1 MAFKKA
7 GLISKFISKGSFKL
21 NKISKKIFKLN
32 PILKREKPLKRHK
45 KTKSIK
51 KPFNKNKSFLK
62 ASVLLIGAL
71 GGLPHLRAS
80 ECRYWSWW
88 SGYHDKIESGSNSP
102 THNSYCLFSST
113 QGSGTYYLNTLT
125 TYSAG
130 GASFTQKFNNGTLN
144 VGGNIRFGGTGVNG
158 VNVGYITG
166 TYDAQTINFNSSR
179 ITTGNSLSDGGGAT
193 LNFNAT
199 NRITINQASFDNS
212 DAGAQHSYMNFKG
225 SNINVSGSS
234 FTDDTNGGFSFS
246 GNNNNSAISFNK
258 TKFNQGTYNFT
269 NSANLSFNNSNFNQ
283 STYNFNSL
291 QSTFNNSTF
300 NQGTYN
306 FTDNTSFNND
316 TFNQGTY
323 NFNTS
328 KVSFSGANTLNSSS
342 PFASLKG
349 SVSFGSGAV
358 FNLNQTLN
366 ANQTYDILTTNGTIQ
381 YGVYQSYLWDLINYK
396 GDKAISHVEVGNNT
410 YDVTFDINGQDETL
424 QETFSNK
431 SITTQFLGD
440 DLQAKAKATYQQD
453 LNNSQSALSNATNDN
468 KIASADTGYTNNQNT
483 TIKQDAQN
491 LEHTSQQIAKDEQAL
506 QGDLNK
512 LKQLANSSFNEQ
524 AFNQAQSKE
533 QQDEQTLQNEENT
546 FSSEQEGLEKALAN
560 AKEQQEQQQAQA
572 TYQQDL
578 NNSQSALSNATND
591 NKIASADTDYTKNQN
606 TAIKQDAQNLEN
618 TSQQIT
624 QDQKDLEQDLDK
636 LQQLANSKTGFNE
649 QAFNQAQSTEQQDE
663 QTLQNE
669 EETFSSEQEGLEKAL
684 ANAKHTSPTPTKH
697 TAQNN
702 PPNKVSPPTQNLP
715 TTNVWNGVYNFQ
727 NQTYSKKGIYYID
740 PNLSGQS
747 GQSGNTL
754 STYGYLDWFTLK
766 NKFSVN
772 ANNGTLIIGNNT
784 ESANTKGLIWIGD
797 DKGLVY
803 YNTGTFNAANIYLTS
818 NLKTGNGFSGEGA
831 TLNFNAT
838 NRITINQASFDNS
851 DAGAQ
856 HSYMNFKGSNI
867 NVSGSSFTDDTNGGF
882 SFSGNNNNSAISFN
896 KTKFNQGTYNF
907 TNSANLS
914 FNNSNFNQST
924 YNFNSLQSTFNNST
938 FNQGT
943 YNFTDNTSFNNDTF
957 NQGTYNF
964 NTSKV
969 SFSGANTLNS
979 SSPFASLKGS
989 VSFGSGAVFNLNQ
1002 TLNANQT
1009 YDILTT
1015 NGTIQ
1020 YGVYQ
1025 SYLWDLINYKGD
1037 KAISHVEVGNNTYD
1051 VTFDINGQDETL
1063 QETFSNKS
1071 ITTQFLGDDLQAKAK
1086 ATYQQDLN
1094 NSQSALSNATNDNKI
1109 ASADTGYT
1117 NNQNTTIKQDAQ
1129 NLEHTSQQIAKDEQ
1143 ALQGDLNK
1151 LKQLANSSFNEQAFN
1166 QAQSKE
1172 QQDEQTL
1179 QNEEETFSS
1188 EQEGLEKALAN
1199 AKPASPT
1206 PTPTPTPTP
1215 SPTPNPTPTKHTA
1228 PNKVPPTPPTQNLPT
1243 TNVWNGVYW
1252 LQNQTYSQ
1260 KGVYYIDPNL
1270 SGQSGQSANTLSTYT
1285 ANLLGRSFG
1294 VNIQNGTLIIGNNTE
1309 SVNDNG
1315 LIWIGHGGFGYIIGT
1330 FNAAN
1335 IYLTNNFKTGEG
1347 VSGSDGG
1354 GANITFKASDNI
1366 TMDGLN
1372 YNDAETVT
1380 KMIQTGASQHSYA
1393 TFDATNNISVTNSS
1407 FSDMT
1412 WGKFS
1417 FNAKNISFSNAS
1429 FSGFTN
1435 PGGSSVIS
1443 ANAANSLSFNNS
1455 RLNGGAVYNLWA
1467 NSLIFNNTQA
1477 VFNVLYSRGTSNFNA
1492 TTQLLGNT
1500 SFTLSS
1506 QSLLNFNGDTT
1517 LQNNANITLGNKS
1530 QTAFKNSLTLDNN
1543 SNLSLDNQSVL
1554 NASGASAFNNQASLN
1569 IYNGSQATFN
1579 SLFFNGATLSLNA
1592 NSKLNAS
1599 SASFSNNTTIN
1610 LDDSVLSVSNAS
1622 SLNANINFQGAS
1634 QATFGGNTTIDAA
1647 SFNFDSASSLSFN
1660 NLTANGA
1667 LNFNGY
1673 APSLSKA
1680 LMSVSGQFVL
1690 GNNGDI
1696 NLSDINIFDNITKSV
1711 TYNILNAQ
1719 KGITGISGANGYEK
1733 ILFYGM
1739 KIQNATYSD
1748 NNNIQTWSFINPLN
1762 SSQII
1767 QESIKNGDLT
1777 IEVLNNPN
1785 SASNTIFNIAPE
1797 LYNYQASKQNPT
1809 GYSYDYSDNQAGT
1822 YYLTSNIKGLFT
1834 PKGSQTPQTPGTYSP
1849 FNQPLNSL
1857 NIYNK
1862 GFSSGNLKTLLG
1874 ILSQNSATLKEMIE
1888 TNQLDNITSINE
1900 VLQLLDRIK
1909 ITPAQKQALLET
1921 INHLTDNIN
1930 QTFSNGNLV
1939 IGATQDHV
1947 TNSTSSIWF
1956 GGNGYSSP
1964 CALDSATCSSFR
1976 NTYLGQ
1982 LLGSTSPY
1990 LGYINA
1996 DFKAKSI
2003 YITGT
2008 LGSGNAFESGGS
2020 ADITF
2025 QSANNLVLNKA
2036 NIEAQATDNIFNL
2049 LGQEGIDKIFNQGNL
2064 ANVLSQMAMEKI
2076 KQAGGLGNFVENA
2089 LIPLSKELPS
2099 SLQNETLGQLI
2110 GQNNLDNLLNNS
2122 GVMNAIQNI
2131 ISKKLSIFGN
2141 FVTPSIIENYL
2152 AKQSLKSMLDDK
2164 GLLNFIGGYMDA
2176 SELSSILSVI
2186 LKDITNPPT
2195 SLQKDIG
2202 VVANDLLDEFLGQDV
2217 VKKLE
2222 SQGLVSNII
2231 NNIISQGGLS
2241 GIYNQG
2247 LGSVLPPSLQNAL
2260 KENDLGALLSPR
2272 GLHDFWQKGYFN
2284 FLSNGYVF
2292 VNNSSFS
2299 NATGGSLNFVAN
2311 KSIIFNGDNTID
2323 FSKYQGALIF
2333 ASNGV
2338 SNINITTLNATNGL
2352 SLNAGLNNVSVQKG
2366 EICINLANCP
2376 TTKNSSSTNSSVTP
2390 TNESLSVRANNFT
2403 FLGVIAS
2410 NGAIDLSQVK
2420 NNSVIGTLNLNENAT
2435 LQANNLT
2442 IANAFNNASN
2452 STANIN
2458 GDFTLN
2464 QQATLSTNA
2473 SGLNV
2478 MGNFNSYGDLVFNL
2492 SHSVSHAIINAQGI
2506 ATIMTNYNNPLIQFN
2521 TSSKETGAYTLID
2534 SAKAIYYGY
2543 NDQITGGSSLD
2554 NYLKLYTLI
2563 NINGKHMVM
2572 TDNGLTYNGQAV
2584 SIKDGGLIVGFKDS
2598 QNQYI
2603 YTSILY
2609 NKVKIAVSNAPI
2621 NNLQAPTLKQYIAQI
2636 QGIQGVD
2643 SIEQAGGTQAINWL
2657 NKIFETKGSPLFAPY
2672 YLESHS
2678 TKDLTT
2684 IAGDIANT
2692 LEVIANPNFKND
2704 ATNILQINT
2713 YTQQMSRLA
2722 KLSDTSTF
2730 ASADFHERLEAL
2742 KNKRFADAIPNAMD
2756 VILKYSQR
2764 NRVKNNVWATG
2775 VGGASFINGGT
2786 GTLYGINVGYDRFIK
2801 GVIVGGYAAYGYSGF
2816 HANITQS
2823 GSSNV
2828 NMGVYSRAF
2837 IKRSE
2842 LTMSLNET
2850 WGYNKTFI
2858 NSYDPLLSII
2868 NQSYRYNTWTT
2879 DAKINYGYDFMF
2891 KDKSVIFKPQI
2902 GLAYYYIGMSGLRGI
2917 MDDPIY
2923 NQFRANADPNKKS
2936 VLTINFALESRHY
2949 FNKNSYYFVIADV
2962 GRDLFI
2968 NSMGDKMVRFIGNNT
2983 LSYRDGGRY
2992 NTFASIIT
3000 GGEIR
3005 LFKTFYVNAGIGA
3018 RFGLDYKDI
3027 NITGNIGMRYA
3038 F

>member
-7 GLISKFISKGSFKL
+7 GLIFKFISKGSFKL

-32 PILKREKPLKRHK
+32 LILKREKPLKCHK
-45 KTKSIK
+45 KTKPIK

-71 GGLPHLRAS
+71 GGLSHLRAS
-80 ECRYWSWW
+80 ECRYWSWSSW
-88 SGYHDKIESGSNSP
+88 SYHDNIESGSNSP
-102 THNSYCLFSST
+102 THNSYCLFNSA

-125 TYSAG
+125 TYSPG
-130 GASFTQKFNNGTLN
+130 GASFTQKFNNGTLD

-158 VNVGYITG
+158 GNLGYITG
-166 TYDAQTINFNSSR
+166 TYDAQTINFDSSR
-179 ITTGNSLSDGGGAT
+179 ITTGNSFSTGGGAT

-199 NRITINQASFDNS
+199 NHITINQANFDNS
-212 DAGAQHSYMNFKG
+212 DAGTQHSYMNFSG
-225 SNINVSGSS
+225 SNINVSDSS

-246 GNNNNSAISFNK
+246 ANGANSNLSFDKTNFNQGTYKFTNSANLNFNNSA
-258 TKFNQGTYNFT
+258 FNQGTYNF
-269 NSANLSFNNSNFNQ
+269 NSAQSVFENSN
-283 STYNFNSL
+283 
-291 QSTFNNSTF
+291 F

-306 FTDNTSFNND
+306 FTDNASFNND
-316 TFNQGTY
+316 TFNQGAY
-323 NFNTS
+323 NFNAS

-342 PFASLKG
+342 PFANLKG
-349 SVSFGSGAV
+349 SVSFGSGAI

-366 ANQTYDILTTNGTIQ
+366 SNQTYDILTTNKTIQ

-396 GDKAISHVEVGNNT
+396 GDKAISHVEVGSNT

-424 QETFSNK
+424 QETFSNQA
-431 SITTQFLGD
+431 ITTQFLGD
-440 DLQAKAKATYQQD
+440 DLQAKAQATYQQD
-453 LNNSQSALSNATNDN
+453 LSNSQTALNNATSDN
-468 KIASADTGYTNNQNT
+468 KIASSDTNYTNNQNT
-483 TIKQDAQN
+483 TIKKDAQ
-491 LEHTSQQIAKDEQAL
+491 S
-506 QGDLNK
+506 
-512 LKQLANSSFNEQ
+512 
-524 AFNQAQSKE
+524 
-533 QQDEQTLQNEENT
+533 
-546 FSSEQEGLEKALAN
+546 
-560 AKEQQEQQQAQA
+560 
-572 TYQQDL
+572 
-578 NNSQSALSNATND
+578 
-591 NKIASADTDYTKNQN
+591 
-606 TAIKQDAQNLEN
+606 LEN
-618 TSQQIT
+618 TSQQIA
-624 QDQKDLEQDLDK
+624 QDEQALEKDLDNIK
-636 LQQLANSKTGFNE
+636 QLANAPTGFNQ
-649 QAFNQAQSTEQQDE
+649 QAFKNAQSTEQQDL
-663 QTLQNE
+663 QTLQENE
-669 EETFSSEQEGLEKAL
+669 NTFNSEQESLDKAL
-684 ANAKHTSPTPTKH
+684 ANTKPTSPTPAPTKH
-697 TAQNN
+697 TA
-702 PPNKVSPPTQNLP
+702 PN
-715 TTNVWNGVYNFQ
+715 
-727 NQTYSKKGIYYID
+727 
-740 PNLSGQS
+740 
-747 GQSGNTL
+747 
-754 STYGYLDWFTLK
+754 
-766 NKFSVN
+766 
-772 ANNGTLIIGNNT
+772 
-784 ESANTKGLIWIGD
+784 
-797 DKGLVY
+797 
-803 YNTGTFNAANIYLTS
+803 
-818 NLKTGNGFSGEGA
+818 
-831 TLNFNAT
+831 
-838 NRITINQASFDNS
+838 
-851 DAGAQ
+851 
-856 HSYMNFKGSNI
+856 
-867 NVSGSSFTDDTNGGF
+867 
-882 SFSGNNNNSAISFN
+882 
-896 KTKFNQGTYNF
+896 
-907 TNSANLS
+907 
-914 FNNSNFNQST
+914 
-924 YNFNSLQSTFNNST
+924 
-938 FNQGT
+938 
-943 YNFTDNTSFNNDTF
+943 
-957 NQGTYNF
+957 
-964 NTSKV
+964 
-969 SFSGANTLNS
+969 
-979 SSPFASLKGS
+979 
-989 VSFGSGAVFNLNQ
+989 
-1002 TLNANQT
+1002 
-1009 YDILTT
+1009 
-1015 NGTIQ
+1015 
-1020 YGVYQ
+1020 
-1025 SYLWDLINYKGD
+1025 
-1037 KAISHVEVGNNTYD
+1037 
-1051 VTFDINGQDETL
+1051 
-1063 QETFSNKS
+1063 
-1071 ITTQFLGDDLQAKAK
+1071 
-1086 ATYQQDLN
+1086 
-1094 NSQSALSNATNDNKI
+1094 
-1109 ASADTGYT
+1109 
-1117 NNQNTTIKQDAQ
+1117 
-1129 NLEHTSQQIAKDEQ
+1129 
-1143 ALQGDLNK
+1143 
-1151 LKQLANSSFNEQAFN
+1151 
-1166 QAQSKE
+1166 
-1172 QQDEQTL
+1172 
-1179 QNEEETFSS
+1179 
-1188 EQEGLEKALAN
+1188 
-1199 AKPASPT
+1199 T
-1206 PTPTPTPTP
+1206 P
-1215 SPTPNPTPTKHTA
+1215 

-1243 TNVWNGVYW
+1243 TNVWNGVYN
-1252 LQNQTYSQ
+1252 LQNQTYSKQ
-1260 KGVYYIDPNL
+1260 GIYYIDPNL
-1270 SGQSGQSANTLSTYT
+1270 SGQSGQSGNTLSTYT

-1315 LIWIGHGGFGYIIGT
+1315 LIWIGHGGFGYITGT

-1393 TFDATNNISVTNSS
+1393 AFDATNNISVTNSS

-1530 QTAFKNSLTLDNN
+1530 QATFKNSLTLDNN

-1554 NASGASAFNNQASLN
+1554 NANGASVFNNQASLN

-1579 SLFFNGATLSLNA
+1579 SLFFNGGILSLNA

-1610 LDDSVLSVSNAS
+1610 LDDSVLSASNTS
-1622 SLNANINFQGAS
+1622 SLNANINFQGTS
-1634 QATFGGNTTIDAA
+1634 QADFGGNTTIDVA
-1647 SFNFDSASSLSFN
+1647 SFNFDSASSLGFN

-1673 APSLSKA
+1673 APSLTKA

-1809 GYSYDYSDNQAGT
+1809 GYSYNYSDNQAGT

-1888 TNQLDNITSINE
+1888 SNQLDNITSINE
-1900 VLQLLDRIK
+1900 VLQLLDEIK

-1930 QTFSNGNLV
+1930 QTFNNGNLV
-1939 IGATQDHV
+1939 IGATQDNV

-2008 LGSGNAFESGGS
+2008 LGSANAFESGGS
-2020 ADITF
+2020 ADVTF
-2025 QSANNLVLNKA
+2025 QSANNLVLDKA

-2064 ANVLSQMAMEKI
+2064 ANVLSQVAMEKI

-2089 LIPLSKELPS
+2089 LSPLSKELPA

-2122 GVMNAIQNI
+2122 GVMNEIQNI

-2164 GLLNFIGGYMDA
+2164 GLLNFIGGYIDA

-2202 VVANDLLDEFLGQDV
+2202 VVANDLLNEFLGQDV

-2222 SQGLVSNII
+2222 GQGLVSNII

-2241 GIYNQG
+2241 SVYNQG

-2376 TTKNSSSTNSSVTP
+2376 TAKNSSSTNSSVTP

-2403 FLGVIAS
+2403 FLGTIAS

-2442 IANAFNNASN
+2442 ITNAFNNASN

-2458 GDFTLN
+2458 GNFTLN

-2492 SHSVSHAIINAQGI
+2492 SHSASHAIINAQGV
-2506 ATIMTNYNNPLIQFN
+2506 ATIMANNNNPLIQFN
-2521 TSSKETGAYTLID
+2521 TSSKEAGAYTLID

-2543 NDQITGGSSLD
+2543 NDHITGGNSLAD
-2554 NYLKLYTLI
+2554 YLKLYTLI
-2563 NINGKHMVM
+2563 DINGKRMVM

-2584 SIKDGGLIVGFKDS
+2584 NIKDGGLIVGFKDS

-2609 NKVKIAVSNAPI
+2609 NKVKIAVSNDPI

-2636 QGIQGVD
+2636 QGTQGVD

-2692 LEVIANPNFKND
+2692 LEVIANPDFKND

-2868 NQSYRYNTWTT
+2868 NQSYKYDTWTT

-2902 GLAYYYIGMSGLRGI
+2902 GLAYYYIGLSGLRGI

-3005 LFKTFYVNAGIGA
+3005 LFKTFYVNASIGA

>member
-7 GLISKFISKGSFKL
+7 RLISRFVSKGSFKL
-21 NKISKKIFKLN
+21 NKISKKFFTLN
-32 PILKREKPLKRHK
+32 QILKCEKPLKRHK
-45 KTKSIK
+45 KTKSIE

-71 GGLPHLRAS
+71 GGLSHLRAN
-80 ECRYWSWW
+80 ECRYWSWSSW
-88 SGYHDKIESGSNSP
+88 SYQDNIESGPNSP

-125 TYSAG
+125 TYSVG
-130 GASFTQKFNNGTLN
+130 GASFTQKFNNGTLDI
-144 VGGNIRFGGTGVNG
+144 GGNIRFGGTGING
-158 VNVGYITG
+158 GDVGYITG
-166 TYDAQTINFNSSR
+166 TYDAQTMNFNSSH
-179 ITTGNSLSDGGGAT
+179 ITTGNSYADGGGAT

-199 NRITINQASFDNS
+199 NNITINQASFDNS
-212 DAGAQHSYMNFKG
+212 DAGTQKSYMNFKG
-225 SNINVSGSS
+225 SNIKVSGSS
-234 FTDDTNGGFSFS
+234 FTDDTDGGFNFS
-246 GNNNNSAISFNK
+246 GSNNNSVISFNQ
-258 TKFNQGTYNFT
+258 TNFNQGTYNFS
-269 NSANLSFNNSNFNQ
+269 NSASSSFGNSNFNQ
-283 STYNFNSL
+283 GTYHFNSA
-291 QSTFNNSTF
+291 QSAFENS
-300 NQGTYN
+300 
-306 FTDNTSFNND
+306 S
-316 TFNQGTY
+316 FNQGTY
-323 NFNTS
+323 NFNDSVSFNNNTFNQGTYHFNTS
-328 KVSFSGANTLNSSS
+328 EVSFSGTNILNSSS

-349 SVSFGSGAV
+349 SVSFNSGAI
-358 FNLNQTLN
+358 FNLSQTLN
-366 ANQTYDILTTNGTIQ
+366 NNQTYDILTTNGAIQ

-424 QETFSNK
+424 QETFSNQ

-440 DLQAKAKATYQQD
+440 DLQQQAQKTYQED
-453 LNNSQSALSNATNDN
+453 VNNSQNALNGVNNDN
-468 KIASADTGYTNNQNT
+468 TIASADTSYTQSSNP
-483 TIKQDAQN
+483 TIATDAQG
-491 LEHTSQQIAKDEQAL
+491 LENTNQQIQQDEKALEKDLAQI
-506 QGDLNK
+506 
-512 LKQLANSSFNEQ
+512 KQLANSTTGFNEQ
-524 AFNQAQSKE
+524 AFTQAQKQEQQEEQTLQNDENAFNTEQEGLKQAIQQEQVQQQKQEQAQAQQTYQEDVAHSQNALNDVTSDNTIANNDTSYTQSKNATVAKDAQGLENTNQQIQKDQQALEKDLAQIQQLANSTTGFNEQAFTQAQKQE
-533 QQDEQTLQNEENT
+533 QQDEQTLQNDENAFNT
-546 FSSEQEGLEKALAN
+546 EQEGLK
-560 AKEQQEQQQAQA
+560 QA
-572 TYQQDL
+572 
-578 NNSQSALSNATND
+578 
-591 NKIASADTDYTKNQN
+591 I
-606 TAIKQDAQNLEN
+606 
-618 TSQQIT
+618 
-624 QDQKDLEQDLDK
+624 
-636 LQQLANSKTGFNE
+636 
-649 QAFNQAQSTEQQDE
+649 
-663 QTLQNE
+663 
-669 EETFSSEQEGLEKAL
+669 
-684 ANAKHTSPTPTKH
+684 ANAKHVSPTPNPTPSPTPTPTKH
-697 TAQNN
+697 TTPNT
-702 PPNKVSPPTQNLP
+702 PPSQVPPTPTQNP
-715 TTNVWNGVYNFQ
+715 PAENVWNGVYWLQ
-727 NQTYSKKGIYYID
+727 NKTYSNKGIYYID

-754 STYGYLDWFTLK
+754 STY
-766 NKFSVN
+766 
-772 ANNGTLIIGNNT
+772 
-784 ESANTKGLIWIGD
+784 
-797 DKGLVY
+797 
-803 YNTGTFNAANIYLTS
+803 
-818 NLKTGNGFSGEGA
+818 
-831 TLNFNAT
+831 
-838 NRITINQASFDNS
+838 
-851 DAGAQ
+851 
-856 HSYMNFKGSNI
+856 
-867 NVSGSSFTDDTNGGF
+867 
-882 SFSGNNNNSAISFN
+882 
-896 KTKFNQGTYNF
+896 
-907 TNSANLS
+907 
-914 FNNSNFNQST
+914 
-924 YNFNSLQSTFNNST
+924 
-938 FNQGT
+938 
-943 YNFTDNTSFNNDTF
+943 
-957 NQGTYNF
+957 
-964 NTSKV
+964 
-969 SFSGANTLNS
+969 
-979 SSPFASLKGS
+979 
-989 VSFGSGAVFNLNQ
+989 
-1002 TLNANQT
+1002 
-1009 YDILTT
+1009 
-1015 NGTIQ
+1015 
-1020 YGVYQ
+1020 
-1025 SYLWDLINYKGD
+1025 
-1037 KAISHVEVGNNTYD
+1037 
-1051 VTFDINGQDETL
+1051 
-1063 QETFSNKS
+1063 
-1071 ITTQFLGDDLQAKAK
+1071 
-1086 ATYQQDLN
+1086 
-1094 NSQSALSNATNDNKI
+1094 
-1109 ASADTGYT
+1109 
-1117 NNQNTTIKQDAQ
+1117 
-1129 NLEHTSQQIAKDEQ
+1129 
-1143 ALQGDLNK
+1143 
-1151 LKQLANSSFNEQAFN
+1151 
-1166 QAQSKE
+1166 
-1172 QQDEQTL
+1172 
-1179 QNEEETFSS
+1179 
-1188 EQEGLEKALAN
+1188 
-1199 AKPASPT
+1199 
-1206 PTPTPTPTP
+1206 
-1215 SPTPNPTPTKHTA
+1215 
-1228 PNKVPPTPPTQNLPT
+1228 
-1243 TNVWNGVYW
+1243 
-1252 LQNQTYSQ
+1252 
-1260 KGVYYIDPNL
+1260 
-1270 SGQSGQSANTLSTYT
+1270 T

-1294 VNIQNGTLIIGNNTE
+1294 VNANNGTLIIGNNTE

-1315 LIWIGHGGFGYIIGT
+1315 LIWIGHGGFGYITGT

-1372 YNDAETVT
+1372 YNNAETVT
-1380 KMIQTGASQHSYA
+1380 KMIQTGASQHSYT

-1417 FNAKNISFSNAS
+1417 FNAENISFSNAS

-1435 PGGSSVIS
+1435 PGGSSTIS
-1443 ANAANSLSFNNS
+1443 ANATNSLSFIDS
-1455 RLNGGAVYNLWA
+1455 RLNGGAIYNLQA

-1530 QTAFKNSLTLDNN
+1530 QAAFKNSLTLDNN

-1554 NASGASAFNNQASLN
+1554 NASGASAFNNQASFN
-1569 IYNGSQATFN
+1569 IYNGSQAAFS
-1579 SLFFNGATLSLNA
+1579 SLFFNSGTLSLNA

-1610 LDDSVLSVSNAS
+1610 LDDSVLSANNTS

-1634 QATFGGNTTIDAA
+1634 QADFGGNTIIDTA
-1647 SFNFDSASSLSFN
+1647 SFNFNSASSLNFN

-1673 APSLSKA
+1673 APSLTKA

-1748 NNNIQTWSFINPLN
+1748 NNNVQTWSFINPLN

-1767 QESIKNGDLT
+1767 RESIKNGDLT

-1834 PKGSQTPQTPGTYSP
+1834 PKGSQTPQAPGTYSP

-1862 GFSSGNLKTLLG
+1862 GFSSENLKTLLG

-1888 TNQLDNITSINE
+1888 SNQLDNITNINE
-1900 VLQLLDRIK
+1900 VLQLLDKIK
-1909 ITPAQKQALLET
+1909 ITQAQKQALLET

-1930 QTFSNGNLV
+1930 QTFNNGNLV
-1939 IGATQDHV
+1939 IGATQDNV

-1964 CALDSATCSSFR
+1964 CALDNATCSSFR

-2008 LGSGNAFESGGS
+2008 IGSGNAFESGGS
-2020 ADITF
+2020 ADVTF

-2076 KQAGGLGNFVENA
+2076 KQAGGLGNFIENA
-2089 LIPLSKELPS
+2089 LSPLSKELPA
-2099 SLQNETLGQLI
+2099 SLQDETLGQLI
-2110 GQNNLDNLLNNS
+2110 GQNNLDDLLNNS
-2122 GVMNAIQNI
+2122 GVMNKIQNI
-2131 ISKKLSIFGN
+2131 ISQKLSIFGN

-2164 GLLNFIGGYMDA
+2164 GLLNFIGGYIDA
-2176 SELSSILSVI
+2176 SEISSILSVI

-2202 VVANDLLDEFLGQDV
+2202 VVANDLLNEFLGQDV

-2231 NNIISQGGLS
+2231 NNVISQGGLS
-2241 GIYNQG
+2241 GVYNQG

-2284 FLSNGYVF
+2284 FLSNGYIF

-2366 EICINLANCP
+2366 EICVNLANCP
-2376 TTKNSSSTNSSVTP
+2376 TTKNSSTSSTNSSVTP
-2390 TNESLSVRANNFT
+2390 TNETLSVRANNFT
-2403 FLGVIAS
+2403 FLGAIAS
-2410 NGAIDLSQVK
+2410 NGAIDLSQVT

-2442 IANAFNNASN
+2442 ITNAFNNASN

-2458 GDFTLN
+2458 GNFTLN

-2478 MGNFNSYGDLVFNL
+2478 MGNFNSYGDLVFNI
-2492 SHSVSHAIINAQGI
+2492 SHSVSHAIINTQGA
-2506 ATIMTNYNNPLIQFN
+2506 ATIMANNNPLIQFN
-2521 TSSKETGAYTLID
+2521 ASSKEAGTYTLID

-2543 NDQITGGSSLD
+2543 NNQITGGSSLD

-2563 NINGKHMVM
+2563 DINGKHMVM

-2584 SIKDGGLIVGFKDS
+2584 SVKDGGLVVGFKDS

-2609 NKVKIAVSNAPI
+2609 NKVKIAVSNDPI

-2636 QGIQGVD
+2636 QGVQSVD
-2643 SIEQAGGTQAINWL
+2643 SIDQAGGNQAINWL

-2730 ASADFHERLEAL
+2730 ARSDFLERLEAL

-2816 HANITQS
+2816 HGNITQS

-2868 NQSYRYNTWTT
+2868 NQSYKYDTWTT

-2891 KDKSVIFKPQI
+2891 KDKSVIFKPQV
-2902 GLAYYYIGMSGLRGI
+2902 GLAYYYIGLSGLRGI

>member
-7 GLISKFISKGSFKL
+7 RLISRFISKGSFKL
-21 NKISKKIFKLN
+21 SKISKKIFKLN
-32 PILKREKPLKRHK
+32 QILKCENPLKRHK
-45 KTKSIK
+45 KTKSIT

-62 ASVLLIGAL
+62 ASILLIGAL
-71 GGLPHLRAS
+71 GGLSHLRAS
-80 ECRYWSWW
+80 ECRYWSWSSW
-88 SGYHDKIESGSNSP
+88 GYHDNIESGPNSP
-102 THNSYCLFSST
+102 THNSYCLFSSA

-130 GASFTQKFNNGTLN
+130 GASFTQKFNGGTLN
-144 VGGNIRFGGTGVNG
+144 VGENIRFGGTGING
-158 VNVGYITG
+158 GDVGYITG
-166 TYDAQTINFNSSR
+166 TYDAQTINFNSSH
-179 ITTGNSLSDGGGAT
+179 ITTGNSYADGGGAT

-199 NRITINQASFDNS
+199 NHITINQASFDNS
-212 DAGAQHSYMNFKG
+212 DAGTQKSYMNFKG
-225 SNINVSGSS
+225 SNIKVSGSS

-246 GNNNNSAISFNK
+246 GNNNNSAISFNQ
-258 TKFNQGTYNFT
+258 TSFNQGTYHFSNSASSSFDNSSFNQGTYHFNSAQSTFENSNFNQGTYNF
-269 NSANLSFNNSNFNQ
+269 N
-283 STYNFNSL
+283 
-291 QSTFNNSTF
+291 
-300 NQGTYN
+300 
-306 FTDNTSFNND
+306 DNTSFNND
-316 TFNQGTY
+316 TFNQGIY
-323 NFNTS
+323 SFNTS
-328 KVSFSGANTLNSSS
+328 KVSFLGTNTLNSSS

-349 SVSFGSGAV
+349 SVSFGSDAI

-366 ANQTYDILTTNGTIQ
+366 SNQTYEILTTNGAIQ

-396 GDKAISHVEVGNNT
+396 GDKAISHVGVGNNT

-424 QETFSNK
+424 QETFNNQ
-431 SITTQFLGD
+431 SIITQFLGD
-440 DLQAKAKATYQQD
+440 DLQAKAQKTYQQD
-453 LNNSQSALSNATNDN
+453 LSNSQNALSGATSDN
-468 KIASADTGYTNNQNT
+468 TIASADTSYTQSKNP
-483 TIKQDAQN
+483 TILKDAQG
-491 LEHTSQQIAKDEQAL
+491 LENTNQQIQQDKQAL
-506 QGDLNK
+506 EKDLAQI
-512 LKQLANSSFNEQ
+512 KQLANSPTGFSEQ
-524 AFNQAQSKE
+524 AFNQAQDKE
-533 QQDEQTLQNEENT
+533 QQDEQTLQNDENAFNT
-546 FSSEQEGLEKALAN
+546 EQEGLK
-560 AKEQQEQQQAQA
+560 QA
-572 TYQQDL
+572 
-578 NNSQSALSNATND
+578 
-591 NKIASADTDYTKNQN
+591 I
-606 TAIKQDAQNLEN
+606 
-618 TSQQIT
+618 
-624 QDQKDLEQDLDK
+624 
-636 LQQLANSKTGFNE
+636 
-649 QAFNQAQSTEQQDE
+649 
-663 QTLQNE
+663 
-669 EETFSSEQEGLEKAL
+669 
-684 ANAKHTSPTPTKH
+684 ANAKHASPTPTPTKH
-697 TAQNN
+697 TAPNT
-702 PPNKVSPPTQNLP
+702 PPSQVPPTPTQNP
-715 TTNVWNGVYNFQ
+715 PAESVWSGVYWLQ
-727 NQTYSKKGIYYID
+727 NKTYSKQGIYYID

-754 STYGYLDWFTLK
+754 STY
-766 NKFSVN
+766 
-772 ANNGTLIIGNNT
+772 
-784 ESANTKGLIWIGD
+784 
-797 DKGLVY
+797 
-803 YNTGTFNAANIYLTS
+803 
-818 NLKTGNGFSGEGA
+818 
-831 TLNFNAT
+831 
-838 NRITINQASFDNS
+838 
-851 DAGAQ
+851 
-856 HSYMNFKGSNI
+856 
-867 NVSGSSFTDDTNGGF
+867 
-882 SFSGNNNNSAISFN
+882 
-896 KTKFNQGTYNF
+896 
-907 TNSANLS
+907 
-914 FNNSNFNQST
+914 
-924 YNFNSLQSTFNNST
+924 
-938 FNQGT
+938 
-943 YNFTDNTSFNNDTF
+943 
-957 NQGTYNF
+957 
-964 NTSKV
+964 
-969 SFSGANTLNS
+969 
-979 SSPFASLKGS
+979 
-989 VSFGSGAVFNLNQ
+989 
-1002 TLNANQT
+1002 
-1009 YDILTT
+1009 TT
-1015 NGTIQ
+1015 
-1020 YGVYQ
+1020 
-1025 SYLWDLINYKGD
+1025 
-1037 KAISHVEVGNNTYD
+1037 
-1051 VTFDINGQDETL
+1051 
-1063 QETFSNKS
+1063 
-1071 ITTQFLGDDLQAKAK
+1071 
-1086 ATYQQDLN
+1086 
-1094 NSQSALSNATNDNKI
+1094 
-1109 ASADTGYT
+1109 
-1117 NNQNTTIKQDAQ
+1117 
-1129 NLEHTSQQIAKDEQ
+1129 
-1143 ALQGDLNK
+1143 
-1151 LKQLANSSFNEQAFN
+1151 
-1166 QAQSKE
+1166 
-1172 QQDEQTL
+1172 
-1179 QNEEETFSS
+1179 
-1188 EQEGLEKALAN
+1188 
-1199 AKPASPT
+1199 
-1206 PTPTPTPTP
+1206 
-1215 SPTPNPTPTKHTA
+1215 
-1228 PNKVPPTPPTQNLPT
+1228 
-1243 TNVWNGVYW
+1243 
-1252 LQNQTYSQ
+1252 
-1260 KGVYYIDPNL
+1260 
-1270 SGQSGQSANTLSTYT
+1270 
-1285 ANLLGRSFG
+1285 NLLGRSFS

-1315 LIWIGHGGFGYIIGT
+1315 LIWIGHGGFGYITGT
-1330 FNAAN
+1330 FSAAN

-1347 VSGSDGG
+1347 VSNSDGG

-1380 KMIQTGASQHSYA
+1380 KMIQTGASQHSYTA
-1393 TFDATNNISVTNSS
+1393 FDALNNISATNSS

-1417 FNAKNISFSNAS
+1417 FSAENISFSNAS

-1435 PGGSSVIS
+1435 PGGSSTIS
-1443 ANAANSLSFNNS
+1443 ANATNSLSFVNS
-1455 RLNGGAVYNLWA
+1455 HLNGGAIYNLQA

-1506 QSLLNFNGDTT
+1506 QSLLNFNGGTT

-1530 QTAFKNSLTLDNN
+1530 QAAFKNSLTLDNN

-1554 NASGASAFNNQASLN
+1554 NANGASAFNNQASLN

-1579 SLFFNGATLSLNA
+1579 SLFFNGGTLSLNA

-1610 LDDSVLSVSNAS
+1610 LDDSVLSASNTS

-1634 QATFGGNTTIDAA
+1634 QADFGGNTTIDTA

-1673 APSLSKA
+1673 APSLTKA

-1696 NLSDINIFDNITKSV
+1696 NLSDINIFDNITKSA

-1767 QESIKNGDLT
+1767 QESVKNGDLT

-1888 TNQLDNITSINE
+1888 SNQLDNITNINE

-1909 ITPAQKQALLET
+1909 ITPTQKQAFLET

-1930 QTFSNGNLV
+1930 QTFNNGNLI
-1939 IGATQDHV
+1939 IGATQDNV

-2008 LGSGNAFESGGS
+2008 IGSGNAFESGGS
-2020 ADITF
+2020 ADVTF
-2025 QSANNLVLNKA
+2025 QSANNLVLDKA

-2064 ANVLSQMAMEKI
+2064 ANVLSQVAMEKI
-2076 KQAGGLGNFVENA
+2076 KQAGGLGNFIENA
-2089 LIPLSKELPS
+2089 LSPLSKELPA

-2110 GQNNLDNLLNNS
+2110 GQNNLDDLLNNS

-2152 AKQSLKSMLDDK
+2152 AKQSLKSMLDNK
-2164 GLLNFIGGYMDA
+2164 GLLNFIGGYIDA
-2176 SELSSILSVI
+2176 SELSSILSVV

-2202 VVANDLLDEFLGQDV
+2202 VVANDLLNEFLGQDV
-2217 VKKLE
+2217 IKKLE
-2222 SQGLVSNII
+2222 SQDLVSNII

-2241 GIYNQG
+2241 GVYNQG

-2376 TTKNSSSTNSSVTP
+2376 TTKNNSSTNSSVTP

-2403 FLGVIAS
+2403 FLGAITS

-2420 NNSVIGTLNLNENAT
+2420 NNSVIGTLNLNENAA

-2442 IANAFNNASN
+2442 ITNAFNNASN

-2458 GDFTLN
+2458 GNFTLN

-2473 SGLNV
+2473 NGLNV

-2492 SHSVSHAIINAQGI
+2492 SHSVSHAIINAQGN
-2506 ATIMTNYNNPLIQFN
+2506 ATIMANNNNPLIQFN
-2521 TSSKETGAYTLID
+2521 TYSKEAGTYTLID
-2534 SAKAIYYGY
+2534 SAKTIYYGY
-2543 NDQITGGSSLD
+2543 NDQITGDSSLD
-2554 NYLKLYTLI
+2554 NYLKLYALI
-2563 NINGKHMVM
+2563 DINGKHMVM

-2584 SIKDGGLIVGFKDS
+2584 NIKDGGLVVGFKDS

-2609 NKVKIAVSNAPI
+2609 NKVKIAVSNDPI

-2636 QGIQGVD
+2636 QGVQSVD
-2643 SIEQAGGTQAINWL
+2643 SIDQAGGSQAINWL

-2692 LEVIANPNFKND
+2692 LEVIANPDFKND

-2730 ASADFHERLEAL
+2730 ARSDFLERLEAL

-2816 HANITQS
+2816 HGNITQS

-2868 NQSYRYNTWTT
+2868 NQSYRYDTWTT

-2891 KDKSVIFKPQI
+2891 KDKSVIFKPQV
-2902 GLAYYYIGMSGLRGI
+2902 GLAYYYIGLSGLRGI

>member
-7 GLISKFISKGSFKL
+7 RLISRFISKGSFKL
-21 NKISKKIFKLN
+21 NKISKKIFTLN
-32 PILKREKPLKRHK
+32 QILKCEKPLKRHK

-51 KPFNKNKSFLK
+51 KPFNKSKSLLK
-62 ASVLLIGAL
+62 ASILLIGAL
-71 GGLPHLRAS
+71 GGLSHLRAN
-80 ECRYWSWW
+80 ECRYWSWSSW
-88 SGYHDKIESGSNSP
+88 SYQDNIESGPNSP
-102 THNSYCLFSST
+102 THNSYCLFSSA

-130 GASFTQKFNNGTLN
+130 GASFTQKFNGGTLN
-144 VGGNIRFGGTGVNG
+144 VGGNIRFGGTGING
-158 VNVGYITG
+158 GDVGYITG
-166 TYDAQTINFNSSR
+166 TYDAQTINFNSSHL
-179 ITTGNSLSDGGGAT
+179 TTGNSYADGGGAT
-193 LNFNAT
+193 LNFNAA
-199 NRITINQASFDNS
+199 NNITINQASLDNS
-212 DAGAQHSYMNFKG
+212 DAGTQHSYMNFKG

-234 FTDDTNGGFSFS
+234 FTDDTDGGFSFS
-246 GNNNNSAISFNK
+246 GNNNHSAISFNQ
-258 TKFNQGTYNFT
+258 TNFNQGTYHFNSAQSTFENSDFNQGTYNF
-269 NSANLSFNNSNFNQ
+269 NNNASFNNN
-283 STYNFNSL
+283 
-291 QSTFNNSTF
+291 TF
-300 NQGTYN
+300 NQGTY
-306 FTDNTSFNND
+306 S
-316 TFNQGTY
+316 
-323 NFNTS
+323 FNTS
-328 KVSFSGANTLNSSS
+328 KVSFSGTNTLNSSS

-349 SVSFGSGAV
+349 SVSFNSNASNAI

-366 ANQTYDILTTNGTIQ
+366 NNQTYDILTTNGAIQ

-396 GDKAISHVEVGNNT
+396 GDKAISHVGVGNNT

-424 QETFSNK
+424 QETFNK
-431 SITTQFLGD
+431 QSIITQFLGD
-440 DLQAKAKATYQQD
+440 DLQQQAQQTYQEDLTHSQNA
-453 LNNSQSALSNATNDN
+453 LNNVTSDN
-468 KIASADTGYTNNQNT
+468 TIASNDTSYTQSKNT
-483 TIKQDAQN
+483 TVAKDAQG
-491 LEHTSQQIAKDEQAL
+491 LENTNQQIAQDEQAL
-506 QGDLNK
+506 EKDLAQI
-512 LKQLANSSFNEQ
+512 KQLANSTTGFNEQ
-524 AFNQAQSKE
+524 AFNQAQDKE
-533 QQDEQTLQNEENT
+533 QQDEQTLQNEEKT
-546 FSSEQEGLEKALAN
+546 FNAEQEGLKQAIAN
-560 AKEQQEQQQAQA
+560 AKP
-572 TYQQDL
+572 
-578 NNSQSALSNATND
+578 
-591 NKIASADTDYTKNQN
+591 
-606 TAIKQDAQNLEN
+606 
-618 TSQQIT
+618 TSPT
-624 QDQKDLEQDLDK
+624 P
-636 LQQLANSKTGFNE
+636 SPT
-649 QAFNQAQSTEQQDE
+649 
-663 QTLQNE
+663 
-669 EETFSSEQEGLEKAL
+669 
-684 ANAKHTSPTPTKH
+684 PTPTKH
-697 TAQNN
+697 TA
-702 PPNKVSPPTQNLP
+702 PN
-715 TTNVWNGVYNFQ
+715 
-727 NQTYSKKGIYYID
+727 
-740 PNLSGQS
+740 
-747 GQSGNTL
+747 
-754 STYGYLDWFTLK
+754 
-766 NKFSVN
+766 
-772 ANNGTLIIGNNT
+772 
-784 ESANTKGLIWIGD
+784 
-797 DKGLVY
+797 
-803 YNTGTFNAANIYLTS
+803 
-818 NLKTGNGFSGEGA
+818 
-831 TLNFNAT
+831 
-838 NRITINQASFDNS
+838 
-851 DAGAQ
+851 
-856 HSYMNFKGSNI
+856 
-867 NVSGSSFTDDTNGGF
+867 
-882 SFSGNNNNSAISFN
+882 
-896 KTKFNQGTYNF
+896 
-907 TNSANLS
+907 
-914 FNNSNFNQST
+914 
-924 YNFNSLQSTFNNST
+924 
-938 FNQGT
+938 
-943 YNFTDNTSFNNDTF
+943 
-957 NQGTYNF
+957 
-964 NTSKV
+964 
-969 SFSGANTLNS
+969 
-979 SSPFASLKGS
+979 
-989 VSFGSGAVFNLNQ
+989 
-1002 TLNANQT
+1002 
-1009 YDILTT
+1009 
-1015 NGTIQ
+1015 
-1020 YGVYQ
+1020 
-1025 SYLWDLINYKGD
+1025 
-1037 KAISHVEVGNNTYD
+1037 
-1051 VTFDINGQDETL
+1051 
-1063 QETFSNKS
+1063 
-1071 ITTQFLGDDLQAKAK
+1071 
-1086 ATYQQDLN
+1086 
-1094 NSQSALSNATNDNKI
+1094 
-1109 ASADTGYT
+1109 
-1117 NNQNTTIKQDAQ
+1117 
-1129 NLEHTSQQIAKDEQ
+1129 
-1143 ALQGDLNK
+1143 
-1151 LKQLANSSFNEQAFN
+1151 
-1166 QAQSKE
+1166 
-1172 QQDEQTL
+1172 
-1179 QNEEETFSS
+1179 
-1188 EQEGLEKALAN
+1188 
-1199 AKPASPT
+1199 T
-1206 PTPTPTPTP
+1206 P
-1215 SPTPNPTPTKHTA
+1215 

-1243 TNVWNGVYW
+1243 TNVWNGVYN
-1252 LQNQTYSQ
+1252 LQNQTYSN

-1270 SGQSGQSANTLSTYT
+1270 SGQSGQSTNTLSTYT
-1285 ANLLGRSFG
+1285 ANLFGRSFG

-1315 LIWIGHGGFGYIIGT
+1315 LIWIGHGGFGYITGT
-1330 FNAAN
+1330 FSAAN

-1347 VSGSDGG
+1347 VSNSDGG

-1393 TFDATNNISVTNSS
+1393 TFDALNNISVTNSN

-1417 FNAKNISFSNAS
+1417 FSAKNISFSNAS

-1443 ANAANSLSFNNS
+1443 ANAANSLSFINS
-1455 RLNGGAVYNLWA
+1455 RLNGGAIYNLQA

-1500 SFTLSS
+1500 NFTLSS

-1530 QTAFKNSLTLDNN
+1530 QAAFKNSLTLDNN

-1554 NASGASAFNNQASLN
+1554 NANGASAFNNQASLN
-1569 IYNGSQATFN
+1569 IYNGSQAVFS
-1579 SLFFNGATLSLNA
+1579 SLFFNGGTLSLNA
-1592 NSKLNAS
+1592 SSKLNAS

-1610 LDDSVLSVSNAS
+1610 LDDSVLSANNTS

-1634 QATFGGNTTIDAA
+1634 QADFGGNTTIDTA
-1647 SFNFDSASSLSFN
+1647 SFNFDSASSLNFN

-1673 APSLSKA
+1673 APSLTKA

-1862 GFSSGNLKTLLG
+1862 GFSSENLKTLLG
-1874 ILSQNSATLKEMIE
+1874 ILSQNSAALKEMIE
-1888 TNQLDNITSINE
+1888 SNQLDNITNINE
-1900 VLQLLDRIK
+1900 VLQLLDKIK
-1909 ITPAQKQALLET
+1909 ITQTQKQALLET

-1930 QTFSNGNLV
+1930 QTFNNGNLI
-1939 IGATQDHV
+1939 IGATQDNV

-1964 CALDSATCSSFR
+1964 CTLDSATCSSFR

-2008 LGSGNAFESGGS
+2008 LGSANAFESGGS
-2020 ADITF
+2020 ADVTF

-2049 LGQEGIDKIFNQGNL
+2049 LGQKGINEIFNQGNL
-2064 ANVLSQMAMEKI
+2064 ANVLSQVAMEKI
-2076 KQAGGLGNFVENA
+2076 KQAGGLGNFIENA
-2089 LIPLSKELPS
+2089 LSPLSKELPT
-2099 SLQNETLGQLI
+2099 SLQDETLGQLI
-2110 GQNNLDNLLNNS
+2110 GQNNLDDLLNNS

-2164 GLLNFIGGYMDA
+2164 GLLNFIGGYIDA
-2176 SELSSILSVI
+2176 SELSSILGVV

-2202 VVANDLLDEFLGQDV
+2202 VVANDLLNEFLGQDV

-2222 SQGLVSNII
+2222 SQGLVNNII

-2241 GIYNQG
+2241 GVYNQG

-2333 ASNGV
+2333 ASNDV

-2366 EICINLANCP
+2366 EICVNLANCP

-2390 TNESLSVRANNFT
+2390 TNESLSVHANNFT

-2442 IANAFNNASN
+2442 ITNAFNNASN

-2458 GDFTLN
+2458 GNFTLN

-2492 SHSVSHAIINAQGI
+2492 SHSVSHAIINAQGN
-2506 ATIMTNYNNPLIQFN
+2506 ATIMANDNNPLIQFN
-2521 TSSKETGAYTLID
+2521 TSSEEAGTYTLID

-2543 NDQITGGSSLD
+2543 NNQITGGSSLD

-2563 NINGKHMVM
+2563 DINGKHMVM
-2572 TDNGLTYNGQAV
+2572 SDNGLTYNGQAV
-2584 SIKDGGLIVGFKDS
+2584 SIKDGGLVVGFKDS

-2609 NKVKIAVSNAPI
+2609 NKVKIAVSNDPI

-2636 QGIQGVD
+2636 QGVQSVD
-2643 SIEQAGGTQAINWL
+2643 SIDQAGGSQAIDWI

-2692 LEVIANPNFKND
+2692 LEVIANPDFKND

-2730 ASADFHERLEAL
+2730 ARSDFLERLEAL

-2868 NQSYRYNTWTT
+2868 NQSYRYDTWTT
-2879 DAKINYGYDFMF
+2879 DTKINYGYDFMF
-2891 KDKSVIFKPQI
+2891 KDKSVIFKPQV
-2902 GLAYYYIGMSGLRGI
+2902 GLAYYYIGLSGLRGI

>member
-7 GLISKFISKGSFKL
+7 RLISNLISKGSFKL

-32 PILKREKPLKRHK
+32 QILKRENPLKRHK
-45 KTKSIK
+45 KTKSIE

-71 GGLPHLRAS
+71 GGLSHLRAS
-80 ECRYWSWW
+80 ECRYWSWSSW
-88 SGYHDKIESGSNSP
+88 NYQDNIESGPNSP

-144 VGGNIRFGGTGVNG
+144 VGGNIRFGGTGING
-158 VNVGYITG
+158 GDVGYITG
-166 TYDAQTINFNSSR
+166 TYDAQTINFNSSH
-179 ITTGNSLSDGGGAT
+179 ITTGNSYADGGGAT
-193 LNFNAT
+193 LNFNAA
-199 NRITINQASFDNS
+199 NHITINQASFDNS
-212 DAGAQHSYMNFKG
+212 DAGTQKSYMNFKG

-234 FTDDTNGGFSFS
+234 FTDDTDGGFSFS
-246 GNNNNSAISFNK
+246 GNNNHSIISFNQ
-258 TKFNQGTYNFT
+258 TNFNQGTYNFS
-269 NSANLSFNNSNFNQ
+269 NSANLSFTNSA
-283 STYNFNSL
+283 
-291 QSTFNNSTF
+291 F
-300 NQGTYN
+300 NQGTYHFN
-306 FTDNTSFNND
+306 DNASFDND

-323 NFNTS
+323 NFNTN
-328 KVSFSGANTLNSSS
+328 KVSFSGINTLNSSS

-349 SVSFGSGAV
+349 SVSFGSGAI

-366 ANQTYDILTTNGTIQ
+366 NNQTYDILTTNGTIQ

-396 GDKAISHVEVGNNT
+396 GDKAISHVEVGSNT

-424 QETFSNK
+424 QETFNNQ
-431 SITTQFLGD
+431 SIITQFLGD
-440 DLQAKAKATYQQD
+440 DLQVKAQKTYQQD
-453 LNNSQSALSNATNDN
+453 WSNSQSALNNAASDN
-468 KIASADTGYTNNQNT
+468 KIANSDTGYTKNKNT
-483 TIKQDAQN
+483 TIATDAQN
-491 LEHTSQQIAKDEQAL
+491 LEHTNQQITQDEQAL
-506 QGDLNK
+506 EQDLDK
-512 LKQLANSSFNEQ
+512 LKQLANSTTGFNEQ
-524 AFNQAQSKE
+524 AFKNAQDKE
-533 QQDEQTLQNEENT
+533 QQDEQTLQNEEKT
-546 FSSEQEGLEKALAN
+546 FNAEQEGLKQAIQQAQ
-560 AKEQQEQQQAQA
+560 AQKQEQQQAQK

-578 NNSQSALSNATND
+578 SNSQSALKNATSD
-591 NKIASADTDYTKNQN
+591 NKIANSDTDYTKNKN
-606 TAIKQDAQNLEN
+606 TTIATNAQNLESTN
-618 TSQQIT
+618 QQIA
-624 QDQKDLEQDLDK
+624 QDEQALEQDLDK
-636 LQQLANSKTGFNE
+636 LKQLANSKTGFNE
-649 QAFNQAQSTEQQDE
+649 QAFNQVQKQEQQDE
-663 QTLQNE
+663 QTLQNKE
-669 EETFSSEQEGLEKAL
+669 KTFNAEQEGLEQAI
-684 ANAKHTSPTPTKH
+684 ANAKPTSPTPSPTPTPTKH
-697 TAQNN
+697 TAQN
-702 PPNKVSPPTQNLP
+702 
-715 TTNVWNGVYNFQ
+715 
-727 NQTYSKKGIYYID
+727 
-740 PNLSGQS
+740 
-747 GQSGNTL
+747 
-754 STYGYLDWFTLK
+754 
-766 NKFSVN
+766 
-772 ANNGTLIIGNNT
+772 
-784 ESANTKGLIWIGD
+784 
-797 DKGLVY
+797 
-803 YNTGTFNAANIYLTS
+803 
-818 NLKTGNGFSGEGA
+818 
-831 TLNFNAT
+831 
-838 NRITINQASFDNS
+838 
-851 DAGAQ
+851 
-856 HSYMNFKGSNI
+856 
-867 NVSGSSFTDDTNGGF
+867 
-882 SFSGNNNNSAISFN
+882 
-896 KTKFNQGTYNF
+896 
-907 TNSANLS
+907 
-914 FNNSNFNQST
+914 
-924 YNFNSLQSTFNNST
+924 
-938 FNQGT
+938 
-943 YNFTDNTSFNNDTF
+943 
-957 NQGTYNF
+957 
-964 NTSKV
+964 
-969 SFSGANTLNS
+969 
-979 SSPFASLKGS
+979 
-989 VSFGSGAVFNLNQ
+989 
-1002 TLNANQT
+1002 
-1009 YDILTT
+1009 
-1015 NGTIQ
+1015 
-1020 YGVYQ
+1020 
-1025 SYLWDLINYKGD
+1025 
-1037 KAISHVEVGNNTYD
+1037 
-1051 VTFDINGQDETL
+1051 
-1063 QETFSNKS
+1063 
-1071 ITTQFLGDDLQAKAK
+1071 
-1086 ATYQQDLN
+1086 
-1094 NSQSALSNATNDNKI
+1094 
-1109 ASADTGYT
+1109 
-1117 NNQNTTIKQDAQ
+1117 
-1129 NLEHTSQQIAKDEQ
+1129 
-1143 ALQGDLNK
+1143 
-1151 LKQLANSSFNEQAFN
+1151 
-1166 QAQSKE
+1166 
-1172 QQDEQTL
+1172 
-1179 QNEEETFSS
+1179 
-1188 EQEGLEKALAN
+1188 
-1199 AKPASPT
+1199 T
-1206 PTPTPTPTP
+1206 P
-1215 SPTPNPTPTKHTA
+1215 

-1243 TNVWNGVYW
+1243 TNVWNGVYN

-1285 ANLLGRSFG
+1285 ANLFGRSFG

-1315 LIWIGHGGFGYIIGT
+1315 LIWIGHGGFGYITGT

-1347 VSGSDGG
+1347 VSNSDGG

-1393 TFDATNNISVTNSS
+1393 TFDATNNISVTSSS

-1417 FNAKNISFSNAS
+1417 FSAKNISFSNAS

-1443 ANAANSLSFNNS
+1443 ANAANSLSFVNS
-1455 RLNGGAVYNLWA
+1455 RLNGGAIYNLQA

-1500 SFTLSS
+1500 NFTLSS

-1530 QTAFKNSLTLDNN
+1530 QAAFKNSLTLDNN

-1554 NASGASAFNNQASLN
+1554 NANGTSAFNNQASLN
-1569 IYNGSQATFN
+1569 IYNGSQATFS
-1579 SLFFNGATLSLNA
+1579 SLFFNGGTLSLNA
-1592 NSKLNAS
+1592 SSKLNAS
-1599 SASFSNNTTIN
+1599 NASFSNNTTIN
-1610 LDDSVLSVSNAS
+1610 LDDSVLSANNTS

-1634 QATFGGNTTIDAA
+1634 QADFGGNTTIDTA
-1647 SFNFDSASSLSFN
+1647 SFNFDSASSLNFN

-1673 APSLSKA
+1673 APSLTKA

-1862 GFSSGNLKTLLG
+1862 GFSSENLKTLLG
-1874 ILSQNSATLKEMIE
+1874 ILSQNSAALKEMIE
-1888 TNQLDNITSINE
+1888 SNQLDNITNINE
-1900 VLQLLDRIK
+1900 VLQLLDKIK
-1909 ITPAQKQALLET
+1909 ITQTQKQALLET

-1930 QTFSNGNLV
+1930 QTFNNGNLI
-1939 IGATQDHV
+1939 IGATQDNV

-2020 ADITF
+2020 ADVTF

-2049 LGQEGIDKIFNQGNL
+2049 LGQKGINEIFNQGNL
-2064 ANVLSQMAMEKI
+2064 ANVLSQVAMEKI
-2076 KQAGGLGNFVENA
+2076 KQAGGLGNFIENA
-2089 LIPLSKELPS
+2089 LSPLSKELPT

-2110 GQNNLDNLLNNS
+2110 GQNNLDDLLNNS

-2152 AKQSLKSMLDDK
+2152 DKQSLKSMLDDK
-2164 GLLNFIGGYMDA
+2164 GLLNFIGGYIDA

-2202 VVANDLLDEFLGQDV
+2202 VVANDLLNEFLGQDV

-2241 GIYNQG
+2241 GVYNQG

-2311 KSIIFNGDNTID
+2311 KSIIFNGDDTID

-2333 ASNGV
+2333 ASNDV

-2366 EICINLANCP
+2366 EICVNLANCP

-2390 TNESLSVRANNFT
+2390 TNESLSVHANNFT

-2442 IANAFNNASN
+2442 ITNAFNNASN

-2458 GDFTLN
+2458 GNFTLN

-2492 SHSVSHAIINAQGI
+2492 SHSASHAIINAQGN
-2506 ATIMTNYNNPLIQFN
+2506 ATIMANNNNPLIQFN
-2521 TSSKETGAYTLID
+2521 TSSKEAGTYTLID

-2554 NYLKLYTLI
+2554 NYLKLYALI
-2563 NINGKHMVM
+2563 DINGKHMVM

-2584 SIKDGGLIVGFKDS
+2584 NIKDGGLVVGFKDS

-2609 NKVKIAVSNAPI
+2609 NKVKIAVSNDPI

-2636 QGIQGVD
+2636 QGVQSVD
-2643 SIEQAGGTQAINWL
+2643 SIDQAGGNQAINWL

-2678 TKDLTT
+2678 VKDLTT

-2692 LEVIANPNFKND
+2692 LEVIANPDFKND

-2730 ASADFHERLEAL
+2730 ARSDFLERLEAL

-2868 NQSYRYNTWTT
+2868 NQSYRYDTWTT

-2891 KDKSVIFKPQI
+2891 KDKSVIFKPQV
-2902 GLAYYYIGMSGLRGI
+2902 GLAYYYIGLSGLRGI

>member
-7 GLISKFISKGSFKL
+7 RLISRFISKGSFKL
-21 NKISKKIFKLN
+21 NKISKKIFTLN
-32 PILKREKPLKRHK
+32 QILKREKPLKRHK
-45 KTKSIK
+45 KALKPIK
-51 KPFNKNKSFLK
+51 KLSDRNKSFLK

-71 GGLPHLRAS
+71 GGLSHLKAN
-80 ECRYWSWW
+80 ECRYWSWSSW
-88 SGYHDKIESGSNSP
+88 SYQDNIESGPNSP
-102 THNSYCLFSST
+102 THNSYCLFSSA

-130 GASFTQKFNNGTLN
+130 GASFTQKFNGGTLDI
-144 VGGNIRFGGTGVNG
+144 GGNIRFGGTGING
-158 VNVGYITG
+158 GDVGYITG
-166 TYDAQTINFNSSR
+166 TYDAQTMNFNSSH
-179 ITTGNSLSDGGGAT
+179 IITGNSYADGGGAT

-199 NRITINQASFDNS
+199 NNITINQASFDNS
-212 DAGAQHSYMNFKG
+212 HAGTQKSYMNFKG
-225 SNINVSGSS
+225 SNIKVSGSS
-234 FTDDTNGGFSFS
+234 FTDDTDGGFSFS
-246 GNNNNSAISFNK
+246 GNNNNSAISFNQ
-258 TKFNQGTYNFT
+258 TNFNQGTYNFS
-269 NSANLSFNNSNFNQ
+269 NSASSSFDNSSFNQ
-283 STYNFNSL
+283 GTYHFNSA
-291 QSTFNNSTF
+291 QSTFENSSF

-306 FTDNTSFNND
+306 FNNNASFNND

-328 KVSFSGANTLNSSS
+328 KVSFLGINTLNSSS

-349 SVSFGSGAV
+349 SVSFGSNAI
-358 FNLNQTLN
+358 FNLNQTLSG
-366 ANQTYDILTTNGTIQ
+366 NQTYDILTTNGAIQ

-424 QETFSNK
+424 QETFNK
-431 SITTQFLGD
+431 QSIITQFLGD
-440 DLQAKAKATYQQD
+440 NLQQQAQQTYQED
-453 LNNSQSALSNATNDN
+453 LTNSQNALSGATSDST
-468 KIASADTGYTNNQNT
+468 IASNDTGYTQSKNAT
-483 TIKQDAQN
+483 
-491 LEHTSQQIAKDEQAL
+491 IAKDAQGLENTNQQIQQDKQAL
-506 QGDLNK
+506 EKDLANV
-512 LKQLANSSFNEQ
+512 KQLANS
-524 AFNQAQSKE
+524 
-533 QQDEQTLQNEENT
+533 T
-546 FSSEQEGLEKALAN
+546 
-560 AKEQQEQQQAQA
+560 
-572 TYQQDL
+572 
-578 NNSQSALSNATND
+578 
-591 NKIASADTDYTKNQN
+591 
-606 TAIKQDAQNLEN
+606 
-618 TSQQIT
+618 
-624 QDQKDLEQDLDK
+624 
-636 LQQLANSKTGFNE
+636 TGFNE
-649 QAFNQAQSTEQQDE
+649 QAFNQAQSNEQQDEQALQNDENAFNAEQDSLKQAIQQAQAQQQKQEQAQAQQTYQEDLTNSQNALSSATSDNTIASNDTSYTQNKNATIAKDAQNLENTNQQIQQDEQALQGDLNNLKQLANSTTGFNEQAFNQAQKQEQQDE
-663 QTLQNE
+663 QTLQNDE
-669 EETFSSEQEGLEKAL
+669 NAFNTEQEGLKQAI
-684 ANAKHTSPTPTKH
+684 ANAKHVSPTPNPTPSPTPTPIKH
-697 TAQNN
+697 TAPNT
-702 PPNKVSPPTQNLP
+702 PPSQVPPTPPTQNP
-715 TTNVWNGVYNFQ
+715 PAESVWNGVYWLQ
-727 NQTYSKKGIYYID
+727 NKTYSNKGIYYID

-754 STYGYLDWFTLK
+754 STY
-766 NKFSVN
+766 
-772 ANNGTLIIGNNT
+772 
-784 ESANTKGLIWIGD
+784 
-797 DKGLVY
+797 
-803 YNTGTFNAANIYLTS
+803 
-818 NLKTGNGFSGEGA
+818 
-831 TLNFNAT
+831 
-838 NRITINQASFDNS
+838 
-851 DAGAQ
+851 
-856 HSYMNFKGSNI
+856 
-867 NVSGSSFTDDTNGGF
+867 
-882 SFSGNNNNSAISFN
+882 
-896 KTKFNQGTYNF
+896 
-907 TNSANLS
+907 
-914 FNNSNFNQST
+914 
-924 YNFNSLQSTFNNST
+924 
-938 FNQGT
+938 
-943 YNFTDNTSFNNDTF
+943 
-957 NQGTYNF
+957 
-964 NTSKV
+964 
-969 SFSGANTLNS
+969 
-979 SSPFASLKGS
+979 
-989 VSFGSGAVFNLNQ
+989 
-1002 TLNANQT
+1002 
-1009 YDILTT
+1009 
-1015 NGTIQ
+1015 
-1020 YGVYQ
+1020 
-1025 SYLWDLINYKGD
+1025 
-1037 KAISHVEVGNNTYD
+1037 
-1051 VTFDINGQDETL
+1051 
-1063 QETFSNKS
+1063 
-1071 ITTQFLGDDLQAKAK
+1071 
-1086 ATYQQDLN
+1086 
-1094 NSQSALSNATNDNKI
+1094 
-1109 ASADTGYT
+1109 
-1117 NNQNTTIKQDAQ
+1117 
-1129 NLEHTSQQIAKDEQ
+1129 
-1143 ALQGDLNK
+1143 
-1151 LKQLANSSFNEQAFN
+1151 
-1166 QAQSKE
+1166 
-1172 QQDEQTL
+1172 
-1179 QNEEETFSS
+1179 
-1188 EQEGLEKALAN
+1188 
-1199 AKPASPT
+1199 
-1206 PTPTPTPTP
+1206 
-1215 SPTPNPTPTKHTA
+1215 
-1228 PNKVPPTPPTQNLPT
+1228 
-1243 TNVWNGVYW
+1243 
-1252 LQNQTYSQ
+1252 
-1260 KGVYYIDPNL
+1260 
-1270 SGQSGQSANTLSTYT
+1270 T
-1285 ANLLGRSFG
+1285 ANLLGRSFS
-1294 VNIQNGTLIIGNNTE
+1294 VNTQNGTLIIGNDTE

-1315 LIWIGHGGFGYIIGT
+1315 LIWIGHGGFGYITGT
-1330 FNAAN
+1330 FSAAN

-1347 VSGSDGG
+1347 VSNSDGG
-1354 GANITFKASDNI
+1354 GANITFKASNNI

-1393 TFDATNNISVTNSS
+1393 AFDALNNISVTNSS

-1417 FNAKNISFSNAS
+1417 FSAKNISFSNAS

-1435 PGGSSVIS
+1435 PGGSSAIS
-1443 ANAANSLSFNNS
+1443 ANASNSLSFIDS
-1455 RLNGGAVYNLWA
+1455 RLNGGAVYNLQA

-1530 QTAFKNSLTLDNN
+1530 QAAFKNSLTLDNN

-1554 NASGASAFNNQASLN
+1554 NASGTSTFNNQASLN

-1579 SLFFNGATLSLNA
+1579 SLFFNGGTLSLNA
-1592 NSKLNAS
+1592 SSKLNAS

-1610 LDDSVLSVSNAS
+1610 LDDSVLNANNTS
-1622 SLNANINFQGAS
+1622 ALNANINFQGAS
-1634 QATFGGNTTIDAA
+1634 QADFGGNTTIDTA
-1647 SFNFDSASSLSFN
+1647 SFNFDSASSLNFN

-1673 APSLSKA
+1673 APSLTKA

-1719 KGITGISGANGYEK
+1719 KGIIGISGANGYEK

-1834 PKGSQTPQTPGTYSP
+1834 PKGSQTPQAPGTYSP
-1849 FNQPLNSL
+1849 FNQPLSSL

-1862 GFSSGNLKTLLG
+1862 GFSSENLKTLLG

-1888 TNQLDNITSINE
+1888 SNQLDNITNINE
-1900 VLQLLDRIK
+1900 VLQLLDKIK
-1909 ITPAQKQALLET
+1909 ITQEQKQALLET

-1930 QTFSNGNLV
+1930 QTFNNGNLV
-1939 IGATQDHV
+1939 IGATQDNV

-2008 LGSGNAFESGGS
+2008 IGSGNAFESGGS
-2020 ADITF
+2020 ADVTF
-2025 QSANNLVLNKA
+2025 QSTNNLVLNKA

-2076 KQAGGLGNFVENA
+2076 KQAGGLGNFIENA
-2089 LIPLSKELPS
+2089 LSPLSKELPA
-2099 SLQNETLGQLI
+2099 SLQDETLGQLM

-2122 GVMNAIQNI
+2122 GVMNEIQNI
-2131 ISKKLSIFGN
+2131 ISQKLSIFGN

-2164 GLLNFIGGYMDA
+2164 GLLNFIGGYIDA
-2176 SELSSILSVI
+2176 SELSSILGVI

-2202 VVANDLLDEFLGQDV
+2202 VVANDLLNEFLGQDV

-2241 GIYNQG
+2241 GVYNQG
-2247 LGSVLPPSLQNAL
+2247 LGSVLPLSLQNAL

-2323 FSKYQGALIF
+2323 FSKYQGTLIF

-2366 EICINLANCP
+2366 EICVNLANCP

-2390 TNESLSVRANNFT
+2390 TNESLSVHANNFT

-2410 NGAIDLSQVK
+2410 NGAIDLSQVT

-2442 IANAFNNASN
+2442 ITNAFNNASN

-2458 GDFTLN
+2458 GNFTLN

-2478 MGNFNSYGDLVFNL
+2478 MGNFNSYGDLVFNI
-2492 SHSVSHAIINAQGI
+2492 SHSASHAIINAQGA
-2506 ATIMTNYNNPLIQFN
+2506 ATIMANDNNPLIQFN
-2521 TSSKETGAYTLID
+2521 ASSKEVGTYTLID

-2543 NDQITGGSSLD
+2543 NNQITGDSSLD
-2554 NYLKLYTLI
+2554 NYLKLYALI
-2563 NINGKHMVM
+2563 DINGKRMVM

-2584 SIKDGGLIVGFKDS
+2584 SVKDGGLVVGFKDS

-2609 NKVKIAVSNAPI
+2609 NKVKIAVSNDPI

-2636 QGIQGVD
+2636 QGVQSVD
-2643 SIEQAGGTQAINWL
+2643 SIDQAGGNQAIDWL

-2678 TKDLTT
+2678 IKDLTT

-2692 LEVIANPNFKND
+2692 LEVIANPDFKND

-2730 ASADFHERLEAL
+2730 ARSDFLERLEAL

-2816 HANITQS
+2816 HGNITQS

-2868 NQSYRYNTWTT
+2868 NQSYRYDTWTT

-2891 KDKSVIFKPQI
+2891 KDKSVIFKPQV
-2902 GLAYYYIGMSGLRGI
+2902 GLAYYYIGLSGLRGI

>member
-7 GLISKFISKGSFKL
+7 RLISRFISKGSFKL
-21 NKISKKIFKLN
+21 DKISKKIFTLN
-32 PILKREKPLKRHK
+32 QILKREKPLKRHK
-45 KTKSIK
+45 KTKSIE

-71 GGLPHLRAS
+71 GGLSHLRAN
-80 ECRYWSWW
+80 ECRYWSWSSW
-88 SGYHDKIESGSNSP
+88 SYQDNIESGPNSP

-130 GASFTQKFNNGTLN
+130 GASFTQKFNNGTLDI
-144 VGGNIRFGGTGVNG
+144 GGNIRFGGTGING
-158 VNVGYITG
+158 GDVGYITG
-166 TYDAQTINFNSSR
+166 TYDAQTMNFNSSH
-179 ITTGNSLSDGGGAT
+179 ITTGNSYADGGGAT

-199 NRITINQASFDNS
+199 NNITINQASFDNS
-212 DAGAQHSYMNFKG
+212 DAGTQKSYMNFKG
-225 SNINVSGSS
+225 SNIKVSGSS
-234 FTDDTNGGFSFS
+234 FKDDTDGGFSFS
-246 GNNNNSAISFNK
+246 GNNNNSVISFDK
-258 TKFNQGTYNFT
+258 TSFNQGTYDFS
-269 NSANLSFNNSNFNQ
+269 NSATLSFNNSNFNQ
-283 STYNFNSL
+283 GTYNFN
-291 QSTFNNSTF
+291 
-300 NQGTYN
+300 
-306 FTDNTSFNND
+306 DNTSFNND

-323 NFNTS
+323 NFNDNTSFNNDTFNQGTYNFNSS

-349 SVSFGSGAV
+349 SVSFNSNAI

-366 ANQTYDILTTNGTIQ
+366 NNQTYDILTTNGAIR

-424 QETFSNK
+424 QETFSNQ
-431 SITTQFLGD
+431 SIITQFLGD
-440 DLQAKAKATYQQD
+440 DLQ
-453 LNNSQSALSNATNDN
+453 
-468 KIASADTGYTNNQNT
+468 
-483 TIKQDAQN
+483 
-491 LEHTSQQIAKDEQAL
+491 
-506 QGDLNK
+506 
-512 LKQLANSSFNEQ
+512 
-524 AFNQAQSKE
+524 
-533 QQDEQTLQNEENT
+533 
-546 FSSEQEGLEKALAN
+546 
-560 AKEQQEQQQAQA
+560 QQAQK
-572 TYQQDL
+572 TYQEDVAH
-578 NNSQSALSNATND
+578 SQNALSGVTSDNTIANNDTSYTQSKNATIL
-591 NKIASADTDYTKNQN
+591 K
-606 TAIKQDAQNLEN
+606 DAQNLEN
-618 TSQQIT
+618 TNQKIQQDE
-624 QDQKDLEQDLDK
+624 QDLEKDLENVK
-636 LQQLANSKTGFNE
+636 QLANSTTGFNE
-649 QAFNQAQSTEQQDE
+649 QAFNQAQKQEQQDE
-663 QTLQNE
+663 QTLQNDE
-669 EETFSSEQEGLEKAL
+669 NAFNAEQEGLEQAI
-684 ANAKHTSPTPTKH
+684 ANAKHVSPTPNPTKH
-697 TAQNN
+697 TAPNT
-702 PPNKVSPPTQNLP
+702 PPSQVPPTPTPPTQNP
-715 TTNVWNGVYNFQ
+715 PAENVWSGVYWLQ
-727 NQTYSKKGIYYID
+727 NKTYSNKGIYYID

-754 STYGYLDWFTLK
+754 STYTANLLGRSFG
-766 NKFSVN
+766 VN
-772 ANNGTLIIGNNT
+772 ANNGTLIIGNDT
-784 ESANTKGLIWIGD
+784 EG
-797 DKGLVY
+797 
-803 YNTGTFNAANIYLTS
+803 
-818 NLKTGNGFSGEGA
+818 
-831 TLNFNAT
+831 
-838 NRITINQASFDNS
+838 
-851 DAGAQ
+851 
-856 HSYMNFKGSNI
+856 
-867 NVSGSSFTDDTNGGF
+867 
-882 SFSGNNNNSAISFN
+882 
-896 KTKFNQGTYNF
+896 
-907 TNSANLS
+907 
-914 FNNSNFNQST
+914 
-924 YNFNSLQSTFNNST
+924 
-938 FNQGT
+938 
-943 YNFTDNTSFNNDTF
+943 
-957 NQGTYNF
+957 
-964 NTSKV
+964 
-969 SFSGANTLNS
+969 
-979 SSPFASLKGS
+979 
-989 VSFGSGAVFNLNQ
+989 
-1002 TLNANQT
+1002 
-1009 YDILTT
+1009 
-1015 NGTIQ
+1015 
-1020 YGVYQ
+1020 
-1025 SYLWDLINYKGD
+1025 
-1037 KAISHVEVGNNTYD
+1037 
-1051 VTFDINGQDETL
+1051 
-1063 QETFSNKS
+1063 
-1071 ITTQFLGDDLQAKAK
+1071 
-1086 ATYQQDLN
+1086 
-1094 NSQSALSNATNDNKI
+1094 
-1109 ASADTGYT
+1109 
-1117 NNQNTTIKQDAQ
+1117 
-1129 NLEHTSQQIAKDEQ
+1129 
-1143 ALQGDLNK
+1143 
-1151 LKQLANSSFNEQAFN
+1151 
-1166 QAQSKE
+1166 
-1172 QQDEQTL
+1172 
-1179 QNEEETFSS
+1179 
-1188 EQEGLEKALAN
+1188 
-1199 AKPASPT
+1199 
-1206 PTPTPTPTP
+1206 
-1215 SPTPNPTPTKHTA
+1215 
-1228 PNKVPPTPPTQNLPT
+1228 
-1243 TNVWNGVYW
+1243 
-1252 LQNQTYSQ
+1252 
-1260 KGVYYIDPNL
+1260 
-1270 SGQSGQSANTLSTYT
+1270 
-1285 ANLLGRSFG
+1285 
-1294 VNIQNGTLIIGNNTE
+1294 
-1309 SVNDNG
+1309 VNDNG
-1315 LIWIGHGGFGYIIGT
+1315 LIWIGHGGFGYITGT
-1330 FNAAN
+1330 FSAAN

-1347 VSGSDGG
+1347 VSNSDGG

-1372 YNDAETVT
+1372 YNNAETVT
-1380 KMIQTGASQHSYA
+1380 KMIQTGASQHSYT
-1393 TFDATNNISVTNSS
+1393 TFDATNNISVTDSN

-1417 FNAKNISFSNAS
+1417 FSAENISFSNAS

-1435 PGGSSVIS
+1435 PGGSSTIS
-1443 ANAANSLSFNNS
+1443 ANASNSLSFTDS
-1455 RLNGGAVYNLWA
+1455 RLNGGAVYNLQA

-1530 QTAFKNSLTLDNN
+1530 QAAFKISLTLDNN

-1579 SLFFNGATLSLNA
+1579 SLFFNGGTLSLNA

-1610 LDDSVLSVSNAS
+1610 LDDSVLNANNTS

-1634 QATFGGNTTIDAA
+1634 QADFGGNTTIDTA
-1647 SFNFDSASSLSFN
+1647 SFNFDSASSLNFN

-1673 APSLSKA
+1673 APSLTKA

-1748 NNNIQTWSFINPLN
+1748 NNNVQTWSFINPLN

-1834 PKGSQTPQTPGTYSP
+1834 PKGSQTPQSPGTYSP

-1862 GFSSGNLKTLLG
+1862 GFSSENLKTLLG
-1874 ILSQNSATLKEMIE
+1874 IFSQNSATLKEMIE
-1888 TNQLDNITSINE
+1888 SNQLDNITNINE
-1900 VLQLLDRIK
+1900 VLQLLDKIK
-1909 ITPAQKQALLET
+1909 ITQAQKQALLDI

-1939 IGATQDHV
+1939 IGTTQDNV

-2008 LGSGNAFESGGS
+2008 IGSGNAFESGGS
-2020 ADITF
+2020 ADVTF

-2064 ANVLSQMAMEKI
+2064 ANVLSQVAMEKI
-2076 KQAGGLGNFVENA
+2076 KQAGGLGNFIENA
-2089 LIPLSKELPS
+2089 LSPLSKELPA
-2099 SLQNETLGQLI
+2099 SLQDETLGQLI
-2110 GQNNLDNLLNNS
+2110 GQNNLDDLLNNS
-2122 GVMNAIQNI
+2122 GVMNEIQNI

-2164 GLLNFIGGYMDA
+2164 GLLNFIGGYIDA
-2176 SELSSILSVI
+2176 SELSSILSVV

-2202 VVANDLLDEFLGQDV
+2202 VVANDLLNEFLGQDV
-2217 VKKLE
+2217 IKKLE
-2222 SQGLVSNII
+2222 SQGLVNNII

-2241 GIYNQG
+2241 DVYNQG

-2333 ASNGV
+2333 ASDGV

-2366 EICINLANCP
+2366 EICVNLANCP
-2376 TTKNSSSTNSSVTP
+2376 TTKNSSSANSSVTP
-2390 TNESLSVRANNFT
+2390 TNETLSVRANNFT
-2403 FLGVIAS
+2403 FLGAIAS
-2410 NGAIDLSQVK
+2410 NGAIDLSQVT

-2442 IANAFNNASN
+2442 ITNAFDNASN

-2458 GDFTLN
+2458 GNFTLN

-2492 SHSVSHAIINAQGI
+2492 SHSVSHAIINTQGT
-2506 ATIMTNYNNPLIQFN
+2506 ATIMANNNPLIQFN
-2521 TSSKETGAYTLID
+2521 ASSKEVGTYTLID

-2543 NDQITGGSSLD
+2543 NNQITGGSSLD
-2554 NYLKLYTLI
+2554 NYLKLYALI
-2563 NINGKHMVM
+2563 DINGKHMVM

-2584 SIKDGGLIVGFKDS
+2584 SVKDGGLVVGFKDS

-2609 NKVKIAVSNAPI
+2609 NKVKIAVSNDPI

-2636 QGIQGVD
+2636 QGVQSVD
-2643 SIEQAGGTQAINWL
+2643 SIDQAGGNQAINWL

-2730 ASADFHERLEAL
+2730 ARSDFLERLEAL

-2775 VGGASFINGGT
+2775 VGGASFISGGT

-2868 NQSYRYNTWTT
+2868 NQSYRYDTWTT

-2891 KDKSVIFKPQI
+2891 KDKSVIFKPQV
-2902 GLAYYYIGMSGLRGI
+2902 GLSYYYIGLSGLRGI

>member
-1 MAFKKA
+1 MAFKKV

-32 PILKREKPLKRHK
+32 LILKREKPLSHK
-45 KTKSIK
+45 KTKSVK

-71 GGLPHLRAS
+71 GGLSHLRAS
-80 ECRYWSWW
+80 ECRYWSWSSW
-88 SGYHDKIESGSNSP
+88 GYHDNVESGSNSP
-102 THNSYCLFSST
+102 THNSYCLFNST

-125 TYSAG
+125 TYSPG

-158 VNVGYITG
+158 GDVGYITG

-179 ITTGNSLSDGGGAT
+179 ITTGNSFSTGGGAT

-199 NRITINQASFDNS
+199 NHITINQASFDNS
-212 DAGAQHSYMNFKG
+212 DAGTQHSYMNFSG
-225 SNINVSGSS
+225 SNINVISSS

-246 GNNNNSAISFNK
+246 GNGANSNLSFDKTNFNQGTYKFTNSTNLNFNNSA
-258 TKFNQGTYNFT
+258 FNQGTYNF
-269 NSANLSFNNSNFNQ
+269 NSAQSVFENSN
-283 STYNFNSL
+283 
-291 QSTFNNSTF
+291 
-300 NQGTYN
+300 
-306 FTDNTSFNND
+306 
-316 TFNQGTY
+316 FNQGTY

-349 SVSFGSGAV
+349 SVSFGSSAI
-358 FNLNQTLN
+358 FNLNQTFN
-366 ANQTYDILTTNGTIQ
+366 TNQTYDILTTNGTIQ

-396 GDKAISHVEVGNNT
+396 GDKAISHVEVGSNT

-424 QETFSNK
+424 QETFSNQA
-431 SITTQFLGD
+431 ITAQFLGD
-440 DLQAKAKATYQQD
+440 DLQQQAQATYQQD
-453 LNNSQSALSNATNDN
+453 LSSSQTALNNATSDS
-468 KIASADTGYTNNQNT
+468 KIASSDTDYTNNQNT
-483 TIKQDAQN
+483 TIAKDAQS
-491 LEHTSQQIAKDEQAL
+491 LENTSQTIQQDKQAL
-506 QGDLNK
+506 EKDLANV
-512 LKQLANSSFNEQ
+512 KQLANAPTGFNEQ
-524 AFNQAQSKE
+524 AFNQAQNKE
-533 QQDEQTLQNEENT
+533 QQDEQTLQENEKT
-546 FSSEQEGLEKALAN
+546 FSSEQEGLEKA
-560 AKEQQEQQQAQA
+560 
-572 TYQQDL
+572 
-578 NNSQSALSNATND
+578 
-591 NKIASADTDYTKNQN
+591 I
-606 TAIKQDAQNLEN
+606 
-618 TSQQIT
+618 
-624 QDQKDLEQDLDK
+624 
-636 LQQLANSKTGFNE
+636 
-649 QAFNQAQSTEQQDE
+649 
-663 QTLQNE
+663 
-669 EETFSSEQEGLEKAL
+669 
-684 ANAKHTSPTPTKH
+684 
-697 TAQNN
+697 
-702 PPNKVSPPTQNLP
+702 
-715 TTNVWNGVYNFQ
+715 
-727 NQTYSKKGIYYID
+727 
-740 PNLSGQS
+740 
-747 GQSGNTL
+747 
-754 STYGYLDWFTLK
+754 
-766 NKFSVN
+766 
-772 ANNGTLIIGNNT
+772 
-784 ESANTKGLIWIGD
+784 
-797 DKGLVY
+797 
-803 YNTGTFNAANIYLTS
+803 
-818 NLKTGNGFSGEGA
+818 
-831 TLNFNAT
+831 
-838 NRITINQASFDNS
+838 
-851 DAGAQ
+851 
-856 HSYMNFKGSNI
+856 
-867 NVSGSSFTDDTNGGF
+867 
-882 SFSGNNNNSAISFN
+882 
-896 KTKFNQGTYNF
+896 
-907 TNSANLS
+907 
-914 FNNSNFNQST
+914 
-924 YNFNSLQSTFNNST
+924 
-938 FNQGT
+938 
-943 YNFTDNTSFNNDTF
+943 
-957 NQGTYNF
+957 
-964 NTSKV
+964 
-969 SFSGANTLNS
+969 
-979 SSPFASLKGS
+979 
-989 VSFGSGAVFNLNQ
+989 
-1002 TLNANQT
+1002 
-1009 YDILTT
+1009 
-1015 NGTIQ
+1015 
-1020 YGVYQ
+1020 
-1025 SYLWDLINYKGD
+1025 
-1037 KAISHVEVGNNTYD
+1037 
-1051 VTFDINGQDETL
+1051 
-1063 QETFSNKS
+1063 
-1071 ITTQFLGDDLQAKAK
+1071 
-1086 ATYQQDLN
+1086 
-1094 NSQSALSNATNDNKI
+1094 
-1109 ASADTGYT
+1109 
-1117 NNQNTTIKQDAQ
+1117 
-1129 NLEHTSQQIAKDEQ
+1129 
-1143 ALQGDLNK
+1143 
-1151 LKQLANSSFNEQAFN
+1151 
-1166 QAQSKE
+1166 
-1172 QQDEQTL
+1172 
-1179 QNEEETFSS
+1179 
-1188 EQEGLEKALAN
+1188 AN

-1206 PTPTPTPTP
+1206 P
-1215 SPTPNPTPTKHTA
+1215 SPTPTPTKHTA
-1228 PNKVPPTPPTQNLPT
+1228 PNTPPNKVPPTPPTQNLPT
-1243 TNVWNGVYW
+1243 TNVWNGVYN
-1252 LQNQTYSQ
+1252 LQNQTYSKQ
-1260 KGVYYIDPNL
+1260 GVYYIDPNL
-1270 SGQSGQSANTLSTYT
+1270 SGQSGQSGNTLSTYT

-1315 LIWIGHGGFGYIIGT
+1315 LIWIGHGGFGYITGT

-1393 TFDATNNISVTNSS
+1393 AFDATNNISVTNSS

-1443 ANAANSLSFNNS
+1443 TNAANSLSFNNS

-1500 SFTLSS
+1500 SFALSS

-1530 QTAFKNSLTLDNN
+1530 QATFKNSLTLDNN

-1554 NASGASAFNNQASLN
+1554 NANGSSAFNNQASLN

-1579 SLFFNGATLSLNA
+1579 SLFFNGGIISLNA

-1610 LDDSVLSVSNAS
+1610 LDDSVLSASNTS

-1634 QATFGGNTTIDAA
+1634 QANFGGNTTIDTA
-1647 SFNFDSASSLSFN
+1647 SFNFDSISSLSFN

-1673 APSLSKA
+1673 APSLTKA
-1680 LMSVSGQFVL
+1680 LISVSGQFVL

-1739 KIQNATYSD
+1739 KIQNATYSG

-1888 TNQLDNITSINE
+1888 SNQLDNITSINE
-1900 VLQLLDRIK
+1900 VLQLLDEIK

-1939 IGATQDHV
+1939 IGATQDNV
-1947 TNSTSSIWF
+1947 TNSASSIWF

-2008 LGSGNAFESGGS
+2008 LGSANAFESGGS
-2020 ADITF
+2020 ADVTF

-2064 ANVLSQMAMEKI
+2064 ANVLSQVAMEKI

-2089 LIPLSKELPS
+2089 LSPLSKELPT

-2122 GVMNAIQNI
+2122 GVMNEIQNI

-2152 AKQSLKSMLDDK
+2152 AKQSLKSMLDDDK
-2164 GLLNFIGGYMDA
+2164 GLLNFIGGYIDA

-2202 VVANDLLDEFLGQDV
+2202 VVANDLLNEFLGQDI

-2222 SQGLVSNII
+2222 NQGLVSNII

-2241 GIYNQG
+2241 GVYNQG

-2323 FSKYQGALIF
+2323 FSKYQGALTF

-2366 EICINLANCP
+2366 EICVNLANCP

-2390 TNESLSVRANNFT
+2390 TNESLSVHANNFT
-2403 FLGVIAS
+2403 FLGTIAS

-2442 IANAFNNASN
+2442 ITNAFNNASN

-2458 GDFTLN
+2458 GNFTLN

-2492 SHSVSHAIINAQGI
+2492 SHSVSHAIINAQGT
-2506 ATIMTNYNNPLIQFN
+2506 ATIMANNNNPLIQFN

-2543 NDQITGGSSLD
+2543 NDQITGGNSLAD
-2554 NYLKLYTLI
+2554 YLKLYTLI
-2563 NINGKHMVM
+2563 DINGKHMVM
-2572 TDNGLTYNGQAV
+2572 SNNGLTYNGQAV
-2584 SIKDGGLIVGFKDS
+2584 NIKDGGLIVGFKDS

-2609 NKVKIAVSNAPI
+2609 NKVKIAVSNDPI

-2636 QGIQGVD
+2636 QGAQGVD
-2643 SIEQAGGTQAINWL
+2643 SIDQAGGTQAINWL

-2692 LEVIANPNFKND
+2692 LEVIANPDFKND

-2786 GTLYGINVGYDRFIK
+2786 GTLYGINIGYDRFIK

-2868 NQSYRYNTWTT
+2868 NQSYKYDTWTT

-2891 KDKSVIFKPQI
+2891 KDKSIIFKPQI
-2902 GLAYYYIGMSGLRGI
+2902 GLAYYYIGLSGLRGI

>member
-7 GLISKFISKGSFKL
+7 GLISKFILKGSFKL

-32 PILKREKPLKRHK
+32 QILKREKPLSHK
-45 KTKSIK
+45 KIKSVK
-51 KPFNKNKSFLK
+51 KPFNKSKSFLK

-71 GGLPHLRAS
+71 GGLSHLRAS
-80 ECRYWSWW
+80 ECRYWSWSSW
-88 SGYHDKIESGSNSP
+88 GYHDNIESGSNSP

-125 TYSAG
+125 TYSPG

-158 VNVGYITG
+158 GDVGYITG

-179 ITTGNSLSDGGGAT
+179 ITTGNSFSTGGGAT

-199 NRITINQASFDNS
+199 NHITINQASFDNS
-212 DAGAQHSYMNFKG
+212 DVGTQHSYMNFSG
-225 SNINVSGSS
+225 SNINVSSSS

-246 GNNNNSAISFNK
+246 GNGTNSNLSFNQTNFNQGTYKFTNSANLNFNNSA
-258 TKFNQGTYNFT
+258 FNQGTYNFS
-269 NSANLSFNNSNFNQ
+269 SAQSVFENSNFNQ
-283 STYNFNSL
+283 
-291 QSTFNNSTF
+291 
-300 NQGTYN
+300 GTYS
-306 FTDNTSFNND
+306 FTDNTGLNFNND

-323 NFNTS
+323 SFNTS

-349 SVSFGSGAV
+349 SVSFGSGAI

-366 ANQTYDILTTNGTIQ
+366 SNQTYDILTTNKTIQ

-396 GDKAISHVEVGNNT
+396 GDKAISHVEVGSNT

-424 QETFSNK
+424 QETFSNQ

-440 DLQAKAKATYQQD
+440 DLQAKA
-453 LNNSQSALSNATNDN
+453 
-468 KIASADTGYTNNQNT
+468 
-483 TIKQDAQN
+483 
-491 LEHTSQQIAKDEQAL
+491 
-506 QGDLNK
+506 
-512 LKQLANSSFNEQ
+512 
-524 AFNQAQSKE
+524 
-533 QQDEQTLQNEENT
+533 
-546 FSSEQEGLEKALAN
+546 
-560 AKEQQEQQQAQA
+560 QA

-578 NNSQSALSNATND
+578 SNSQSALNNAASD
-591 NKIASADTDYTKNQN
+591 SKIANSDTDYTKSSNPTIN
-606 TAIKQDAQNLEN
+606 KDAQNLEN
-618 TSQQIT
+618 TNQQIVK
-624 QDQKDLEQDLDK
+624 DQQALEQDLDK
-636 LQQLANSKTGFNE
+636 LQQLANSTGFNK
-649 QAFNQAQSTEQQDE
+649 QAFNQAQDKEQQDE

-669 EETFSSEQEGLEKAL
+669 EKTFSNEQEGLKQAI
-684 ANAKHTSPTPTKH
+684 ANAKPASPTPSPTPTPTKH
-697 TAQNN
+697 TAPNT
-702 PPNKVSPPTQNLP
+702 PPNKVPPPTQNLP
-715 TTNVWNGVYNFQ
+715 TTNVWDGVYNLQ
-727 NQTYSKKGIYYID
+727 NQTYSNKGVYYID

-754 STYGYLDWFTLK
+754 STY
-766 NKFSVN
+766 
-772 ANNGTLIIGNNT
+772 
-784 ESANTKGLIWIGD
+784 
-797 DKGLVY
+797 
-803 YNTGTFNAANIYLTS
+803 
-818 NLKTGNGFSGEGA
+818 
-831 TLNFNAT
+831 
-838 NRITINQASFDNS
+838 
-851 DAGAQ
+851 
-856 HSYMNFKGSNI
+856 
-867 NVSGSSFTDDTNGGF
+867 
-882 SFSGNNNNSAISFN
+882 
-896 KTKFNQGTYNF
+896 
-907 TNSANLS
+907 
-914 FNNSNFNQST
+914 
-924 YNFNSLQSTFNNST
+924 
-938 FNQGT
+938 
-943 YNFTDNTSFNNDTF
+943 
-957 NQGTYNF
+957 
-964 NTSKV
+964 
-969 SFSGANTLNS
+969 
-979 SSPFASLKGS
+979 
-989 VSFGSGAVFNLNQ
+989 
-1002 TLNANQT
+1002 
-1009 YDILTT
+1009 
-1015 NGTIQ
+1015 
-1020 YGVYQ
+1020 
-1025 SYLWDLINYKGD
+1025 
-1037 KAISHVEVGNNTYD
+1037 
-1051 VTFDINGQDETL
+1051 
-1063 QETFSNKS
+1063 
-1071 ITTQFLGDDLQAKAK
+1071 
-1086 ATYQQDLN
+1086 
-1094 NSQSALSNATNDNKI
+1094 
-1109 ASADTGYT
+1109 
-1117 NNQNTTIKQDAQ
+1117 
-1129 NLEHTSQQIAKDEQ
+1129 
-1143 ALQGDLNK
+1143 
-1151 LKQLANSSFNEQAFN
+1151 
-1166 QAQSKE
+1166 
-1172 QQDEQTL
+1172 
-1179 QNEEETFSS
+1179 
-1188 EQEGLEKALAN
+1188 
-1199 AKPASPT
+1199 
-1206 PTPTPTPTP
+1206 
-1215 SPTPNPTPTKHTA
+1215 
-1228 PNKVPPTPPTQNLPT
+1228 
-1243 TNVWNGVYW
+1243 
-1252 LQNQTYSQ
+1252 
-1260 KGVYYIDPNL
+1260 
-1270 SGQSGQSANTLSTYT
+1270 T
-1285 ANLLGRSFG
+1285 ANLFGRSFG

-1315 LIWIGHGGFGYIIGT
+1315 LIWIGHGGFGYITGT

-1347 VSGSDGG
+1347 VSNSDGG

-1380 KMIQTGASQHSYA
+1380 KMIQTRASQHSYA
-1393 TFDATNNISVTNSS
+1393 TFDAVNNISVTDSS

-1417 FNAKNISFSNAS
+1417 FSAKNISFSNAS

-1455 RLNGGAVYNLWA
+1455 RLNGGAIYNLQA

-1530 QTAFKNSLTLDNN
+1530 RAAFKNSLTLDNN

-1554 NASGASAFNNQASLN
+1554 NANGASAFNNQASLN

-1579 SLFFNGATLSLNA
+1579 SLFFNGGILSLNA

-1610 LDDSVLSVSNAS
+1610 LDDSVLSASNTS

-1634 QATFGGNTTIDAA
+1634 QANFGGNTTIDTA

-1673 APSLSKA
+1673 APSLTKA

-1739 KIQNATYSD
+1739 KIQNATYSG

-1834 PKGSQTPQTPGTYSP
+1834 PKGSQTPQTPGTYGP

-1888 TNQLDNITSINE
+1888 SNQLDNITSINE
-1900 VLQLLDRIK
+1900 VLQLLDKIK

-1930 QTFSNGNLV
+1930 QTFNNGNLI
-1939 IGATQDHV
+1939 IGATQDNV

-2020 ADITF
+2020 ADVTF
-2025 QSANNLVLNKA
+2025 QSANNLVLDKA

-2064 ANVLSQMAMEKI
+2064 ANVLSQVAMENI

-2089 LIPLSKELPS
+2089 LSPLSKELPA
-2099 SLQNETLGQLI
+2099 SLQDETLGQLI

-2122 GVMNAIQNI
+2122 GVMNEIQNI

-2164 GLLNFIGGYMDA
+2164 GLLNFIGEYIDA
-2176 SELSSILSVI
+2176 SELSSILGVI

-2202 VVANDLLDEFLGQDV
+2202 VVANDLLNEFLGQDV

-2241 GIYNQG
+2241 GVYNQG

-2333 ASNGV
+2333 ASNGI

-2442 IANAFNNASN
+2442 ITNAFNNASN

-2492 SHSVSHAIINAQGI
+2492 SHSVSHAIINAQGT
-2506 ATIMTNYNNPLIQFN
+2506 ATIMANNNNPLIQFN
-2521 TSSKETGAYTLID
+2521 TSSKETNTYTLID

-2543 NDQITGGSSLD
+2543 NDQITGGNSLAD
-2554 NYLKLYTLI
+2554 YLKLYTLI
-2563 NINGKHMVM
+2563 DINGKRMVM

-2609 NKVKIAVSNAPI
+2609 NKVKIAVSNDPI

-2636 QGIQGVD
+2636 QGTQGVD

-2692 LEVIANPNFKND
+2692 LEVIANPDFKND

-2786 GTLYGINVGYDRFIK
+2786 GTLYGINIGYDRFIK

-2868 NQSYRYNTWTT
+2868 NQSYKYDTWTT

-2902 GLAYYYIGMSGLRGI
+2902 GLAYYYIGLSGLRGI

>member
-7 GLISKFISKGSFKL
+7 RLISRFISKGSFKL

-32 PILKREKPLKRHK
+32 QILKREKPLKCHK
-45 KTKSIK
+45 KALKPIK
-51 KPFNKNKSFLK
+51 KLSNRNKSFLK
-62 ASVLLIGAL
+62 VSVLLIGAL
-71 GGLPHLRAS
+71 GGLSHLRAN
-80 ECRYWSWW
+80 ECRYWSWSSW
-88 SGYHDKIESGSNSP
+88 NYQDNIESGPNSP

-130 GASFTQKFNNGTLN
+130 GASFTQKFNNGTLD

-158 VNVGYITG
+158 GNVGYITG
-166 TYDAQTINFNSSR
+166 TYDAQTINFDSSHLK
-179 ITTGNSLSDGGGAT
+179 TGNSFSTGGGAT

-199 NRITINQASFDNS
+199 NHITINQASFDNS
-212 DAGAQHSYMNFKG
+212 DAGTQHSYMNFKG

-246 GNNNNSAISFNK
+246 GNSNNSAISFNQ
-258 TKFNQGTYNFT
+258 TNFNQGTYKFT
-269 NSANLSFNNSNFNQ
+269 NSANLSFNNSAFNQ
-283 STYNFNSL
+283 GTYKFTNSANL
-291 QSTFNNSTF
+291 SFNNSAF

-306 FTDNTSFNND
+306 FNSAQSAFQNSNFNQGTYNFNSAQSAFQNSNFNQGTYNFNSAQSAFQNSNFNQGTYHFTDNASFDND

-323 NFNTS
+323 SFNTS

-342 PFASLKG
+342 PFANLKG
-349 SVSFGSGAV
+349 SVSFGSDAI

-396 GDKAISHVEVGNNT
+396 GDKAISHVRVGNNT

-431 SITTQFLGD
+431 SIITQFLGD
-440 DLQAKAKATYQQD
+440 DLQAKAQKTYQQD
-453 LNNSQSALSNATNDN
+453 LSDSQSTLNNATDDN
-468 KIASADTGYTNNQNT
+468 KIA
-483 TIKQDAQN
+483 
-491 LEHTSQQIAKDEQAL
+491 
-506 QGDLNK
+506 
-512 LKQLANSSFNEQ
+512 NS
-524 AFNQAQSKE
+524 
-533 QQDEQTLQNEENT
+533 
-546 FSSEQEGLEKALAN
+546 
-560 AKEQQEQQQAQA
+560 
-572 TYQQDL
+572 
-578 NNSQSALSNATND
+578 
-591 NKIASADTDYTKNQN
+591 DTDYTKSSNPTIN
-606 TAIKQDAQNLEN
+606 KDAQNLEN
-618 TSQQIT
+618 TNQQIV
-624 QDQKDLEQDLDK
+624 KDEQTLQGDLDK
-636 LQQLANSKTGFNE
+636 LQQLANSTGFSE
-649 QAFNQAQSTEQQDE
+649 QAFNTAQKQEQQDE
-663 QTLQNE
+663 QTLQNDE
-669 EETFSSEQEGLEKAL
+669 KTFNAEQEGLEQAI
-684 ANAKHTSPTPTKH
+684 ANAKHANPTPSPTPTPTKH
-697 TAQNN
+697 TAQNT
-702 PPNKVSPPTQNLP
+702 PPNKVPPTPTPPTQNLP
-715 TTNVWNGVYNFQ
+715 TTNVWNGVYNLQ
-727 NQTYSKKGIYYID
+727 NQTYSKQGVYYID

-754 STYGYLDWFTLK
+754 STY
-766 NKFSVN
+766 
-772 ANNGTLIIGNNT
+772 
-784 ESANTKGLIWIGD
+784 
-797 DKGLVY
+797 
-803 YNTGTFNAANIYLTS
+803 
-818 NLKTGNGFSGEGA
+818 
-831 TLNFNAT
+831 
-838 NRITINQASFDNS
+838 
-851 DAGAQ
+851 
-856 HSYMNFKGSNI
+856 
-867 NVSGSSFTDDTNGGF
+867 
-882 SFSGNNNNSAISFN
+882 
-896 KTKFNQGTYNF
+896 
-907 TNSANLS
+907 
-914 FNNSNFNQST
+914 
-924 YNFNSLQSTFNNST
+924 
-938 FNQGT
+938 
-943 YNFTDNTSFNNDTF
+943 
-957 NQGTYNF
+957 
-964 NTSKV
+964 
-969 SFSGANTLNS
+969 
-979 SSPFASLKGS
+979 
-989 VSFGSGAVFNLNQ
+989 
-1002 TLNANQT
+1002 
-1009 YDILTT
+1009 
-1015 NGTIQ
+1015 
-1020 YGVYQ
+1020 
-1025 SYLWDLINYKGD
+1025 
-1037 KAISHVEVGNNTYD
+1037 
-1051 VTFDINGQDETL
+1051 
-1063 QETFSNKS
+1063 
-1071 ITTQFLGDDLQAKAK
+1071 
-1086 ATYQQDLN
+1086 
-1094 NSQSALSNATNDNKI
+1094 
-1109 ASADTGYT
+1109 
-1117 NNQNTTIKQDAQ
+1117 
-1129 NLEHTSQQIAKDEQ
+1129 
-1143 ALQGDLNK
+1143 
-1151 LKQLANSSFNEQAFN
+1151 
-1166 QAQSKE
+1166 
-1172 QQDEQTL
+1172 
-1179 QNEEETFSS
+1179 
-1188 EQEGLEKALAN
+1188 
-1199 AKPASPT
+1199 
-1206 PTPTPTPTP
+1206 
-1215 SPTPNPTPTKHTA
+1215 
-1228 PNKVPPTPPTQNLPT
+1228 
-1243 TNVWNGVYW
+1243 
-1252 LQNQTYSQ
+1252 
-1260 KGVYYIDPNL
+1260 
-1270 SGQSGQSANTLSTYT
+1270 T
-1285 ANLLGRSFG
+1285 ANLFGRSFG

-1309 SVNDNG
+1309 SANDNG
-1315 LIWIGHGGFGYIIGT
+1315 LIWIGHGGFGYITGT

-1347 VSGSDGG
+1347 VSNSDGG

-1380 KMIQTGASQHSYA
+1380 KMIQTGASQHSYVA
-1393 TFDATNNISVTNSS
+1393 FDATNNISVTNSS

-1417 FNAKNISFSNAS
+1417 FSAKNISFSNAS

-1435 PGGSSVIS
+1435 PGGSSTIS
-1443 ANAANSLSFNNS
+1443 ANASNSLSFINS
-1455 RLNGGAVYNLWA
+1455 RLNGGAVYNLQA

-1500 SFTLSS
+1500 NFTLSS

-1530 QTAFKNSLTLDNN
+1530 QAAFKNSLTLDNN

-1554 NASGASAFNNQASLN
+1554 NANGTSAFNNQASLN
-1569 IYNGSQATFN
+1569 IYNGSQATFS
-1579 SLFFNGATLSLNA
+1579 SLFFNGGTLSLNA
-1592 NSKLNAS
+1592 SSKLNAS

-1610 LDDSVLSVSNAS
+1610 LDDSVLNANNTS
-1622 SLNANINFQGAS
+1622 ALNANINFQGAS
-1634 QATFGGNTTIDAA
+1634 QADFGGNTTIDTA

-1673 APSLSKA
+1673 APSLTKA
-1680 LMSVSGQFVL
+1680 LMNVSGQFVL

-1719 KGITGISGANGYEK
+1719 KGITGISGVNGYEK

-1809 GYSYDYSDNQAGT
+1809 GYSYDYSDNQVGT

-1834 PKGSQTPQTPGTYSP
+1834 PKGSQTPQAPGTYSP
-1849 FNQPLNSL
+1849 FNQPLSSL

-1862 GFSSGNLKTLLG
+1862 GFSSENLKTLLG

-1888 TNQLDNITSINE
+1888 SNQLDNITNINE
-1900 VLQLLDRIK
+1900 VLQLLDKIK
-1909 ITPAQKQALLET
+1909 ITQTQKQALLET

-1930 QTFSNGNLV
+1930 QTFNNGNLI
-1939 IGATQDHV
+1939 IGATQDNV

-2020 ADITF
+2020 ADVTF

-2064 ANVLSQMAMEKI
+2064 ANVLSQVAMEKI

-2089 LIPLSKELPS
+2089 LSPLSKELPS

-2110 GQNNLDNLLNNS
+2110 GQNNLDDLLNNS

-2164 GLLNFIGGYMDA
+2164 GLLNFIGGYIDA

-2202 VVANDLLDEFLGQDV
+2202 VVANDLLNEFLGQNV

-2222 SQGLVSNII
+2222 SQGLVNNII

-2247 LGSVLPPSLQNAL
+2247 LGSVLPLSLQNAL

-2333 ASNGV
+2333 ASNDV

-2366 EICINLANCP
+2366 EICVNLANCP

-2403 FLGVIAS
+2403 FLGTIAS

-2458 GDFTLN
+2458 GNFTLN

-2492 SHSVSHAIINAQGI
+2492 SHSVSHAIINAQGN
-2506 ATIMTNYNNPLIQFN
+2506 ATIMANNNNPLIQFN
-2521 TSSKETGAYTLID
+2521 TSSKETGTYTLID

-2543 NDQITGGSSLD
+2543 NDQITGGNSLD

-2563 NINGKHMVM
+2563 DINGKRMVM
-2572 TDNGLTYNGQAV
+2572 AGNGLTYNGQAV
-2584 SIKDGGLIVGFKDS
+2584 NIKDGGLVVGFKDS

-2609 NKVKIAVSNAPI
+2609 NKVKIAVSNDPI
-2621 NNLQAPTLKQYIAQI
+2621 NNPQAPTLKQYIAQI
-2636 QGIQGVD
+2636 QGTQGVD
-2643 SIEQAGGTQAINWL
+2643 SIDQAGGNQAISWL

-2786 GTLYGINVGYDRFIK
+2786 GTLYGINIGYDRFVK

-2868 NQSYRYNTWTT
+2868 NQSYKYDTWTT

-2902 GLAYYYIGMSGLRGI
+2902 GLAYYYIGLSGLRGI

-2923 NQFRANADPNKKS
+2923 NQFRANADPNNKS

-3018 RFGLDYKDI
+3018 RFGLDYKDV

>member
-7 GLISKFISKGSFKL
+7 RLISKFISKGSFKL

-32 PILKREKPLKRHK
+32 QILKREKLSKRHK
-45 KTKSIK
+45 KALKPIK
-51 KPFNKNKSFLK
+51 KLSNRNKSFLK

-71 GGLPHLRAS
+71 GGLSHLRAN
-80 ECRYWSWW
+80 ECTYWSWSSW
-88 SGYHDKIESGSNSP
+88 SYQDNIESGPNSP
-102 THNSYCLFSST
+102 THNSYCLFSSA

-125 TYSAG
+125 TYSTG

-144 VGGNIRFGGTGVNG
+144 VGGNIRFGGTGING
-158 VNVGYITG
+158 GDVGYIIG
-166 TYDAQTINFNSSR
+166 TYDAQTINFNSSHL
-179 ITTGNSLSDGGGAT
+179 TTGNSYADGGGAT
-193 LNFNAT
+193 LNFNAA
-199 NRITINQASFDNS
+199 NNITINQASFDNS
-212 DAGAQHSYMNFKG
+212 DAGTQKSYMNFKG
-225 SNINVSGSS
+225 SNIKVSGSS
-234 FTDDTNGGFSFS
+234 FKDDTNGGFSFS
-246 GNNNNSAISFNK
+246 GNNNHSAISFNQ
-258 TKFNQGTYNFT
+258 TNFNQGTYHFSNSASSSFDNSSFNQGTYHFNSAQSTFENSNFNQGTYNF
-269 NSANLSFNNSNFNQ
+269 N
-283 STYNFNSL
+283 
-291 QSTFNNSTF
+291 
-300 NQGTYN
+300 
-306 FTDNTSFNND
+306 DNTSFNND

-328 KVSFSGANTLNSSS
+328 KVSFSGINTLNSSS

-349 SVSFGSGAV
+349 SVSFGSNV
-358 FNLNQTLN
+358 IFNLNQTLN
-366 ANQTYDILTTNGTIQ
+366 NNQTYDILTTNGAIQ

-424 QETFSNK
+424 QETFNNQ
-431 SITTQFLGD
+431 SIITQFLGD
-440 DLQAKAKATYQQD
+440 DLQQQAQKTYQEDLTHSQNA
-453 LNNSQSALSNATNDN
+453 LNNVTSDNTIANNDTSYTQS
-468 KIASADTGYTNNQNT
+468 KNT
-483 TIKQDAQN
+483 TIAKDAQN
-491 LEHTSQQIAKDEQAL
+491 LEHTNQKIQQDEQAL
-506 QGDLNK
+506 EKDLAQI
-512 LKQLANSSFNEQ
+512 KQLANSTTGFNEQ
-524 AFNQAQSKE
+524 DFNQAQKQE
-533 QQDEQTLQNEENT
+533 QQDEQTLQNEEKT
-546 FSSEQEGLEKALAN
+546 FSSEQDSLNKAI
-560 AKEQQEQQQAQA
+560 QQVQAQQQKQQQKQQQAQK

-578 NNSQSALSNATND
+578 SDSQSALNNAASD
-591 NKIASADTDYTKNQN
+591 NKIANSDTDYTNNKN
-606 TAIKQDAQNLEN
+606 TTIKEDAKNLEHTN
-618 TSQQIT
+618 QQIA
-624 QDQKDLEQDLDK
+624 QDEQALQGDLDK
-636 LQQLANSKTGFNE
+636 LKQLANSTTGFNE
-649 QAFNQAQSTEQQDE
+649 QAFNQAQKQEQQDE

-669 EETFSSEQEGLEKAL
+669 EKTFNSEQEGLKQAI
-684 ANAKHTSPTPTKH
+684 ANAKPTSPTPSPTPTPTKH
-697 TAQNN
+697 TA
-702 PPNKVSPPTQNLP
+702 PN
-715 TTNVWNGVYNFQ
+715 
-727 NQTYSKKGIYYID
+727 
-740 PNLSGQS
+740 
-747 GQSGNTL
+747 
-754 STYGYLDWFTLK
+754 
-766 NKFSVN
+766 
-772 ANNGTLIIGNNT
+772 
-784 ESANTKGLIWIGD
+784 
-797 DKGLVY
+797 
-803 YNTGTFNAANIYLTS
+803 
-818 NLKTGNGFSGEGA
+818 
-831 TLNFNAT
+831 
-838 NRITINQASFDNS
+838 
-851 DAGAQ
+851 
-856 HSYMNFKGSNI
+856 
-867 NVSGSSFTDDTNGGF
+867 
-882 SFSGNNNNSAISFN
+882 
-896 KTKFNQGTYNF
+896 
-907 TNSANLS
+907 
-914 FNNSNFNQST
+914 
-924 YNFNSLQSTFNNST
+924 
-938 FNQGT
+938 
-943 YNFTDNTSFNNDTF
+943 
-957 NQGTYNF
+957 
-964 NTSKV
+964 
-969 SFSGANTLNS
+969 
-979 SSPFASLKGS
+979 
-989 VSFGSGAVFNLNQ
+989 
-1002 TLNANQT
+1002 
-1009 YDILTT
+1009 
-1015 NGTIQ
+1015 
-1020 YGVYQ
+1020 
-1025 SYLWDLINYKGD
+1025 
-1037 KAISHVEVGNNTYD
+1037 
-1051 VTFDINGQDETL
+1051 
-1063 QETFSNKS
+1063 
-1071 ITTQFLGDDLQAKAK
+1071 
-1086 ATYQQDLN
+1086 
-1094 NSQSALSNATNDNKI
+1094 
-1109 ASADTGYT
+1109 
-1117 NNQNTTIKQDAQ
+1117 
-1129 NLEHTSQQIAKDEQ
+1129 
-1143 ALQGDLNK
+1143 
-1151 LKQLANSSFNEQAFN
+1151 
-1166 QAQSKE
+1166 
-1172 QQDEQTL
+1172 
-1179 QNEEETFSS
+1179 
-1188 EQEGLEKALAN
+1188 
-1199 AKPASPT
+1199 T
-1206 PTPTPTPTP
+1206 P
-1215 SPTPNPTPTKHTA
+1215 

-1252 LQNQTYSQ
+1252 LQNQTYSN

-1270 SGQSGQSANTLSTYT
+1270 SGQSGQSGNTLSTYT
-1285 ANLLGRSFG
+1285 ANLFGRSFG

-1315 LIWIGHGGFGYIIGT
+1315 LIWIGHGGFGYITGT
-1330 FNAAN
+1330 FSAAN

-1347 VSGSDGG
+1347 VSNSDGG

-1393 TFDATNNISVTNSS
+1393 AFDALNNISVTNSS

-1417 FNAKNISFSNAS
+1417 FSAKNISFSNAS

-1443 ANAANSLSFNNS
+1443 ANATNSLSFINS
-1455 RLNGGAVYNLWA
+1455 RLNGGAIYNLQA

-1500 SFTLSS
+1500 NFTLSS

-1517 LQNNANITLGNKS
+1517 LQDNANITLGNKS
-1530 QTAFKNSLTLDNN
+1530 QAAFKNSLTLDNN

-1554 NASGASAFNNQASLN
+1554 NANGASAFNNQASLN

-1579 SLFFNGATLSLNA
+1579 SLFFNSGTLSLNA
-1592 NSKLNAS
+1592 SSKLNAS
-1599 SASFSNNTTIN
+1599 NASFSNNTTIN
-1610 LDDSVLSVSNAS
+1610 LDDSVLSASNAS
-1622 SLNANINFQGAS
+1622 SLNANINFQGTS
-1634 QATFGGNTTIDAA
+1634 QADFGGNTTIDTA
-1647 SFNFDSASSLSFN
+1647 SFNFDSASSLNFN

-1673 APSLSKA
+1673 APSLTKA

-1797 LYNYQASKQNPT
+1797 LYNYQASNQNPT
-1809 GYSYDYSDNQAGT
+1809 GYSYDYSDNQVGT

-1834 PKGSQTPQTPGTYSP
+1834 PKGSQTPQAPGTYSP
-1849 FNQPLNSL
+1849 FNQPLSSL

-1862 GFSSGNLKTLLG
+1862 GFSSENLKTLLG
-1874 ILSQNSATLKEMIE
+1874 ILSQNSAALKEMIE
-1888 TNQLDNITSINE
+1888 SNQLDNITNINE
-1900 VLQLLDRIK
+1900 VLQLLDKIK
-1909 ITPAQKQALLET
+1909 ITQTQKQVLLET

-1930 QTFSNGNLV
+1930 QTFNNGNLI
-1939 IGATQDHV
+1939 IGATQDNV

-2020 ADITF
+2020 ADVTF

-2049 LGQEGIDKIFNQGNL
+2049 LGQKGIDKIFNQGNL
-2064 ANVLSQMAMEKI
+2064 ANVLSQVAMEKI
-2076 KQAGGLGNFVENA
+2076 KQAGGLGNFIENA
-2089 LIPLSKELPS
+2089 LSPLSKELPA

-2110 GQNNLDNLLNNS
+2110 GQNNLDDLLNNS

-2164 GLLNFIGGYMDA
+2164 GLLNFIGGYIDA
-2176 SELSSILSVI
+2176 SEISSILSVI
-2186 LKDITNPPT
+2186 LKDITNPPAN
-2195 SLQKDIG
+2195 LQKDIG
-2202 VVANDLLDEFLGQDV
+2202 VVANDLLNEFLGQDV

-2241 GIYNQG
+2241 GVYNQG

-2366 EICINLANCP
+2366 EICVNLANCP

-2403 FLGVIAS
+2403 FLGTIIS
-2410 NGAIDLSQVK
+2410 NGAINLSQVT

-2442 IANAFNNASN
+2442 ITNAFNNASN

-2458 GDFTLN
+2458 GNFTLN

-2478 MGNFNSYGDLVFNL
+2478 MGDFNSYGDLVFNL
-2492 SHSVSHAIINAQGI
+2492 SHSASHAIINAQGT
-2506 ATIMTNYNNPLIQFN
+2506 ATIMANNNNPLIQFN
-2521 TSSKETGAYTLID
+2521 TSSKEVGTYTLID

-2543 NDQITGGSSLD
+2543 NNQITGGSSLD
-2554 NYLKLYTLI
+2554 NYLKLYALI
-2563 NINGKHMVM
+2563 DINGKHMVM

-2584 SIKDGGLIVGFKDS
+2584 SVKDGGLVVGFKDS

-2609 NKVKIAVSNAPI
+2609 NKVKIAVSNDPI

-2636 QGIQGVD
+2636 QGVQSVD
-2643 SIEQAGGTQAINWL
+2643 SIDQAGGNQAINWL

-2678 TKDLTT
+2678 AKDLTT

-2692 LEVIANPNFKND
+2692 LEVIANPDFKND

-2730 ASADFHERLEAL
+2730 ARSDFLERLEAL

-2816 HANITQS
+2816 HGNITQS

-2828 NMGVYSRAF
+2828 NIGVYSRAF

-2868 NQSYRYNTWTT
+2868 NQSYRYDTWTT

-2891 KDKSVIFKPQI
+2891 KDKSVIFKPQV
-2902 GLAYYYIGMSGLRGI
+2902 GLAYYYIGLSGLRGI

>member
-7 GLISKFISKGSFKL
+7 RLISKFISKGSFKL

-32 PILKREKPLKRHK
+32 QILKCEKPLKCHK
-45 KTKSIK
+45 KALKPIK
-51 KPFNKNKSFLK
+51 KLSNRNKSFLK

-71 GGLPHLRAS
+71 GGLSHLRAN
-80 ECRYWSWW
+80 ECRYWSWSSW
-88 SGYHDKIESGSNSP
+88 SYQDNIESGPNSP

-125 TYSAG
+125 TYSTG
-130 GASFTQKFNNGTLN
+130 GASFTQKFNGGTLN
-144 VGGNIRFGGTGVNG
+144 VRGNIRFGGTGING
-158 VNVGYITG
+158 GDLGYITG
-166 TYDAQTINFNSSR
+166 TYDAQTINFNSSHL
-179 ITTGNSLSDGGGAT
+179 TTGNSYADGGGAT
-193 LNFNAT
+193 LNFNAA
-199 NRITINQASFDNS
+199 NNITINQASLDNS
-212 DAGAQHSYMNFKG
+212 DAGTQKSYMNFKG
-225 SNINVSGSS
+225 SNIKVSGSS

-246 GNNNNSAISFNK
+246 GNNNNSAISFNQ
-258 TKFNQGTYNFT
+258 TSFNQGAYNFSNSTTLSFDNSSFNQGTYNF
-269 NSANLSFNNSNFNQ
+269 NSVQSAFNNSA
-283 STYNFNSL
+283 
-291 QSTFNNSTF
+291 F

-306 FTDNTSFNND
+306 FNDNVSFNND

-323 NFNTS
+323 SFNTS

-366 ANQTYDILTTNGTIQ
+366 SNQTYDILTTNGTIQ

-396 GDKAISHVEVGNNT
+396 GDKAISHVGVGNNT

-424 QETFSNK
+424 QETFNK
-431 SITTQFLGD
+431 QSIITQFLGD

-453 LNNSQSALSNATNDN
+453 LSDSQSALNNAANDN
-468 KIASADTGYTNNQNT
+468 KIANSDTGYTKNKNT
-483 TIKQDAQN
+483 TIATDAQG
-491 LEHTSQQIAKDEQAL
+491 LESTSQQITHDEQAL
-506 QGDLNK
+506 QGDLDK
-512 LKQLANSSFNEQ
+512 LKQLANS
-524 AFNQAQSKE
+524 
-533 QQDEQTLQNEENT
+533 T
-546 FSSEQEGLEKALAN
+546 
-560 AKEQQEQQQAQA
+560 
-572 TYQQDL
+572 
-578 NNSQSALSNATND
+578 
-591 NKIASADTDYTKNQN
+591 
-606 TAIKQDAQNLEN
+606 
-618 TSQQIT
+618 
-624 QDQKDLEQDLDK
+624 
-636 LQQLANSKTGFNE
+636 TGFSE

-663 QTLQNE
+663 QTLQNDE
-669 EETFSSEQEGLEKAL
+669 KTFNAEQEGLKQAL
-684 ANAKHTSPTPTKH
+684 ANAKPASPTPSPTPTPTKH
-697 TAQNN
+697 TAPNT
-702 PPNKVSPPTQNLP
+702 PPNQVPPTPPTQNLP
-715 TTNVWNGVYNFQ
+715 TTNVWNGVYNLQ
-727 NQTYSKKGIYYID
+727 NQTYSQKGIYYID

-754 STYGYLDWFTLK
+754 STY
-766 NKFSVN
+766 
-772 ANNGTLIIGNNT
+772 
-784 ESANTKGLIWIGD
+784 
-797 DKGLVY
+797 
-803 YNTGTFNAANIYLTS
+803 
-818 NLKTGNGFSGEGA
+818 
-831 TLNFNAT
+831 
-838 NRITINQASFDNS
+838 
-851 DAGAQ
+851 
-856 HSYMNFKGSNI
+856 
-867 NVSGSSFTDDTNGGF
+867 
-882 SFSGNNNNSAISFN
+882 
-896 KTKFNQGTYNF
+896 
-907 TNSANLS
+907 
-914 FNNSNFNQST
+914 
-924 YNFNSLQSTFNNST
+924 
-938 FNQGT
+938 
-943 YNFTDNTSFNNDTF
+943 
-957 NQGTYNF
+957 
-964 NTSKV
+964 
-969 SFSGANTLNS
+969 
-979 SSPFASLKGS
+979 
-989 VSFGSGAVFNLNQ
+989 
-1002 TLNANQT
+1002 
-1009 YDILTT
+1009 
-1015 NGTIQ
+1015 
-1020 YGVYQ
+1020 
-1025 SYLWDLINYKGD
+1025 
-1037 KAISHVEVGNNTYD
+1037 
-1051 VTFDINGQDETL
+1051 
-1063 QETFSNKS
+1063 
-1071 ITTQFLGDDLQAKAK
+1071 
-1086 ATYQQDLN
+1086 
-1094 NSQSALSNATNDNKI
+1094 
-1109 ASADTGYT
+1109 
-1117 NNQNTTIKQDAQ
+1117 
-1129 NLEHTSQQIAKDEQ
+1129 
-1143 ALQGDLNK
+1143 
-1151 LKQLANSSFNEQAFN
+1151 
-1166 QAQSKE
+1166 
-1172 QQDEQTL
+1172 
-1179 QNEEETFSS
+1179 
-1188 EQEGLEKALAN
+1188 
-1199 AKPASPT
+1199 
-1206 PTPTPTPTP
+1206 
-1215 SPTPNPTPTKHTA
+1215 
-1228 PNKVPPTPPTQNLPT
+1228 
-1243 TNVWNGVYW
+1243 
-1252 LQNQTYSQ
+1252 
-1260 KGVYYIDPNL
+1260 
-1270 SGQSGQSANTLSTYT
+1270 T

-1294 VNIQNGTLIIGNNTE
+1294 VNANNGTLIIGNNTE

-1315 LIWIGHGGFGYIIGT
+1315 LIWIGHGGFGYITGT

-1366 TMDGLN
+1366 TMDGLD

-1417 FNAKNISFSNAS
+1417 FSAKNISFSNAS

-1443 ANAANSLSFNNS
+1443 ANATNSLSFNNS
-1455 RLNGGAVYNLWA
+1455 RLNGGAVYNLQA

-1530 QTAFKNSLTLDNN
+1530 QATFKNSLTLDNN

-1554 NASGASAFNNQASLN
+1554 NANGASAFNNQASLN

-1579 SLFFNGATLSLNA
+1579 SLFFNGGTLSLNA
-1592 NSKLNAS
+1592 SSKLNAS
-1599 SASFSNNTTIN
+1599 NASFSSNTTIN
-1610 LDDSVLSVSNAS
+1610 LDDSVLNANNAS

-1634 QATFGGNTTIDAA
+1634 QADFGGNTTIDTA
-1647 SFNFDSASSLSFN
+1647 SFNFDSASSLNFN
-1660 NLTANGA
+1660 NLTANGT

-1673 APSLSKA
+1673 APSLTKA

-1834 PKGSQTPQTPGTYSP
+1834 PKGSQTPQAPGTYSP

-1862 GFSSGNLKTLLG
+1862 GFSSENLKTLLG

-1888 TNQLDNITSINE
+1888 SNQLDNITNINE
-1900 VLQLLDRIK
+1900 VLQLLDKIK
-1909 ITPAQKQALLET
+1909 ITQAQKQALLET

-1930 QTFSNGNLV
+1930 QTFSNGNLI
-1939 IGATQDHV
+1939 IGATQDNV

-1964 CALDSATCSSFR
+1964 CTLDSTTCSSFR

-2008 LGSGNAFESGGS
+2008 LGSANAFESGGS
-2020 ADITF
+2020 ADVTF
-2025 QSANNLVLNKA
+2025 QSANNLVLDKA

-2064 ANVLSQMAMEKI
+2064 ANVLSQVAMEKI
-2076 KQAGGLGNFVENA
+2076 RQAGGLGNFVENA
-2089 LIPLSKELPS
+2089 LSPLSKELSS
-2099 SLQNETLGQLI
+2099 SLQNETLGQFI

-2152 AKQSLKSMLDDK
+2152 AKQSLKSMLDNK

-2176 SELSSILSVI
+2176 SELSSILSVV
-2186 LKDITNPPT
+2186 LKDITNPPA

-2202 VVANDLLDEFLGQDV
+2202 VVANDLLNEFLGQDV
-2217 VKKLE
+2217 IKKLE
-2222 SQGLVSNII
+2222 GQGLVSNII

-2241 GIYNQG
+2241 GVYNQC

-2366 EICINLANCP
+2366 EICVNLANCP

-2403 FLGVIAS
+2403 FLGAITS

-2442 IANAFNNASN
+2442 ITNAFNNASN

-2458 GDFTLN
+2458 GNFTLN

-2492 SHSVSHAIINAQGI
+2492 SHSASHAIINAQGT
-2506 ATIMTNYNNPLIQFN
+2506 ATIMANNNNPLIQFN
-2521 TSSKETGAYTLID
+2521 ASSKEVGTYTLID

-2543 NDQITGGSSLD
+2543 NNQITGGSSLD
-2554 NYLKLYTLI
+2554 NYLKLYALI
-2563 NINGKHMVM
+2563 DINGKHMVM

-2584 SIKDGGLIVGFKDS
+2584 NIKDGGLVVGFKDS

-2609 NKVKIAVSNAPI
+2609 NKVKIAVSNDPI

-2636 QGIQGVD
+2636 QGVQSVD
-2643 SIEQAGGTQAINWL
+2643 SIDQAGGNQAINWL

-2692 LEVIANPNFKND
+2692 LEVIANPDFKND

-2868 NQSYRYNTWTT
+2868 NQSYRYDTWTT

-2891 KDKSVIFKPQI
+2891 KDKSVIFKPQV
-2902 GLAYYYIGMSGLRGI
+2902 GLAYYYIGLSGLRGI

>member
-1 MAFKKA
+1 MAFKKV

-32 PILKREKPLKRHK
+32 LILKREKPLSHK
-45 KTKSIK
+45 KTKSVK
-51 KPFNKNKSFLK
+51 KPFNKNRSFLK

-71 GGLPHLRAS
+71 GGLSHLRAS
-80 ECRYWSWW
+80 ECRYWSWSSW
-88 SGYHDKIESGSNSP
+88 SYHDNIESGSNSP
-102 THNSYCLFSST
+102 THNSYCLFSSA

-125 TYSAG
+125 TYSTG

-144 VGGNIRFGGTGVNG
+144 AGGNIRFGGAGVNG
-158 VNVGYITG
+158 GDVGYITG
-166 TYDAQTINFNSSR
+166 TYDAQTINFDSSR
-179 ITTGNSLSDGGGAT
+179 ITTGNSYSTGGGAT
-193 LNFNAT
+193 LNFNAA
-199 NRITINQASFDNS
+199 NHITINQASFDNG
-212 DAGAQHSYMNFKG
+212 DAGTQHSYMNFSG
-225 SNINVSGSS
+225 SNINVSDSS
-234 FTDDTNGGFSFS
+234 FTDDTDGGFSFS
-246 GNNNNSAISFNK
+246 GNGTNSNLSFNQ
-258 TKFNQGTYNFT
+258 TSFNQGTYKFT
-269 NSANLSFNNSNFNQ
+269 NSANLNFNNSA
-283 STYNFNSL
+283 
-291 QSTFNNSTF
+291 F

-306 FTDNTSFNND
+306 FTDNTGLNFDND

-323 NFNTS
+323 SFNAS

-349 SVSFGSGAV
+349 SVSFGSDAI

-366 ANQTYDILTTNGTIQ
+366 SNQTYDILNTNKTIQ

-424 QETFSNK
+424 QETFNNQ
-431 SITTQFLGD
+431 SIITQFLGD
-440 DLQAKAKATYQQD
+440 DLQAKAQKTYQQD
-453 LNNSQSALSNATNDN
+453 LSNSQSALNNATSDN
-468 KIASADTGYTNNQNT
+468 KIASTDTGYTNNQNA
-483 TIKQDAQN
+483 TIKQDAQS
-491 LEHTSQQIAKDEQAL
+491 LENTSQQIAKDEQTL
-506 QGDLNK
+506 QQDLDK
-512 LKQLANSSFNEQ
+512 LKQLANATTGFNEQ
-524 AFNQAQSKE
+524 AFNTAQKQE
-533 QQDEQTLQNEENT
+533 QQDEQTLQNEEKT
-546 FSSEQEGLEKALAN
+546 FSSEQE
-560 AKEQQEQQQAQA
+560 
-572 TYQQDL
+572 
-578 NNSQSALSNATND
+578 S
-591 NKIASADTDYTKNQN
+591 
-606 TAIKQDAQNLEN
+606 
-618 TSQQIT
+618 
-624 QDQKDLEQDLDK
+624 LDK
-636 LQQLANSKTGFNE
+636 AI
-649 QAFNQAQSTEQQDE
+649 
-663 QTLQNE
+663 
-669 EETFSSEQEGLEKAL
+669 
-684 ANAKHTSPTPTKH
+684 AKHTSPTPSPTPTPTKH
-697 TAQNN
+697 TVQNT

-715 TTNVWNGVYNFQ
+715 ATNVWNGVYNLQ
-727 NQTYSKKGIYYID
+727 NQTYSKQGVYYID

-754 STYGYLDWFTLK
+754 STY
-766 NKFSVN
+766 
-772 ANNGTLIIGNNT
+772 
-784 ESANTKGLIWIGD
+784 
-797 DKGLVY
+797 
-803 YNTGTFNAANIYLTS
+803 
-818 NLKTGNGFSGEGA
+818 
-831 TLNFNAT
+831 
-838 NRITINQASFDNS
+838 
-851 DAGAQ
+851 
-856 HSYMNFKGSNI
+856 
-867 NVSGSSFTDDTNGGF
+867 
-882 SFSGNNNNSAISFN
+882 
-896 KTKFNQGTYNF
+896 
-907 TNSANLS
+907 
-914 FNNSNFNQST
+914 
-924 YNFNSLQSTFNNST
+924 
-938 FNQGT
+938 
-943 YNFTDNTSFNNDTF
+943 
-957 NQGTYNF
+957 
-964 NTSKV
+964 
-969 SFSGANTLNS
+969 
-979 SSPFASLKGS
+979 
-989 VSFGSGAVFNLNQ
+989 
-1002 TLNANQT
+1002 
-1009 YDILTT
+1009 
-1015 NGTIQ
+1015 
-1020 YGVYQ
+1020 
-1025 SYLWDLINYKGD
+1025 
-1037 KAISHVEVGNNTYD
+1037 
-1051 VTFDINGQDETL
+1051 
-1063 QETFSNKS
+1063 
-1071 ITTQFLGDDLQAKAK
+1071 
-1086 ATYQQDLN
+1086 
-1094 NSQSALSNATNDNKI
+1094 
-1109 ASADTGYT
+1109 
-1117 NNQNTTIKQDAQ
+1117 
-1129 NLEHTSQQIAKDEQ
+1129 
-1143 ALQGDLNK
+1143 
-1151 LKQLANSSFNEQAFN
+1151 
-1166 QAQSKE
+1166 
-1172 QQDEQTL
+1172 
-1179 QNEEETFSS
+1179 
-1188 EQEGLEKALAN
+1188 
-1199 AKPASPT
+1199 
-1206 PTPTPTPTP
+1206 
-1215 SPTPNPTPTKHTA
+1215 
-1228 PNKVPPTPPTQNLPT
+1228 
-1243 TNVWNGVYW
+1243 
-1252 LQNQTYSQ
+1252 
-1260 KGVYYIDPNL
+1260 
-1270 SGQSGQSANTLSTYT
+1270 T
-1285 ANLLGRSFG
+1285 ANLLGRSFS
-1294 VNIQNGTLIIGNNTE
+1294 VNANNGTLIIGNNTE

-1315 LIWIGHGGFGYIIGT
+1315 LIWIGHRGFGYITGT

-1380 KMIQTGASQHSYA
+1380 KMIQTEASQHSYA
-1393 TFDATNNISVTNSS
+1393 AFEATNNISVTDSS

-1417 FNAKNISFSNAS
+1417 FSAKNISFSNAS

-1455 RLNGGAVYNLWA
+1455 RLNGGAIYNLQA

-1477 VFNVLYSRGTSNFNA
+1477 VFNVLYSRGKSNFNA

-1500 SFTLSS
+1500 NFTLSS

-1530 QTAFKNSLTLDNN
+1530 QAAFKNSLTLDNN

-1554 NASGASAFNNQASLN
+1554 NANGASAFNNQASLN
-1569 IYNGSQATFN
+1569 IYNGSQATFK
-1579 SLFFNGATLSLNA
+1579 SLFFNGGTLSLNA

-1610 LDDSVLSVSNAS
+1610 LDDSVLSANNTS

-1634 QATFGGNTTIDAA
+1634 QADFGGNTTIDTA

-1673 APSLSKA
+1673 APSLTKA

-1834 PKGSQTPQTPGTYSP
+1834 PKGSQTPQAPGTYSP

-1874 ILSQNSATLKEMIE
+1874 ILSQNSAALKEMIE
-1888 TNQLDNITSINE
+1888 SNQLDNITSINE
-1900 VLQLLDRIK
+1900 VLQLLDEIK

-1939 IGATQDHV
+1939 IGATQDNV

-2008 LGSGNAFESGGS
+2008 LGSANAFESGGS
-2020 ADITF
+2020 ADVTF

-2064 ANVLSQMAMEKI
+2064 ANVLSQVAMEKI

-2089 LIPLSKELPS
+2089 LSPLSKELPA

-2164 GLLNFIGGYMDA
+2164 GLLNFIGGYIDA

-2202 VVANDLLDEFLGQDV
+2202 VVANNLLNEFLGQDV

-2241 GIYNQG
+2241 GVYNQG

-2403 FLGVIAS
+2403 FLGTVAS

-2420 NNSVIGTLNLNENAT
+2420 NNSVIGTLNLNKNAA

-2442 IANAFNNASN
+2442 ITNAFNNASN

-2458 GDFTLN
+2458 GSFTLN

-2492 SHSVSHAIINAQGI
+2492 SHSASHAIINAQGT
-2506 ATIMTNYNNPLIQFN
+2506 ATIMANNNNPLIQFN

-2563 NINGKHMVM
+2563 DINGKRMVM
-2572 TDNGLTYNGQAV
+2572 TDNGLTYNDQAV

-2609 NKVKIAVSNAPI
+2609 NKVKIAVSNDPI

-2636 QGIQGVD
+2636 QGTQGVD
-2643 SIEQAGGTQAINWL
+2643 SIDQAGGTQAINWL

-2786 GTLYGINVGYDRFIK
+2786 GTLYGINIGYDRFIK

-2858 NSYDPLLSII
+2858 NSYDSLLSII
-2868 NQSYRYNTWTT
+2868 NQSYKYDTWTT

-2902 GLAYYYIGMSGLRGI
+2902 GLAYYYIGLSGLRGI

>member
-1 MAFKKA
+1 M
-7 GLISKFISKGSFKL
+7 
-21 NKISKKIFKLN
+21 NKISKKLFTLN
-32 PILKREKPLKRHK
+32 RILKREKPLKRHK
-45 KTKSIK
+45 KTKSIE

-71 GGLPHLRAS
+71 GGLSHLRAN
-80 ECRYWSWW
+80 ECRYWSWSSW
-88 SGYHDKIESGSNSP
+88 SYQDNIESGPNSP

-130 GASFTQKFNNGTLN
+130 GASFTQKFNNGTLDI
-144 VGGNIRFGGTGVNG
+144 GGNIRFGGTGING
-158 VNVGYITG
+158 GDVGYITG
-166 TYDAQTINFNSSR
+166 TYDAQTINFNSSH
-179 ITTGNSLSDGGGAT
+179 ITTGNSYADGGGAT

-199 NRITINQASFDNS
+199 NNITINQASFDNS
-212 DAGAQHSYMNFKG
+212 DAGTQKSYMNFKG
-225 SNINVSGSS
+225 SNIKVSGSS
-234 FTDDTNGGFSFS
+234 FTDDTDGGFSFS
-246 GNNNNSAISFNK
+246 GSNNNSAISFNQ
-258 TKFNQGTYNFT
+258 TSFNQGTYHF
-269 NSANLSFNNSNFNQ
+269 NSA
-283 STYNFNSL
+283 
-291 QSTFNNSTF
+291 QSTFENS
-300 NQGTYN
+300 
-306 FTDNTSFNND
+306 S
-316 TFNQGTY
+316 FNQGTY
-323 NFNTS
+323 NFNDSVSFNNNTFNQGTYDFNDS
-328 KVSFSGANTLNSSS
+328 KVSFSGTNTLNSSS

-349 SVSFGSGAV
+349 SVSFNSNAI

-366 ANQTYDILTTNGTIQ
+366 NNQTYDILTTNGAIQ

-410 YDVTFDINGQDETL
+410 YDVTFDIDGQDETL
-424 QETFSNK
+424 QETFSNQ
-431 SITTQFLGD
+431 SIITQFLGD
-440 DLQAKAKATYQQD
+440 DLQQQAQKTYQED
-453 LNNSQSALSNATNDN
+453 LTNSQNALSGATSDNTIANNDTSYTQSKNATVA
-468 KIASADTGYTNNQNT
+468 K
-483 TIKQDAQN
+483 DAQS
-491 LEHTSQQIAKDEQAL
+491 LENTNQQIQKGEQAL
-506 QGDLNK
+506 EKDLAQI
-512 LKQLANSSFNEQ
+512 KQLANSTTGFNEQ
-524 AFNQAQSKE
+524 VFTQAQKQE
-533 QQDEQTLQNEENT
+533 QQDEQTLQNNENAFNT
-546 FSSEQEGLEKALAN
+546 EQEGLKQAIAN
-560 AKEQQEQQQAQA
+560 AKPA
-572 TYQQDL
+572 
-578 NNSQSALSNATND
+578 
-591 NKIASADTDYTKNQN
+591 
-606 TAIKQDAQNLEN
+606 
-618 TSQQIT
+618 
-624 QDQKDLEQDLDK
+624 
-636 LQQLANSKTGFNE
+636 
-649 QAFNQAQSTEQQDE
+649 
-663 QTLQNE
+663 
-669 EETFSSEQEGLEKAL
+669 
-684 ANAKHTSPTPTKH
+684 SPTPSPTKH
-697 TAQNN
+697 TAPNT
-702 PPNKVSPPTQNLP
+702 PPSQVPPTPPSQNLP
-715 TTNVWNGVYNFQ
+715 KTNVWNGVYWLQ
-727 NQTYSKKGIYYID
+727 NKTYSNKGIYYID

-754 STYGYLDWFTLK
+754 STYTANLLGRSFG
-766 NKFSVN
+766 VN

-784 ESANTKGLIWIGD
+784 EN
-797 DKGLVY
+797 
-803 YNTGTFNAANIYLTS
+803 
-818 NLKTGNGFSGEGA
+818 
-831 TLNFNAT
+831 
-838 NRITINQASFDNS
+838 
-851 DAGAQ
+851 
-856 HSYMNFKGSNI
+856 
-867 NVSGSSFTDDTNGGF
+867 
-882 SFSGNNNNSAISFN
+882 
-896 KTKFNQGTYNF
+896 
-907 TNSANLS
+907 
-914 FNNSNFNQST
+914 
-924 YNFNSLQSTFNNST
+924 
-938 FNQGT
+938 
-943 YNFTDNTSFNNDTF
+943 
-957 NQGTYNF
+957 
-964 NTSKV
+964 
-969 SFSGANTLNS
+969 
-979 SSPFASLKGS
+979 
-989 VSFGSGAVFNLNQ
+989 
-1002 TLNANQT
+1002 
-1009 YDILTT
+1009 
-1015 NGTIQ
+1015 
-1020 YGVYQ
+1020 
-1025 SYLWDLINYKGD
+1025 
-1037 KAISHVEVGNNTYD
+1037 
-1051 VTFDINGQDETL
+1051 
-1063 QETFSNKS
+1063 
-1071 ITTQFLGDDLQAKAK
+1071 
-1086 ATYQQDLN
+1086 
-1094 NSQSALSNATNDNKI
+1094 
-1109 ASADTGYT
+1109 
-1117 NNQNTTIKQDAQ
+1117 
-1129 NLEHTSQQIAKDEQ
+1129 
-1143 ALQGDLNK
+1143 
-1151 LKQLANSSFNEQAFN
+1151 
-1166 QAQSKE
+1166 
-1172 QQDEQTL
+1172 
-1179 QNEEETFSS
+1179 
-1188 EQEGLEKALAN
+1188 
-1199 AKPASPT
+1199 
-1206 PTPTPTPTP
+1206 
-1215 SPTPNPTPTKHTA
+1215 
-1228 PNKVPPTPPTQNLPT
+1228 
-1243 TNVWNGVYW
+1243 
-1252 LQNQTYSQ
+1252 
-1260 KGVYYIDPNL
+1260 
-1270 SGQSGQSANTLSTYT
+1270 
-1285 ANLLGRSFG
+1285 
-1294 VNIQNGTLIIGNNTE
+1294 
-1309 SVNDNG
+1309 VNDNG
-1315 LIWIGHGGFGYIIGT
+1315 LIWIGHGGFGYITGT

-1347 VSGSDGG
+1347 VSNSDGG

-1372 YNDAETVT
+1372 YNNAETVT

-1393 TFDATNNISVTNSS
+1393 TFEATNNISVTNSS

-1417 FNAKNISFSNAS
+1417 FSAENISFSNAS

-1435 PGGSSVIS
+1435 PGGSSTIS
-1443 ANAANSLSFNNS
+1443 ANASNSLSFIDS
-1455 RLNGGAVYNLWA
+1455 RLNGGAIYNLQA

-1530 QTAFKNSLTLDNN
+1530 QAAFKNSLTLDNN

-1569 IYNGSQATFN
+1569 IYNGSQAAFN
-1579 SLFFNGATLSLNA
+1579 SLFFNGGTLSLNA
-1592 NSKLNAS
+1592 SSKLSAS

-1610 LDDSVLSVSNAS
+1610 LDDSVLNANNTS

-1634 QATFGGNTTIDAA
+1634 QADFGGNTTIDTA
-1647 SFNFDSASSLSFN
+1647 SFNFDSASSLNFN

-1673 APSLSKA
+1673 APSLTKA

-1690 GNNGDI
+1690 GSNGDI

-1762 SSQII
+1762 YSQII

-1857 NIYNK
+1857 NIYDK
-1862 GFSSGNLKTLLG
+1862 GFSSENLKTLLG
-1874 ILSQNSATLKEMIE
+1874 ILSQNSAALKEMIE
-1888 TNQLDNITSINE
+1888 SNQLDNITNINE
-1900 VLQLLDRIK
+1900 VLQLLDKIK
-1909 ITPAQKQALLET
+1909 ITQVQKQALLDI

-1930 QTFSNGNLV
+1930 QTFNNGNLV
-1939 IGATQDHV
+1939 IGATQDNV

-2008 LGSGNAFESGGS
+2008 IGSGNAFESGGS
-2020 ADITF
+2020 ADVTF

-2076 KQAGGLGNFVENA
+2076 KQAGGLGNFIENA
-2089 LIPLSKELPS
+2089 LSPLSKELPA
-2099 SLQNETLGQLI
+2099 SLQDETLGQLI
-2110 GQNNLDNLLNNS
+2110 GQNNLDDLLNNS
-2122 GVMNAIQNI
+2122 GVMNEIQNI
-2131 ISKKLSIFGN
+2131 ISQKLSIFGN

-2164 GLLNFIGGYMDA
+2164 GLLNFIGGYIDA
-2176 SELSSILSVI
+2176 SEISSILSVI

-2202 VVANDLLDEFLGQDV
+2202 VVANDLLNEFLGQDV

-2231 NNIISQGGLS
+2231 NNVISQGGLS
-2241 GIYNQG
+2241 GVYNQG

-2260 KENDLGALLSPR
+2260 KENDLGTLLSPR

-2352 SLNAGLNNVSVQKG
+2352 SLNVGLNNVSVQKG
-2366 EICINLANCP
+2366 EICVNLANCP
-2376 TTKNSSSTNSSVTP
+2376 TTKNGSSTNSSVTP
-2390 TNESLSVRANNFT
+2390 TNETLSVRANNFT
-2403 FLGVIAS
+2403 FLGAIAS
-2410 NGAIDLSQVK
+2410 NGAIDLSQVT

-2442 IANAFNNASN
+2442 ITNAFNNASN
-2452 STANIN
+2452 STADIN
-2458 GDFTLN
+2458 GNFTLN

-2492 SHSVSHAIINAQGI
+2492 SHSVSHAIINAQGT
-2506 ATIMTNYNNPLIQFN
+2506 ATIMANSNNPLIQFN
-2521 TSSKETGAYTLID
+2521 ASSKEVGTYTLID

-2543 NDQITGGSSLD
+2543 NNQITGGSSLD
-2554 NYLKLYTLI
+2554 NYLKLYALI
-2563 NINGKHMVM
+2563 DINGKHMVM

-2584 SIKDGGLIVGFKDS
+2584 SVKDGGLVVGFKDS

-2609 NKVKIAVSNAPI
+2609 NKVKIAVSNDPI

-2636 QGIQGVD
+2636 QGVQSVD
-2643 SIEQAGGTQAINWL
+2643 SIDQAGGNQAINWL

-2730 ASADFHERLEAL
+2730 ARSDFLERLEAL

-2775 VGGASFINGGT
+2775 VGGASFISGGT

-2828 NMGVYSRAF
+2828 NVGVYSRAF

-2868 NQSYRYNTWTT
+2868 NQSYRYDTWTT

-2891 KDKSVIFKPQI
+2891 KDKSVIFKPQV
-2902 GLAYYYIGMSGLRGI
+2902 GLSYYYIGLSGLRGI

>member
-1 MAFKKA
+1 MAFKKTR
-7 GLISKFISKGSFKL
+7 LISKFISKGSFKL

-32 PILKREKPLKRHK
+32 QILKREKPLKCHK

-51 KPFNKNKSFLK
+51 KLSNRNKSFLK
-62 ASVLLIGAL
+62 VSVLLIGAL
-71 GGLPHLRAS
+71 GGLSHLRAN
-80 ECRYWSWW
+80 ECRYWSWSSW
-88 SGYHDKIESGSNSP
+88 SYQDNIESGPNSP
-102 THNSYCLFSST
+102 THNSYCLFSSA

-125 TYSAG
+125 TYSTG
-130 GASFTQKFNNGTLN
+130 GASFTQKFNGGTLN
-144 VGGNIRFGGTGVNG
+144 VGGNIRFGGTGING
-158 VNVGYITG
+158 GDVGYITG

-179 ITTGNSLSDGGGAT
+179 ITTGNSYADGGGAT
-193 LNFNAT
+193 LNFNAA
-199 NRITINQASFDNS
+199 NNITINQASFDNS
-212 DAGAQHSYMNFKG
+212 DAGTQKSYMNFKG
-225 SNINVSGSS
+225 SNIKVSGSS
-234 FTDDTNGGFSFS
+234 FKDDTDGGFNFS
-246 GNNNNSAISFNK
+246 GNSNNSTISFNQ
-258 TKFNQGTYNFT
+258 TNFNQGTYHFSNSASSSFDNSSFNQGTYHFNSAQSAFNHSAFNQGTYNF
-269 NSANLSFNNSNFNQ
+269 NGNASF
-283 STYNFNSL
+283 
-291 QSTFNNSTF
+291 
-300 NQGTYN
+300 
-306 FTDNTSFNND
+306 DND
-316 TFNQGTY
+316 TFNQGSY
-323 NFNTS
+323 SFNTS
-328 KVSFSGANTLNSSS
+328 KVSFSGTNTLNSSS
-342 PFASLKG
+342 PFANLKG
-349 SVSFGSGAV
+349 SVSFGSDAI

-366 ANQTYDILTTNGTIQ
+366 SNQTYDILTTNGTIQ

-396 GDKAISHVEVGNNT
+396 GDKAISHVEVGSNT

-424 QETFSNK
+424 QETFNNQ

-440 DLQAKAKATYQQD
+440 DLQQQAQKTYQEDVTSSQTA
-453 LNNSQSALSNATNDN
+453 LNNATSDN
-468 KIASADTGYTNNQNT
+468 KIANSDTDYTKSSNP
-483 TIKQDAQN
+483 TILKDAQN
-491 LEHTSQQIAKDEQAL
+491 LESTNQQIAQDEQAL
-506 QGDLNK
+506 EKDLAQI
-512 LKQLANSSFNEQ
+512 KQLANSPTGFSEQ
-524 AFNQAQSKE
+524 AFNQAQDKE
-533 QQDEQTLQNEENT
+533 QQDEQTLQNDEKT
-546 FSSEQEGLEKALAN
+546 FNAEQEGLKQAI
-560 AKEQQEQQQAQA
+560 AKP
-572 TYQQDL
+572 
-578 NNSQSALSNATND
+578 
-591 NKIASADTDYTKNQN
+591 ASPTPSPT
-606 TAIKQDAQNLEN
+606 
-618 TSQQIT
+618 
-624 QDQKDLEQDLDK
+624 
-636 LQQLANSKTGFNE
+636 
-649 QAFNQAQSTEQQDE
+649 
-663 QTLQNE
+663 
-669 EETFSSEQEGLEKAL
+669 
-684 ANAKHTSPTPTKH
+684 PTPTKH
-697 TAQNN
+697 TAPNT
-702 PPNKVSPPTQNLP
+702 PPNKVSPTPPTQNLP
-715 TTNVWNGVYNFQ
+715 TTNVWNGVYNLQ

-754 STYGYLDWFTLK
+754 STY
-766 NKFSVN
+766 
-772 ANNGTLIIGNNT
+772 
-784 ESANTKGLIWIGD
+784 
-797 DKGLVY
+797 
-803 YNTGTFNAANIYLTS
+803 
-818 NLKTGNGFSGEGA
+818 
-831 TLNFNAT
+831 
-838 NRITINQASFDNS
+838 
-851 DAGAQ
+851 
-856 HSYMNFKGSNI
+856 
-867 NVSGSSFTDDTNGGF
+867 
-882 SFSGNNNNSAISFN
+882 
-896 KTKFNQGTYNF
+896 
-907 TNSANLS
+907 
-914 FNNSNFNQST
+914 
-924 YNFNSLQSTFNNST
+924 
-938 FNQGT
+938 
-943 YNFTDNTSFNNDTF
+943 
-957 NQGTYNF
+957 
-964 NTSKV
+964 
-969 SFSGANTLNS
+969 
-979 SSPFASLKGS
+979 
-989 VSFGSGAVFNLNQ
+989 
-1002 TLNANQT
+1002 
-1009 YDILTT
+1009 
-1015 NGTIQ
+1015 
-1020 YGVYQ
+1020 
-1025 SYLWDLINYKGD
+1025 
-1037 KAISHVEVGNNTYD
+1037 
-1051 VTFDINGQDETL
+1051 
-1063 QETFSNKS
+1063 
-1071 ITTQFLGDDLQAKAK
+1071 
-1086 ATYQQDLN
+1086 
-1094 NSQSALSNATNDNKI
+1094 
-1109 ASADTGYT
+1109 
-1117 NNQNTTIKQDAQ
+1117 
-1129 NLEHTSQQIAKDEQ
+1129 
-1143 ALQGDLNK
+1143 
-1151 LKQLANSSFNEQAFN
+1151 
-1166 QAQSKE
+1166 
-1172 QQDEQTL
+1172 
-1179 QNEEETFSS
+1179 
-1188 EQEGLEKALAN
+1188 
-1199 AKPASPT
+1199 
-1206 PTPTPTPTP
+1206 
-1215 SPTPNPTPTKHTA
+1215 
-1228 PNKVPPTPPTQNLPT
+1228 
-1243 TNVWNGVYW
+1243 
-1252 LQNQTYSQ
+1252 
-1260 KGVYYIDPNL
+1260 
-1270 SGQSGQSANTLSTYT
+1270 T
-1285 ANLLGRSFG
+1285 ANLFGRSFG

-1315 LIWIGHGGFGYIIGT
+1315 LIWIGHGGFGYITGT

-1347 VSGSDGG
+1347 VSNSDGG

-1393 TFDATNNISVTNSS
+1393 AFDALNNISVTNSS

-1417 FNAKNISFSNAS
+1417 FSAKNISFSNAS

-1435 PGGSSVIS
+1435 PGGSSTIS
-1443 ANAANSLSFNNS
+1443 ANASNSLSFVNS
-1455 RLNGGAVYNLWA
+1455 RLNGGAIYNLQA

-1500 SFTLSS
+1500 NFTLSS

-1530 QTAFKNSLTLDNN
+1530 QAAFKNSLTLDNN

-1554 NASGASAFNNQASLN
+1554 NANGTSTFNNQASLN
-1569 IYNGSQATFN
+1569 IYNGSQATFS
-1579 SLFFNGATLSLNA
+1579 SLFFNGGTLSLNA
-1592 NSKLNAS
+1592 SSKLNAS

-1610 LDDSVLSVSNAS
+1610 LDDSVLSANNAS

-1634 QATFGGNTTIDAA
+1634 QADFGGNTTIDTA
-1647 SFNFDSASSLSFN
+1647 SFNFDSTSSLNFN

-1673 APSLSKA
+1673 APSLTKA

-1862 GFSSGNLKTLLG
+1862 GFSSENLKTLLG
-1874 ILSQNSATLKEMIE
+1874 ILSQNSAALKEMIE
-1888 TNQLDNITSINE
+1888 SNQLDNITNINE
-1900 VLQLLDRIK
+1900 VLQLLDKIK
-1909 ITPAQKQALLET
+1909 ITQTQKQAFLET

-1930 QTFSNGNLV
+1930 QTFSNGNLI
-1939 IGATQDHV
+1939 IGTTQDNV
-1947 TNSTSSIWF
+1947 TNSTSSVWF

-2008 LGSGNAFESGGS
+2008 IGSGNAFESGGS
-2020 ADITF
+2020 ADVTF

-2049 LGQEGIDKIFNQGNL
+2049 LGQKGINEIFNQGNL
-2064 ANVLSQMAMEKI
+2064 ANVLSQVAMEKI
-2076 KQAGGLGNFVENA
+2076 KQAGGLGNFIENA
-2089 LIPLSKELPS
+2089 LSPLSKELPA

-2164 GLLNFIGGYMDA
+2164 GLLNFIGGYIDA
-2176 SELSSILSVI
+2176 SEISSILSVI

-2195 SLQKDIG
+2195 SLQKNIG
-2202 VVANDLLDEFLGQDV
+2202 VVANDLLNEFLGQDV

-2222 SQGLVSNII
+2222 SQGLVNNII

-2241 GIYNQG
+2241 GVYNQG

-2333 ASNGV
+2333 ASNDV

-2366 EICINLANCP
+2366 EICVNLANCP

-2390 TNESLSVRANNFT
+2390 TNESLSVHANNFT
-2403 FLGVIAS
+2403 FLGTIAS

-2442 IANAFNNASN
+2442 ITNAFNNASN

-2458 GDFTLN
+2458 GNFTLN
-2464 QQATLSTNA
+2464 QQATLNTNA

-2492 SHSVSHAIINAQGI
+2492 SHSVGHAIINAQGT
-2506 ATIMTNYNNPLIQFN
+2506 ATIIANDNNPLIQFN
-2521 TSSKETGAYTLID
+2521 TSSKEVGTYTLID

-2543 NDQITGGSSLD
+2543 NNQITGGSSLD
-2554 NYLKLYTLI
+2554 NYLKLYALI
-2563 NINGKHMVM
+2563 DINGKHMVM
-2572 TDNGLTYNGQAV
+2572 SGNGLTYNGQAV
-2584 SIKDGGLIVGFKDS
+2584 SVKDGGLVVGFKDS

-2609 NKVKIAVSNAPI
+2609 NKVKIAVSNDPI

-2636 QGIQGVD
+2636 QGVQSVD
-2643 SIEQAGGTQAINWL
+2643 SIDQAGGNQAINWL

-2692 LEVIANPNFKND
+2692 LEVIANPDFKND

-2730 ASADFHERLEAL
+2730 ARSDFLERLEAL

-2868 NQSYRYNTWTT
+2868 NQSYRYDTWTT

-2891 KDKSVIFKPQI
+2891 KDKSVIFKPQV
-2902 GLAYYYIGMSGLRGI
+2902 GLAYYYIGLSGLRGI

>member
-7 GLISKFISKGSFKL
+7 RLISKLISKGSFKL
-21 NKISKKIFKLN
+21 SKISKKIFTLN
-32 PILKREKPLKRHK
+32 QILKREKPLKRHK
-45 KTKSIK
+45 KALKPIK
-51 KPFNKNKSFLK
+51 KLSNRNKSFLK

-71 GGLPHLRAS
+71 GGLSHLRAN
-80 ECRYWSWW
+80 ECRYWSWSSW
-88 SGYHDKIESGSNSP
+88 SYQDNIESGSNSP

-144 VGGNIRFGGTGVNG
+144 VGGNIRFGGTGING
-158 VNVGYITG
+158 GDVGYITG
-166 TYDAQTINFNSSR
+166 TYDAQTINFNSSHL
-179 ITTGNSLSDGGGAT
+179 TTGNSYADGGGAT

-199 NRITINQASFDNS
+199 NHITINQASFDNS
-212 DAGAQHSYMNFKG
+212 DAGTQKSYMNFKG
-225 SNINVSGSS
+225 SNIKVSGSS
-234 FTDDTNGGFSFS
+234 FKDDTDGGFSFS
-246 GNNNNSAISFNK
+246 GNSNNSTISFNQ
-258 TKFNQGTYNFT
+258 TSFNQGTYHFSNSATLSFDNSSFNQGTYHFNSAQSVFENSNFNQGTYNF
-269 NSANLSFNNSNFNQ
+269 N
-283 STYNFNSL
+283 
-291 QSTFNNSTF
+291 
-300 NQGTYN
+300 
-306 FTDNTSFNND
+306 DNTSFNND

-323 NFNTS
+323 SFNTS

-366 ANQTYDILTTNGTIQ
+366 SNQTYDILTTNGTIQ

-396 GDKAISHVEVGNNT
+396 GDKAISHVGVGNNT

-424 QETFSNK
+424 QETFNNQ
-431 SITTQFLGD
+431 SIITQFLGD
-440 DLQAKAKATYQQD
+440 DLQAKAQKTYQQD
-453 LNNSQSALSNATNDN
+453 LSNSQSALNNAASDS
-468 KIASADTGYTNNQNT
+468 KIANSDTSYTQSKNT
-483 TIKQDAQN
+483 TVAKDAQN
-491 LEHTSQQIAKDEQAL
+491 LEHTNQQIAQDEQAL
-506 QGDLNK
+506 QGDLDK
-512 LKQLANSSFNEQ
+512 LKQLANSP
-524 AFNQAQSKE
+524 
-533 QQDEQTLQNEENT
+533 
-546 FSSEQEGLEKALAN
+546 
-560 AKEQQEQQQAQA
+560 
-572 TYQQDL
+572 
-578 NNSQSALSNATND
+578 
-591 NKIASADTDYTKNQN
+591 
-606 TAIKQDAQNLEN
+606 
-618 TSQQIT
+618 
-624 QDQKDLEQDLDK
+624 
-636 LQQLANSKTGFNE
+636 TGFNE
-649 QAFNQAQSTEQQDE
+649 QAFNQAQKQEQQDE
-663 QTLQNE
+663 QTLQNDE
-669 EETFSSEQEGLEKAL
+669 NAFNTEQEGLKQAI
-684 ANAKHTSPTPTKH
+684 ANAKPTSPTPSPTPTPTKH
-697 TAQNN
+697 TAQNT
-702 PPNKVSPPTQNLP
+702 PPNKVPPT
-715 TTNVWNGVYNFQ
+715 
-727 NQTYSKKGIYYID
+727 
-740 PNLSGQS
+740 
-747 GQSGNTL
+747 
-754 STYGYLDWFTLK
+754 
-766 NKFSVN
+766 
-772 ANNGTLIIGNNT
+772 
-784 ESANTKGLIWIGD
+784 
-797 DKGLVY
+797 
-803 YNTGTFNAANIYLTS
+803 
-818 NLKTGNGFSGEGA
+818 
-831 TLNFNAT
+831 
-838 NRITINQASFDNS
+838 
-851 DAGAQ
+851 
-856 HSYMNFKGSNI
+856 
-867 NVSGSSFTDDTNGGF
+867 
-882 SFSGNNNNSAISFN
+882 
-896 KTKFNQGTYNF
+896 
-907 TNSANLS
+907 
-914 FNNSNFNQST
+914 
-924 YNFNSLQSTFNNST
+924 
-938 FNQGT
+938 
-943 YNFTDNTSFNNDTF
+943 
-957 NQGTYNF
+957 
-964 NTSKV
+964 
-969 SFSGANTLNS
+969 
-979 SSPFASLKGS
+979 
-989 VSFGSGAVFNLNQ
+989 
-1002 TLNANQT
+1002 
-1009 YDILTT
+1009 
-1015 NGTIQ
+1015 
-1020 YGVYQ
+1020 
-1025 SYLWDLINYKGD
+1025 
-1037 KAISHVEVGNNTYD
+1037 
-1051 VTFDINGQDETL
+1051 
-1063 QETFSNKS
+1063 
-1071 ITTQFLGDDLQAKAK
+1071 
-1086 ATYQQDLN
+1086 
-1094 NSQSALSNATNDNKI
+1094 
-1109 ASADTGYT
+1109 
-1117 NNQNTTIKQDAQ
+1117 
-1129 NLEHTSQQIAKDEQ
+1129 
-1143 ALQGDLNK
+1143 
-1151 LKQLANSSFNEQAFN
+1151 
-1166 QAQSKE
+1166 
-1172 QQDEQTL
+1172 
-1179 QNEEETFSS
+1179 
-1188 EQEGLEKALAN
+1188 
-1199 AKPASPT
+1199 
-1206 PTPTPTPTP
+1206 
-1215 SPTPNPTPTKHTA
+1215 
-1228 PNKVPPTPPTQNLPT
+1228 PTPPTQNLPT
-1243 TNVWNGVYW
+1243 TNVWDGVYN

-1260 KGVYYIDPNL
+1260 KGIYYIDPNL

-1285 ANLLGRSFG
+1285 ANLFGRSFG

-1315 LIWIGHGGFGYIIGT
+1315 LIWIGHGGFGYITGT

-1347 VSGSDGG
+1347 VSNSDGG

-1380 KMIQTGASQHSYA
+1380 KMIQTGTSQHSYA
-1393 TFDATNNISVTNSS
+1393 AFDALNNISVTNSS

-1417 FNAKNISFSNAS
+1417 FSAKNISFSNAS

-1435 PGGSSVIS
+1435 PGGSSTIS
-1443 ANAANSLSFNNS
+1443 ANAANSLSFVNS
-1455 RLNGGAVYNLWA
+1455 RLNGGAIYNLQA

-1500 SFTLSS
+1500 NFTLSS

-1530 QTAFKNSLTLDNN
+1530 QAAFKNSLTLDNN

-1554 NASGASAFNNQASLN
+1554 NASGTSAFNNQASLN
-1569 IYNGSQATFN
+1569 IYNGSQAAFN
-1579 SLFFNGATLSLNA
+1579 SLFFNGGTLSLNA
-1592 NSKLNAS
+1592 SSKLNAS
-1599 SASFSNNTTIN
+1599 NASFSSNTTIN
-1610 LDDSVLSVSNAS
+1610 LDDSVLSASNTS

-1634 QATFGGNTTIDAA
+1634 QADFGGNTTIDTA

-1673 APSLSKA
+1673 APSLTKA

-1809 GYSYDYSDNQAGT
+1809 GYSYDYSDDQAGT

-1834 PKGSQTPQTPGTYSP
+1834 PKGSQTPQAPGTYSP

-1862 GFSSGNLKTLLG
+1862 GFSSENLKTLLG

-1888 TNQLDNITSINE
+1888 SNQLDNITNINE

-1930 QTFSNGNLV
+1930 QTFNNGNLI
-1939 IGATQDHV
+1939 IGATQDNV

-2008 LGSGNAFESGGS
+2008 MGSGNAFESGGS
-2020 ADITF
+2020 ADVTF

-2049 LGQEGIDKIFNQGNL
+2049 LGQKGIEKIFNQGNL
-2064 ANVLSQMAMEKI
+2064 ANVLSQVAMEKI
-2076 KQAGGLGNFVENA
+2076 KQAGGLGNFIENA
-2089 LIPLSKELPS
+2089 LSPLSKELPA

-2110 GQNNLDNLLNNS
+2110 GPNNLDDLLNNS

-2176 SELSSILSVI
+2176 SELSSILSVV

-2202 VVANDLLDEFLGQDV
+2202 VVANDLLNEFLGQDV
-2217 VKKLE
+2217 IKKLE
-2222 SQGLVSNII
+2222 NQGLVSNII

-2241 GIYNQG
+2241 GVYNQG

-2284 FLSNGYVF
+2284 FLSNSYVF

-2333 ASNGV
+2333 ASNDV

-2366 EICINLANCP
+2366 EICVNLANCP

-2420 NNSVIGTLNLNENAT
+2420 NNSVIGTLNLNENAA

-2442 IANAFNNASN
+2442 ITNAFNNTSN

-2458 GDFTLN
+2458 GNFTLN

-2492 SHSVSHAIINAQGI
+2492 SHSVSHAIINAQGS
-2506 ATIMTNYNNPLIQFN
+2506 ATIMANNNNPLIQFN
-2521 TSSKETGAYTLID
+2521 TSSKETGTYTLID
-2534 SAKAIYYGY
+2534 SVKAIYYGY

-2563 NINGKHMVM
+2563 DINGKHMVM

-2584 SIKDGGLIVGFKDS
+2584 NIKDGGLVVGFKDS

-2609 NKVKIAVSNAPI
+2609 NKVKIAVSNDPI

-2636 QGIQGVD
+2636 QGTQSVD
-2643 SIEQAGGTQAINWL
+2643 SIDQAGGSQAINWL

-2730 ASADFHERLEAL
+2730 ARSDFLERLEAL

-2868 NQSYRYNTWTT
+2868 NQSYRYDTWTT

-2891 KDKSVIFKPQI
+2891 KDKSVIFKPQV
-2902 GLAYYYIGMSGLRGI
+2902 GLAYYYIGLSGLRGI

>member
-7 GLISKFISKGSFKL
+7 RLISRFVSKGSFKL

-32 PILKREKPLKRHK
+32 QILKREKPLKRHK
-45 KTKSIK
+45 KALKPIK
-51 KPFNKNKSFLK
+51 KLSDRNKSFLK

-71 GGLPHLRAS
+71 GGLSHLRAN
-80 ECRYWSWW
+80 ECRYWSWSSW
-88 SGYHDKIESGSNSP
+88 SYQDNIESGPNSP

-130 GASFTQKFNNGTLN
+130 GASFTQKFNNGTLDI
-144 VGGNIRFGGTGVNG
+144 GGNIRFGGTGING
-158 VNVGYITG
+158 GDVGYITG
-166 TYDAQTINFNSSR
+166 TYDAQTINFNSSH
-179 ITTGNSLSDGGGAT
+179 IITGNSYADGGGAT

-199 NRITINQASFDNS
+199 NNITINQASFDNS
-212 DAGAQHSYMNFKG
+212 DAGTQHSYMNFKG
-225 SNINVSGSS
+225 SNIKVSGSS
-234 FTDDTNGGFSFS
+234 FTDGTDGGFSFS
-246 GNNNNSAISFNK
+246 GNNNNSAISFNQ
-258 TKFNQGTYNFT
+258 TSFNQGTYHF
-269 NSANLSFNNSNFNQ
+269 NSAQSTFENSSFNQGTYDFNDSVSFNNN
-283 STYNFNSL
+283 
-291 QSTFNNSTF
+291 TF
-300 NQGTYN
+300 NQGTY
-306 FTDNTSFNND
+306 SFNA
-316 TFNQGTY
+316 
-323 NFNTS
+323 S
-328 KVSFSGANTLNSSS
+328 KVSFSGTNTLNSSS

-349 SVSFGSGAV
+349 SVSFGSNAI

-366 ANQTYDILTTNGTIQ
+366 NNQTYDILTTNGAIQ

-396 GDKAISHVEVGNNT
+396 GDKAISHIEVGNNT

-424 QETFSNK
+424 QETFNK
-431 SITTQFLGD
+431 QSIITQFLGD
-440 DLQAKAKATYQQD
+440 DLQQQAQQTYQED
-453 LNNSQSALSNATNDN
+453 LTNSQNALSGATSDN
-468 KIASADTGYTNNQNT
+468 TIASNDTGYTQSKNAT
-483 TIKQDAQN
+483 VAKDAQG
-491 LEHTSQQIAKDEQAL
+491 LENTNQQIQQDEQAL
-506 QGDLNK
+506 EKDLAQI
-512 LKQLANSSFNEQ
+512 KQLANS
-524 AFNQAQSKE
+524 
-533 QQDEQTLQNEENT
+533 T
-546 FSSEQEGLEKALAN
+546 
-560 AKEQQEQQQAQA
+560 
-572 TYQQDL
+572 
-578 NNSQSALSNATND
+578 
-591 NKIASADTDYTKNQN
+591 
-606 TAIKQDAQNLEN
+606 
-618 TSQQIT
+618 
-624 QDQKDLEQDLDK
+624 
-636 LQQLANSKTGFNE
+636 TGFNE
-649 QAFNQAQSTEQQDE
+649 QAFTQAQSKEQKDE
-663 QTLQNE
+663 QALQSDENAFN
-669 EETFSSEQEGLEKAL
+669 TKQEGLKQAI
-684 ANAKHTSPTPTKH
+684 ANAKHANPTPNPTPSPTPTPTKH
-697 TAQNN
+697 TAQNT
-702 PPNKVSPPTQNLP
+702 PPSQVPPTPTQNP
-715 TTNVWNGVYNFQ
+715 PAENVWNGVYWLQ
-727 NQTYSKKGIYYID
+727 NKTYSKQGIYYID

-754 STYGYLDWFTLK
+754 STY
-766 NKFSVN
+766 
-772 ANNGTLIIGNNT
+772 
-784 ESANTKGLIWIGD
+784 
-797 DKGLVY
+797 
-803 YNTGTFNAANIYLTS
+803 
-818 NLKTGNGFSGEGA
+818 
-831 TLNFNAT
+831 
-838 NRITINQASFDNS
+838 
-851 DAGAQ
+851 
-856 HSYMNFKGSNI
+856 
-867 NVSGSSFTDDTNGGF
+867 
-882 SFSGNNNNSAISFN
+882 
-896 KTKFNQGTYNF
+896 
-907 TNSANLS
+907 
-914 FNNSNFNQST
+914 
-924 YNFNSLQSTFNNST
+924 
-938 FNQGT
+938 
-943 YNFTDNTSFNNDTF
+943 
-957 NQGTYNF
+957 
-964 NTSKV
+964 
-969 SFSGANTLNS
+969 
-979 SSPFASLKGS
+979 
-989 VSFGSGAVFNLNQ
+989 
-1002 TLNANQT
+1002 
-1009 YDILTT
+1009 
-1015 NGTIQ
+1015 
-1020 YGVYQ
+1020 
-1025 SYLWDLINYKGD
+1025 
-1037 KAISHVEVGNNTYD
+1037 
-1051 VTFDINGQDETL
+1051 
-1063 QETFSNKS
+1063 
-1071 ITTQFLGDDLQAKAK
+1071 
-1086 ATYQQDLN
+1086 
-1094 NSQSALSNATNDNKI
+1094 
-1109 ASADTGYT
+1109 
-1117 NNQNTTIKQDAQ
+1117 
-1129 NLEHTSQQIAKDEQ
+1129 
-1143 ALQGDLNK
+1143 
-1151 LKQLANSSFNEQAFN
+1151 
-1166 QAQSKE
+1166 
-1172 QQDEQTL
+1172 
-1179 QNEEETFSS
+1179 
-1188 EQEGLEKALAN
+1188 
-1199 AKPASPT
+1199 
-1206 PTPTPTPTP
+1206 
-1215 SPTPNPTPTKHTA
+1215 
-1228 PNKVPPTPPTQNLPT
+1228 
-1243 TNVWNGVYW
+1243 
-1252 LQNQTYSQ
+1252 
-1260 KGVYYIDPNL
+1260 
-1270 SGQSGQSANTLSTYT
+1270 T
-1285 ANLLGRSFG
+1285 ANLLGRSFS

-1315 LIWIGHGGFGYIIGT
+1315 LIWIGHGGFGYITGT

-1347 VSGSDGG
+1347 VSNSDGG

-1393 TFDATNNISVTNSS
+1393 AFDALNNISVTDSN

-1417 FNAKNISFSNAS
+1417 FSAKNISFSNAS

-1435 PGGSSVIS
+1435 PGGSSTIS
-1443 ANAANSLSFNNS
+1443 TNASNSLSFTDS
-1455 RLNGGAVYNLWA
+1455 RLNGGAIYNLQA

-1530 QTAFKNSLTLDNN
+1530 QAAFKNSLTLDNN

-1554 NASGASAFNNQASLN
+1554 NANGTSTFNNQASLN

-1579 SLFFNGATLSLNA
+1579 SLFFNGGTLSLNA
-1592 NSKLNAS
+1592 SSKLSAS
-1599 SASFSNNTTIN
+1599 STSFSNNTTIN
-1610 LDDSVLSVSNAS
+1610 LDDSVLSANNTS
-1622 SLNANINFQGAS
+1622 SLNTNINFQGAS
-1634 QATFGGNTTIDAA
+1634 QADFGGNTTIDTA

-1673 APSLSKA
+1673 TPSLTKA

-1690 GNNGDI
+1690 GSNGDI

-1785 SASNTIFNIAPE
+1785 SASNTIFNIAPD

-1809 GYSYDYSDNQAGT
+1809 GYSYDYSDNQVGT

-1834 PKGSQTPQTPGTYSP
+1834 PKGSQTPQAPGTYSP
-1849 FNQPLNSL
+1849 FNQPLSSL

-1862 GFSSGNLKTLLG
+1862 GFSSENLKTLLG

-1888 TNQLDNITSINE
+1888 SNQLDNITNINE
-1900 VLQLLDRIK
+1900 VLQLLDKIK
-1909 ITPAQKQALLET
+1909 ITQAQKQALLET

-1930 QTFSNGNLV
+1930 QTFNNGNLV
-1939 IGATQDHV
+1939 IGATQDNV

-1964 CALDSATCSSFR
+1964 CALDSTTCSSFR

-2008 LGSGNAFESGGS
+2008 IGSGNAFESGGS
-2020 ADITF
+2020 ADVTF

-2076 KQAGGLGNFVENA
+2076 KQAGGLGNFIENA
-2089 LIPLSKELPS
+2089 LSPLSKELPA
-2099 SLQNETLGQLI
+2099 SLQDETLGQLI
-2110 GQNNLDNLLNNS
+2110 GQNNLNDLLNNS
-2122 GVMNAIQNI
+2122 GVMNEIQNI
-2131 ISKKLSIFGN
+2131 ISQKLSIFGN

-2164 GLLNFIGGYMDA
+2164 GLLNFIGGYIDA
-2176 SELSSILSVI
+2176 SELSSVLGVI

-2202 VVANDLLDEFLGQDV
+2202 VVANDLLNEFLGQDV
-2217 VKKLE
+2217 IKKLE

-2241 GIYNQG
+2241 GVYNQG

-2366 EICINLANCP
+2366 EICVNLANCL

-2390 TNESLSVRANNFT
+2390 TNESLSVHANNFT

-2410 NGAIDLSQVK
+2410 NGAIDLSQVT

-2458 GDFTLN
+2458 GNFTLN

-2478 MGNFNSYGDLVFNL
+2478 MGNFNSYGDLVFNI
-2492 SHSVSHAIINAQGI
+2492 SHLASHAIINAQGA
-2506 ATIMTNYNNPLIQFN
+2506 ATIMANNNNPLIQFN
-2521 TSSKETGAYTLID
+2521 TSSKEVGTYTLID

-2543 NDQITGGSSLD
+2543 NNQIIGGSSLD
-2554 NYLKLYTLI
+2554 NYLKLYALI
-2563 NINGKHMVM
+2563 DINGKHMVM
-2572 TDNGLTYNGQAV
+2572 TGNGLTYNGQAV
-2584 SIKDGGLIVGFKDS
+2584 SVKDGGLVVGFKDS

-2609 NKVKIAVSNAPI
+2609 NKVKIAVSNDPI

-2636 QGIQGVD
+2636 QGVQSVD
-2643 SIEQAGGTQAINWL
+2643 SIDQAGGDQAINWL

-2678 TKDLTT
+2678 IKDLTT

-2692 LEVIANPNFKND
+2692 LEVIANPDFKND

-2730 ASADFHERLEAL
+2730 ARSDFLERLEAL

-2816 HANITQS
+2816 HGNITQS

-2868 NQSYRYNTWTT
+2868 NQSYRYDTWTT

-2891 KDKSVIFKPQI
+2891 KDKSVIFKPQV
-2902 GLAYYYIGMSGLRGI
+2902 GLAYYYIGLSGLRGI

>member
-7 GLISKFISKGSFKL
+7 RLISRFISKGSFKL
-21 NKISKKIFKLN
+21 SKISKKIFTLN
-32 PILKREKPLKRHK
+32 QILKREKPLKRHK

-51 KPFNKNKSFLK
+51 KLSNRNKSFLK

-71 GGLPHLRAS
+71 GGLSHLRAN
-80 ECRYWSWW
+80 ECRYWSWSFW
-88 SGYHDKIESGSNSP
+88 SYQDNIESGPNSP
-102 THNSYCLFSST
+102 THNSYCLFSSA

-130 GASFTQKFNNGTLN
+130 GASFTQKFNGGTLN
-144 VGGNIRFGGTGVNG
+144 VGGNIRFGGTGING
-158 VNVGYITG
+158 GDVGYITG
-166 TYDAQTINFNSSR
+166 TYDAQTINFNSSHL
-179 ITTGNSLSDGGGAT
+179 TTGNSYADGGGAT
-193 LNFNAT
+193 LNFNAA
-199 NRITINQASFDNS
+199 NNITINQASFDNS
-212 DAGAQHSYMNFKG
+212 DAGTQKSYMNFKG
-225 SNINVSGSS
+225 SNIKVSGSS
-234 FTDDTNGGFSFS
+234 FKDDTDGGFNFS
-246 GNNNNSAISFNK
+246 GSNNNSAISFNQ
-258 TKFNQGTYNFT
+258 TSFNQGTYHFSNSTSSSFDNSSFNQGSYHFNSTQSTFENSNFNQGTYNF
-269 NSANLSFNNSNFNQ
+269 N
-283 STYNFNSL
+283 
-291 QSTFNNSTF
+291 
-300 NQGTYN
+300 
-306 FTDNTSFNND
+306 DNTSFNNN

-328 KVSFSGANTLNSSS
+328 KVSFSGINTLNSSS

-349 SVSFGSGAV
+349 SVSFNSGAI

-366 ANQTYDILTTNGTIQ
+366 NNQTYDILTTNGAIQ

-424 QETFSNK
+424 QETFSNQ

-440 DLQAKAKATYQQD
+440 NLQQEAQQTYQEDVAHSQNA
-453 LNNSQSALSNATNDN
+453 LNNVTSDNTIANNDTSYTQSKNATVA
-468 KIASADTGYTNNQNT
+468 K
-483 TIKQDAQN
+483 DAQN
-491 LEHTSQQIAKDEQAL
+491 LENTNQQIQQDEQAL
-506 QGDLNK
+506 EKDLAQI
-512 LKQLANSSFNEQ
+512 KQLSNSTTGFNEQ
-524 AFNQAQSKE
+524 AFNQAQKQEQQDEQTLQNDENAFNTEQDSLNKAIQQAQAQQQKQEQAQAQQTYQEDVANSQNALNNVTSDNTIASNDTSYTQSKNPTIAKDAQGLENTNQKIQQDEQALEKDLAQIKQLANSTTGFSEQAFNQVQKQE
-533 QQDEQTLQNEENT
+533 QQDEQTLQNEEKT
-546 FSSEQEGLEKALAN
+546 FNSEQEGLKQAIAN
-560 AKEQQEQQQAQA
+560 AKP
-572 TYQQDL
+572 
-578 NNSQSALSNATND
+578 
-591 NKIASADTDYTKNQN
+591 
-606 TAIKQDAQNLEN
+606 
-618 TSQQIT
+618 TSPT
-624 QDQKDLEQDLDK
+624 
-636 LQQLANSKTGFNE
+636 
-649 QAFNQAQSTEQQDE
+649 
-663 QTLQNE
+663 
-669 EETFSSEQEGLEKAL
+669 
-684 ANAKHTSPTPTKH
+684 PTPTKH
-697 TAQNN
+697 T
-702 PPNKVSPPTQNLP
+702 
-715 TTNVWNGVYNFQ
+715 
-727 NQTYSKKGIYYID
+727 
-740 PNLSGQS
+740 
-747 GQSGNTL
+747 
-754 STYGYLDWFTLK
+754 
-766 NKFSVN
+766 
-772 ANNGTLIIGNNT
+772 
-784 ESANTKGLIWIGD
+784 
-797 DKGLVY
+797 
-803 YNTGTFNAANIYLTS
+803 
-818 NLKTGNGFSGEGA
+818 
-831 TLNFNAT
+831 
-838 NRITINQASFDNS
+838 
-851 DAGAQ
+851 
-856 HSYMNFKGSNI
+856 
-867 NVSGSSFTDDTNGGF
+867 
-882 SFSGNNNNSAISFN
+882 
-896 KTKFNQGTYNF
+896 
-907 TNSANLS
+907 
-914 FNNSNFNQST
+914 
-924 YNFNSLQSTFNNST
+924 
-938 FNQGT
+938 
-943 YNFTDNTSFNNDTF
+943 
-957 NQGTYNF
+957 
-964 NTSKV
+964 
-969 SFSGANTLNS
+969 
-979 SSPFASLKGS
+979 
-989 VSFGSGAVFNLNQ
+989 
-1002 TLNANQT
+1002 
-1009 YDILTT
+1009 
-1015 NGTIQ
+1015 
-1020 YGVYQ
+1020 
-1025 SYLWDLINYKGD
+1025 
-1037 KAISHVEVGNNTYD
+1037 
-1051 VTFDINGQDETL
+1051 
-1063 QETFSNKS
+1063 
-1071 ITTQFLGDDLQAKAK
+1071 
-1086 ATYQQDLN
+1086 
-1094 NSQSALSNATNDNKI
+1094 
-1109 ASADTGYT
+1109 
-1117 NNQNTTIKQDAQ
+1117 
-1129 NLEHTSQQIAKDEQ
+1129 
-1143 ALQGDLNK
+1143 
-1151 LKQLANSSFNEQAFN
+1151 
-1166 QAQSKE
+1166 
-1172 QQDEQTL
+1172 
-1179 QNEEETFSS
+1179 
-1188 EQEGLEKALAN
+1188 
-1199 AKPASPT
+1199 
-1206 PTPTPTPTP
+1206 
-1215 SPTPNPTPTKHTA
+1215 TPNTP

-1252 LQNQTYSQ
+1252 LQNQTYSN

-1270 SGQSGQSANTLSTYT
+1270 SGQSGQSGNTLSTYT
-1285 ANLLGRSFG
+1285 ANLFGRSFG
-1294 VNIQNGTLIIGNNTE
+1294 VNIQNGTLVIGNDTE

-1315 LIWIGHGGFGYIIGT
+1315 LIWIGHGGFGYITGT

-1347 VSGSDGG
+1347 VSNSDGG

-1372 YNDAETVT
+1372 YNNAETVT

-1393 TFDATNNISVTNSS
+1393 AFDALNNISVTNSN

-1417 FNAKNISFSNAS
+1417 FSAKNISFSNAS

-1443 ANAANSLSFNNS
+1443 ANASNSLSFNNS
-1455 RLNGGAVYNLWA
+1455 RLNGGAIYNLQA

-1530 QTAFKNSLTLDNN
+1530 QATFKNSLTLNDN

-1569 IYNGSQATFN
+1569 IYNGSQAAFN
-1579 SLFFNGATLSLNA
+1579 SLFFNGGTLSLNA

-1610 LDDSVLSVSNAS
+1610 LDDSVLSANNTS

-1634 QATFGGNTTIDAA
+1634 QADFGGNTTINTA

-1673 APSLSKA
+1673 TPSLAKA

-1809 GYSYDYSDNQAGT
+1809 GYSYDYSDNQVGT

-1834 PKGSQTPQTPGTYSP
+1834 PKGSQTPQAPGTYSP
-1849 FNQPLNSL
+1849 FNQPLSSL

-1862 GFSSGNLKTLLG
+1862 GFSSENLKTLLG

-1888 TNQLDNITSINE
+1888 SNQLDNITNINE

-1909 ITPAQKQALLET
+1909 ITQAQKQALLET

-1930 QTFSNGNLV
+1930 QTFNNGNLI
-1939 IGATQDHV
+1939 IGATQDNV

-1964 CALDSATCSSFR
+1964 CVLDSTTCSSFR

-2008 LGSGNAFESGGS
+2008 IGSGNAFESGGS
-2020 ADITF
+2020 ADVTF

-2064 ANVLSQMAMEKI
+2064 ANVLSQVAMEKI
-2076 KQAGGLGNFVENA
+2076 KQAGGLGNFIENA
-2089 LIPLSKELPS
+2089 LSPLSKELPA

-2110 GQNNLDNLLNNS
+2110 GQNNLDDLLNNS

-2164 GLLNFIGGYMDA
+2164 GLLNFIGGYIDA

-2202 VVANDLLDEFLGQDV
+2202 VVANDLLNEFLGQNV

-2222 SQGLVSNII
+2222 SQGLVNNII

-2241 GIYNQG
+2241 GVYNQG

-2323 FSKYQGALIF
+2323 FSKYQGTLIF
-2333 ASNGV
+2333 ASNDV

-2366 EICINLANCP
+2366 EICVNLASCP

-2390 TNESLSVRANNFT
+2390 TNESLSVHANNFT
-2403 FLGVIAS
+2403 FLGTIAS
-2410 NGAIDLSQVK
+2410 NGAIDLSQVT

-2442 IANAFNNASN
+2442 ITNAFNNASN
-2452 STANIN
+2452 STTNIN
-2458 GDFTLN
+2458 GNFTLN

-2473 SGLNV
+2473 NGLNV

-2492 SHSVSHAIINAQGI
+2492 SHSASHAIINAQGS
-2506 ATIMTNYNNPLIQFN
+2506 ATIMANDNNPLIQFN
-2521 TSSKETGAYTLID
+2521 TSSKETGTYTLID

-2563 NINGKHMVM
+2563 DINGKHMVM
-2572 TDNGLTYNGQAV
+2572 SDNGLTYNGQAV
-2584 SIKDGGLIVGFKDS
+2584 SIKDGGLVVGFKDS

-2609 NKVKIAVSNAPI
+2609 NKVKIAVSNDPI

-2636 QGIQGVD
+2636 QGVQSVD
-2643 SIEQAGGTQAINWL
+2643 SIDQVGGSQAINWL

-2692 LEVIANPNFKND
+2692 LEVIANPDFKND

-2730 ASADFHERLEAL
+2730 ARSDFLERLEAL

-2828 NMGVYSRAF
+2828 NIGVYSRAF

-2868 NQSYRYNTWTT
+2868 NQSYKYDTWTT

-2891 KDKSVIFKPQI
+2891 KDKSVIFKPQV
-2902 GLAYYYIGMSGLRGI
+2902 GLAYYYIGLSSLRGI

>member
-7 GLISKFISKGSFKL
+7 RLISRFISKGSFKL
-21 NKISKKIFKLN
+21 SKISKKIFKLN
-32 PILKREKPLKRHK
+32 QILKREKPLKCHK
-45 KTKSIK
+45 KALKPIK
-51 KPFNKNKSFLK
+51 KLSNRNKSFLK
-62 ASVLLIGAL
+62 VSVLLIGAL
-71 GGLPHLRAS
+71 GGLSHLRAN
-80 ECRYWSWW
+80 ECRYWSWSSW
-88 SGYHDKIESGSNSP
+88 SYQDNIESGPNSP
-102 THNSYCLFSST
+102 THNSYCLFSSA

-130 GASFTQKFNNGTLN
+130 GASFTQKFNGGTLN
-144 VGGNIRFGGTGVNG
+144 VGGNIRFGGTGING
-158 VNVGYITG
+158 GDVGYITG
-166 TYDAQTINFNSSR
+166 TYDAQTINFNSSHL
-179 ITTGNSLSDGGGAT
+179 TTGNSYADGGGAT
-193 LNFNAT
+193 LNFNAA
-199 NRITINQASFDNS
+199 NNITINQASFDNS
-212 DAGAQHSYMNFKG
+212 DAGTQKSYMNFKG
-225 SNINVSGSS
+225 SNIKVSGSS
-234 FTDDTNGGFSFS
+234 FTDDTNGGFNFS
-246 GNNNNSAISFNK
+246 GSNNNSTISFNQ
-258 TKFNQGTYNFT
+258 TNFNQGTYNFS
-269 NSANLSFNNSNFNQ
+269 NSASSSFGNSNFNQ
-283 STYNFNSL
+283 GTYHFNSA
-291 QSTFNNSTF
+291 QSTFENSNF

-306 FTDNTSFNND
+306 FNNNASFDND

-323 NFNTS
+323 SFNTS
-328 KVSFSGANTLNSSS
+328 KVSFSGINTLNSSS

-349 SVSFGSGAV
+349 SVSFGSGAI

-366 ANQTYDILTTNGTIQ
+366 NNQTYDILTTNGTIQ

-424 QETFSNK
+424 QETFNK
-431 SITTQFLGD
+431 QSIITQFLGD
-440 DLQAKAKATYQQD
+440 DLQQQAQQTYQEDVAHSQNA
-453 LNNSQSALSNATNDN
+453 LNNVTSDN
-468 KIASADTGYTNNQNT
+468 TIASNDTSYTQSKNP
-483 TIKQDAQN
+483 TIATDAQN
-491 LEHTSQQIAKDEQAL
+491 LENTNQKIQQDEQVL
-506 QGDLNK
+506 QGDLDK
-512 LKQLANSSFNEQ
+512 LKQLANSPTGFSEQ
-524 AFNQAQSKE
+524 AFNQAQKQE
-533 QQDEQTLQNEENT
+533 QQDEQTLQNEENA
-546 FSSEQEGLEKALAN
+546 FNAEQEGLKQAIQQAQ
-560 AKEQQEQQQAQA
+560 AQEQKQEQQQAQQ
-572 TYQQDL
+572 TYQEDLTHSQNAL
-578 NNSQSALSNATND
+578 NNITSDNTIANNDTSYTQSKNPT
-591 NKIASADTDYTKNQN
+591 IAK
-606 TAIKQDAQNLEN
+606 DAQGLEN
-618 TSQQIT
+618 TNQQIA
-624 QDQKDLEQDLDK
+624 QDEQALQGDLDK
-636 LQQLANSKTGFNE
+636 LKQLANSTTGFNE
-649 QAFNQAQSTEQQDE
+649 QAFNQAQKQEQQDE
-663 QTLQNE
+663 QTLQNDE
-669 EETFSSEQEGLEKAL
+669 NAFNTEQEGLKQAI
-684 ANAKHTSPTPTKH
+684 ANAKPTSPTPSHAPTPTKH
-697 TAQNN
+697 TAQNT
-702 PPNKVSPPTQNLP
+702 PP
-715 TTNVWNGVYNFQ
+715 
-727 NQTYSKKGIYYID
+727 
-740 PNLSGQS
+740 
-747 GQSGNTL
+747 
-754 STYGYLDWFTLK
+754 
-766 NKFSVN
+766 
-772 ANNGTLIIGNNT
+772 
-784 ESANTKGLIWIGD
+784 
-797 DKGLVY
+797 
-803 YNTGTFNAANIYLTS
+803 
-818 NLKTGNGFSGEGA
+818 
-831 TLNFNAT
+831 
-838 NRITINQASFDNS
+838 
-851 DAGAQ
+851 
-856 HSYMNFKGSNI
+856 
-867 NVSGSSFTDDTNGGF
+867 
-882 SFSGNNNNSAISFN
+882 
-896 KTKFNQGTYNF
+896 
-907 TNSANLS
+907 
-914 FNNSNFNQST
+914 
-924 YNFNSLQSTFNNST
+924 
-938 FNQGT
+938 
-943 YNFTDNTSFNNDTF
+943 
-957 NQGTYNF
+957 
-964 NTSKV
+964 
-969 SFSGANTLNS
+969 
-979 SSPFASLKGS
+979 
-989 VSFGSGAVFNLNQ
+989 
-1002 TLNANQT
+1002 
-1009 YDILTT
+1009 
-1015 NGTIQ
+1015 
-1020 YGVYQ
+1020 
-1025 SYLWDLINYKGD
+1025 
-1037 KAISHVEVGNNTYD
+1037 
-1051 VTFDINGQDETL
+1051 
-1063 QETFSNKS
+1063 
-1071 ITTQFLGDDLQAKAK
+1071 
-1086 ATYQQDLN
+1086 
-1094 NSQSALSNATNDNKI
+1094 SQ
-1109 ASADTGYT
+1109 
-1117 NNQNTTIKQDAQ
+1117 
-1129 NLEHTSQQIAKDEQ
+1129 
-1143 ALQGDLNK
+1143 
-1151 LKQLANSSFNEQAFN
+1151 
-1166 QAQSKE
+1166 
-1172 QQDEQTL
+1172 
-1179 QNEEETFSS
+1179 
-1188 EQEGLEKALAN
+1188 
-1199 AKPASPT
+1199 
-1206 PTPTPTPTP
+1206 
-1215 SPTPNPTPTKHTA
+1215 
-1228 PNKVPPTPPTQNLPT
+1228 VPPTPPTQNLPT

-1252 LQNQTYSQ
+1252 LQNQTYSN

-1270 SGQSGQSANTLSTYT
+1270 LGQSGQSANTLSTYT
-1285 ANLLGRSFG
+1285 ANLFGRSFG
-1294 VNIQNGTLIIGNNTE
+1294 VNIQNGTLVIGNNTE

-1315 LIWIGHGGFGYIIGT
+1315 LIWIGHGGFGYITGT

-1347 VSGSDGG
+1347 VSNSDGG

-1393 TFDATNNISVTNSS
+1393 AFDALNNISVTNSN

-1417 FNAKNISFSNAS
+1417 FSAKNISFSNAS

-1443 ANAANSLSFNNS
+1443 ANASNSLSFVNS
-1455 RLNGGAVYNLWA
+1455 RLNGGAIYNLQA

-1530 QTAFKNSLTLDNN
+1530 QAAFKNSLTLDNN

-1554 NASGASAFNNQASLN
+1554 NASGTSAFNNQASLN

-1579 SLFFNGATLSLNA
+1579 SLFFNGGTLSLNA
-1592 NSKLNAS
+1592 SSKLNAS

-1610 LDDSVLSVSNAS
+1610 LDDSVLSANNTS
-1622 SLNANINFQGAS
+1622 SLNANINFQGTS
-1634 QATFGGNTTIDAA
+1634 QADFGGNTTIDTA

-1673 APSLSKA
+1673 TPSLTKA

-1690 GNNGDI
+1690 GSNGDI

-1862 GFSSGNLKTLLG
+1862 GFSSENLKTLLG
-1874 ILSQNSATLKEMIE
+1874 ILSQNSAALKEMIE
-1888 TNQLDNITSINE
+1888 SNQLDNITNINE
-1900 VLQLLDRIK
+1900 VLQLLDKIK
-1909 ITPAQKQALLET
+1909 ITQAQKQALLET

-1930 QTFSNGNLV
+1930 QTFSNGNLI
-1939 IGATQDHV
+1939 IGATQDNV

-2008 LGSGNAFESGGS
+2008 IGSGNAFESGGS
-2020 ADITF
+2020 ADVTF

-2064 ANVLSQMAMEKI
+2064 ANVLSQVAMEKI
-2076 KQAGGLGNFVENA
+2076 KQAGGLGNFIENA
-2089 LIPLSKELPS
+2089 LSPLSKELPA

-2110 GQNNLDNLLNNS
+2110 GQNNLDDLLNNS

-2164 GLLNFIGGYMDA
+2164 GLLNFIGGYIDA
-2176 SELSSILSVI
+2176 SELSSILSVV
-2186 LKDITNPPT
+2186 LKDITNPPA

-2202 VVANDLLDEFLGQDV
+2202 VVANDLLNEFLGQDV

-2222 SQGLVSNII
+2222 SQGLVNNII

-2241 GIYNQG
+2241 GVYNQG

-2333 ASNGV
+2333 ASNDV

-2366 EICINLANCP
+2366 EICVNLASCP

-2390 TNESLSVRANNFT
+2390 TNESLSVHANNFT
-2403 FLGVIAS
+2403 FLGTIAS
-2410 NGAIDLSQVK
+2410 NGAIDLSQVT

-2442 IANAFNNASN
+2442 ITNAFNNASN
-2452 STANIN
+2452 STTNIN
-2458 GDFTLN
+2458 GNFTLN

-2473 SGLNV
+2473 NGLNV

-2492 SHSVSHAIINAQGI
+2492 SHSASHAIINAQGS
-2506 ATIMTNYNNPLIQFN
+2506 ATIMANDNNPLIQFN
-2521 TSSKETGAYTLID
+2521 TSSKETGTYTLID

-2563 NINGKHMVM
+2563 DINGKHMVM

-2584 SIKDGGLIVGFKDS
+2584 SIKDGGLVVGFKDS

-2609 NKVKIAVSNAPI
+2609 NKVKIAVSNDPI

-2636 QGIQGVD
+2636 QGTQGVD
-2643 SIEQAGGTQAINWL
+2643 SIDQAGGSQAINWL

-2678 TKDLTT
+2678 VKDLTT

-2692 LEVIANPNFKND
+2692 LEVIANPDFKND

-2816 HANITQS
+2816 HGNITQS

-2868 NQSYRYNTWTT
+2868 NQSYRYDTWTT

-2891 KDKSVIFKPQI
+2891 KDKSVIFKPQV
-2902 GLAYYYIGMSGLRGI
+2902 GLAYYYIGLSGLRGI

>member
-7 GLISKFISKGSFKL
+7 RLISRFISKGSFKL

-32 PILKREKPLKRHK
+32 QILKCEKPLKRHK

-71 GGLPHLRAS
+71 GGLSHLRAN
-80 ECRYWSWW
+80 ECRYWSWSSW
-88 SGYHDKIESGSNSP
+88 SYQDNIESGPNSP
-102 THNSYCLFSST
+102 THNSYCLFSSA

-130 GASFTQKFNNGTLN
+130 GASFTQKFNGGTLN
-144 VGGNIRFGGTGVNG
+144 VGGNIRFGGTGING
-158 VNVGYITG
+158 GDVGYITG
-166 TYDAQTINFNSSR
+166 TYDAANIYLTSHLK
-179 ITTGNSLSDGGGAT
+179 TGNSYADGGGAT

-199 NRITINQASFDNS
+199 NNITINQASFDNS
-212 DAGAQHSYMNFKG
+212 DAGTQKSYMNFKG

-234 FTDDTNGGFSFS
+234 FNDDTDGGFSFS
-246 GNNNNSAISFNK
+246 GSNNNSVISFNQTNFNQGTYHFSNSASSSFDNSNFNQGTYHFNSAQSTFK
-258 TKFNQGTYNFT
+258 NSNFNQGTYNF
-269 NSANLSFNNSNFNQ
+269 N
-283 STYNFNSL
+283 
-291 QSTFNNSTF
+291 
-300 NQGTYN
+300 
-306 FTDNTSFNND
+306 DNTSFNND

-349 SVSFGSGAV
+349 SVSFGSNAI

-366 ANQTYDILTTNGTIQ
+366 NDQTYDILTTNGAIQ

-396 GDKAISHVEVGNNT
+396 GDKAISHVGVGNNT

-424 QETFSNK
+424 QETFNK
-431 SITTQFLGD
+431 QSIITQFLGD
-440 DLQAKAKATYQQD
+440 NLQQQAQQTYQEDVAHSQNA
-453 LNNSQSALSNATNDN
+453 LNNVTSDN
-468 KIASADTGYTNNQNT
+468 TIASNDTSYTQSKNT
-483 TIKQDAQN
+483 TIAKDAQG
-491 LEHTSQQIAKDEQAL
+491 LENTNQKIQQDEQAL
-506 QGDLNK
+506 EKDLAQI
-512 LKQLANSSFNEQ
+512 KQLANSTTGFNEQ

-533 QQDEQTLQNEENT
+533 QQDEQTLQNDENAFNT
-546 FSSEQEGLEKALAN
+546 EQDSLNKAIQQAQ
-560 AKEQQEQQQAQA
+560 AQQQKQEQQQAQK
-572 TYQQDL
+572 TYQEDVTNSQTAL
-578 NNSQSALSNATND
+578 NNATSD
-591 NKIASADTDYTKNQN
+591 NKIASNDTSYTQSKN
-606 TAIKQDAQNLEN
+606 TTVATDAQNLEN
-618 TSQQIT
+618 TNQKIQQDE
-624 QDQKDLEQDLDK
+624 QALEKDLAQIK
-636 LQQLANSKTGFNE
+636 QLANSTTGFNE
-649 QAFNQAQSTEQQDE
+649 QAFNTAQKQEQQDE

-669 EETFSSEQEGLEKAL
+669 EKTFSNEQEGLKQAI
-684 ANAKHTSPTPTKH
+684 ANAKPANPTPSHAPTPTKH
-697 TAQNN
+697 TAQNT
-702 PPNKVSPPTQNLP
+702 PPSQVPPTPTQNP
-715 TTNVWNGVYNFQ
+715 PAESVWSGVYWLQ
-727 NQTYSKKGIYYID
+727 NKTYSNKGVYYID

-754 STYGYLDWFTLK
+754 STY
-766 NKFSVN
+766 
-772 ANNGTLIIGNNT
+772 
-784 ESANTKGLIWIGD
+784 
-797 DKGLVY
+797 
-803 YNTGTFNAANIYLTS
+803 
-818 NLKTGNGFSGEGA
+818 
-831 TLNFNAT
+831 
-838 NRITINQASFDNS
+838 
-851 DAGAQ
+851 
-856 HSYMNFKGSNI
+856 
-867 NVSGSSFTDDTNGGF
+867 
-882 SFSGNNNNSAISFN
+882 
-896 KTKFNQGTYNF
+896 
-907 TNSANLS
+907 
-914 FNNSNFNQST
+914 
-924 YNFNSLQSTFNNST
+924 
-938 FNQGT
+938 
-943 YNFTDNTSFNNDTF
+943 
-957 NQGTYNF
+957 
-964 NTSKV
+964 
-969 SFSGANTLNS
+969 
-979 SSPFASLKGS
+979 
-989 VSFGSGAVFNLNQ
+989 
-1002 TLNANQT
+1002 
-1009 YDILTT
+1009 
-1015 NGTIQ
+1015 
-1020 YGVYQ
+1020 
-1025 SYLWDLINYKGD
+1025 
-1037 KAISHVEVGNNTYD
+1037 
-1051 VTFDINGQDETL
+1051 
-1063 QETFSNKS
+1063 
-1071 ITTQFLGDDLQAKAK
+1071 
-1086 ATYQQDLN
+1086 
-1094 NSQSALSNATNDNKI
+1094 
-1109 ASADTGYT
+1109 
-1117 NNQNTTIKQDAQ
+1117 
-1129 NLEHTSQQIAKDEQ
+1129 
-1143 ALQGDLNK
+1143 
-1151 LKQLANSSFNEQAFN
+1151 
-1166 QAQSKE
+1166 
-1172 QQDEQTL
+1172 
-1179 QNEEETFSS
+1179 
-1188 EQEGLEKALAN
+1188 
-1199 AKPASPT
+1199 
-1206 PTPTPTPTP
+1206 
-1215 SPTPNPTPTKHTA
+1215 
-1228 PNKVPPTPPTQNLPT
+1228 
-1243 TNVWNGVYW
+1243 
-1252 LQNQTYSQ
+1252 
-1260 KGVYYIDPNL
+1260 
-1270 SGQSGQSANTLSTYT
+1270 T
-1285 ANLLGRSFG
+1285 ANLFGRSFG

-1315 LIWIGHGGFGYIIGT
+1315 LIWMGHGGFGYITGT

-1347 VSGSDGG
+1347 VSNSDGG

-1393 TFDATNNISVTNSS
+1393 AFDALNNISVTNSS

-1417 FNAKNISFSNAS
+1417 FSAKNISFSNAS

-1443 ANAANSLSFNNS
+1443 ANAANSLSFINS
-1455 RLNGGAVYNLWA
+1455 RLNGGAIYNLQA

-1477 VFNVLYSRGTSNFNA
+1477 VFNVLHSRGTSNFNA

-1500 SFTLSS
+1500 NFTLSS

-1530 QTAFKNSLTLDNN
+1530 QAAFKNSLTLDNN

-1569 IYNGSQATFN
+1569 IYNGSQAAFS
-1579 SLFFNGATLSLNA
+1579 SLFFNGGTLSLNA

-1610 LDDSVLSVSNAS
+1610 LDDSVLSANNTS

-1634 QATFGGNTTIDAA
+1634 QADFGGNTTIDTA

-1673 APSLSKA
+1673 APSLAKA

-1862 GFSSGNLKTLLG
+1862 GFSSENLKTLLG

-1888 TNQLDNITSINE
+1888 SNQLDNITNINE
-1900 VLQLLDRIK
+1900 VLQLLDKIK
-1909 ITPAQKQALLET
+1909 ITQAQKQALLET

-1930 QTFSNGNLV
+1930 QTFNNGNLI
-1939 IGATQDHV
+1939 IGTTQDNV

-2008 LGSGNAFESGGS
+2008 IGSGNAFESGGS
-2020 ADITF
+2020 ADVTF

-2049 LGQEGIDKIFNQGNL
+2049 LGQKGIDKIFNQGNL
-2064 ANVLSQMAMEKI
+2064 ANVLSQVAMEKI
-2076 KQAGGLGNFVENA
+2076 KQAGGLGNFIENA
-2089 LIPLSKELPS
+2089 LSPLSKELPA

-2110 GQNNLDNLLNNS
+2110 GQNNLDDLLNNS
-2122 GVMNAIQNI
+2122 GVMNEIQNI

-2164 GLLNFIGGYMDA
+2164 GLLNFIGGYIDA
-2176 SELSSILSVI
+2176 SELSSILSVV

-2202 VVANDLLDEFLGQDV
+2202 VVANDLLNEFLGQDV

-2241 GIYNQG
+2241 GVYNQG

-2292 VNNSSFS
+2292 VNDSSFS

-2333 ASNGV
+2333 ASNDV

-2366 EICINLANCP
+2366 EICVNLANCP

-2403 FLGVIAS
+2403 FLGAIAS
-2410 NGAIDLSQVK
+2410 NGAIDLSQVT

-2442 IANAFNNASN
+2442 ITNAFNNASN

-2458 GDFTLN
+2458 GNFTLN

-2492 SHSVSHAIINAQGI
+2492 SHSASHAIINAQGA
-2506 ATIMTNYNNPLIQFN
+2506 ATIMANNNNPLIQFN
-2521 TSSKETGAYTLID
+2521 TSSKEVGTYTLID

-2543 NDQITGGSSLD
+2543 NDQITGDSSLD

-2563 NINGKHMVM
+2563 DINGKHMVM

-2584 SIKDGGLIVGFKDS
+2584 SVKDGGLVVGFKDS

-2609 NKVKIAVSNAPI
+2609 NKVKIAVSNDPI

-2636 QGIQGVD
+2636 QGTQGVD
-2643 SIEQAGGTQAINWL
+2643 SIDQAGGNQAINWL

-2678 TKDLTT
+2678 IKDLTT

-2692 LEVIANPNFKND
+2692 LEVIANPDFKND

-2816 HANITQS
+2816 HGNITQS

-2868 NQSYRYNTWTT
+2868 NQSYRYDTWTT

-2891 KDKSVIFKPQI
+2891 KDKSVIFKPQV
-2902 GLAYYYIGMSGLRGI
+2902 GLAYYYIGLSGLRGI

>member
-1 MAFKKA
+1 M
-7 GLISKFISKGSFKL
+7 
-21 NKISKKIFKLN
+21 
-32 PILKREKPLKRHK
+32 
-45 KTKSIK
+45 
-51 KPFNKNKSFLK
+51 
-62 ASVLLIGAL
+62 
-71 GGLPHLRAS
+71 GGLSHLRAS
-80 ECRYWSWW
+80 ECRYWSWSYW
-88 SGYHDKIESGSNSP
+88 SYQDNIESGPNSP
-102 THNSYCLFSST
+102 THNSYCLFSSA

-130 GASFTQKFNNGTLN
+130 GASFTQKFNGGTLDI
-144 VGGNIRFGGTGVNG
+144 GGNIRFGGTGING
-158 VNVGYITG
+158 GDVGYITG
-166 TYDAQTINFNSSR
+166 TYDAANIYLTSHL
-179 ITTGNSLSDGGGAT
+179 TTGNSYADGGGAT

-199 NRITINQASFDNS
+199 NHITINQASFDNS
-212 DAGAQHSYMNFKG
+212 DAGTQHSYMNFKG

-234 FTDDTNGGFSFS
+234 FTDDTDGGFSFS
-246 GNNNNSAISFNK
+246 GNNNHSAISFNR
-258 TKFNQGTYNFT
+258 TSFNQGTYNFS
-269 NSANLSFNNSNFNQ
+269 NSATSSFNH
-283 STYNFNSL
+283 
-291 QSTFNNSTF
+291 STF
-300 NQGTYN
+300 NQGTYS
-306 FTDNTSFNND
+306 FTDNANFNND
-316 TFNQGTY
+316 TFNQGSY
-323 NFNTS
+323 NFNAS

-349 SVSFGSGAV
+349 SVSFGSGAI

-366 ANQTYDILTTNGTIQ
+366 VNQTYDILTTNKTIQ

-396 GDKAISHVEVGNNT
+396 GDKAISHVEVGSNT

-424 QETFSNK
+424 QETFSK
-431 SITTQFLGD
+431 QAITTQFLGD
-440 DLQAKAKATYQQD
+440 DLQAKAQATYQQD
-453 LNNSQSALSNATNDN
+453 LIGSQTALNDATSDS
-468 KIASADTGYTNNQNT
+468 KIASNDTDYTNNQNT
-483 TIKQDAQN
+483 TIKKDAQS
-491 LEHTSQQIAKDEQAL
+491 LENTSQTIQQDEQAL
-506 QGDLNK
+506 KGDLDK
-512 LKQLANSSFNEQ
+512 LQQLANSTTGFNQQ
-524 AFNQAQSKE
+524 AFKNAQSTE
-533 QQDEQTLQNEENT
+533 QQDLQTLQGEENT
-546 FSSEQEGLEKALAN
+546 FNSEQEGLEKALAN
-560 AKEQQEQQQAQA
+560 A
-572 TYQQDL
+572 
-578 NNSQSALSNATND
+578 NP
-591 NKIASADTDYTKNQN
+591 
-606 TAIKQDAQNLEN
+606 
-618 TSQQIT
+618 TSPT
-624 QDQKDLEQDLDK
+624 P
-636 LQQLANSKTGFNE
+636 SPT
-649 QAFNQAQSTEQQDE
+649 
-663 QTLQNE
+663 
-669 EETFSSEQEGLEKAL
+669 
-684 ANAKHTSPTPTKH
+684 PTPTKH
-697 TAQNN
+697 TAQNT
-702 PPNKVSPPTQNLP
+702 PPNKVPPPTQNLP
-715 TTNVWNGVYNFQ
+715 TTNVWNGVYNLQ
-727 NQTYSKKGIYYID
+727 NQTYSK
-740 PNLSGQS
+740 Q
-747 GQSGNTL
+747 
-754 STYGYLDWFTLK
+754 
-766 NKFSVN
+766 
-772 ANNGTLIIGNNT
+772 
-784 ESANTKGLIWIGD
+784 
-797 DKGLVY
+797 
-803 YNTGTFNAANIYLTS
+803 
-818 NLKTGNGFSGEGA
+818 
-831 TLNFNAT
+831 
-838 NRITINQASFDNS
+838 
-851 DAGAQ
+851 
-856 HSYMNFKGSNI
+856 
-867 NVSGSSFTDDTNGGF
+867 
-882 SFSGNNNNSAISFN
+882 
-896 KTKFNQGTYNF
+896 
-907 TNSANLS
+907 
-914 FNNSNFNQST
+914 
-924 YNFNSLQSTFNNST
+924 
-938 FNQGT
+938 
-943 YNFTDNTSFNNDTF
+943 
-957 NQGTYNF
+957 
-964 NTSKV
+964 
-969 SFSGANTLNS
+969 
-979 SSPFASLKGS
+979 
-989 VSFGSGAVFNLNQ
+989 
-1002 TLNANQT
+1002 
-1009 YDILTT
+1009 
-1015 NGTIQ
+1015 
-1020 YGVYQ
+1020 
-1025 SYLWDLINYKGD
+1025 
-1037 KAISHVEVGNNTYD
+1037 
-1051 VTFDINGQDETL
+1051 
-1063 QETFSNKS
+1063 
-1071 ITTQFLGDDLQAKAK
+1071 
-1086 ATYQQDLN
+1086 
-1094 NSQSALSNATNDNKI
+1094 
-1109 ASADTGYT
+1109 
-1117 NNQNTTIKQDAQ
+1117 
-1129 NLEHTSQQIAKDEQ
+1129 
-1143 ALQGDLNK
+1143 
-1151 LKQLANSSFNEQAFN
+1151 
-1166 QAQSKE
+1166 
-1172 QQDEQTL
+1172 
-1179 QNEEETFSS
+1179 
-1188 EQEGLEKALAN
+1188 
-1199 AKPASPT
+1199 
-1206 PTPTPTPTP
+1206 
-1215 SPTPNPTPTKHTA
+1215 
-1228 PNKVPPTPPTQNLPT
+1228 
-1243 TNVWNGVYW
+1243 
-1252 LQNQTYSQ
+1252 
-1260 KGVYYIDPNL
+1260 GVYYIDPNL
-1270 SGQSGQSANTLSTYT
+1270 SGQSGQSNNTLSTYT

-1315 LIWIGHGGFGYIIGT
+1315 LIWIGHGGFGYITGT

-1347 VSGSDGG
+1347 VSDSDGG

-1393 TFDATNNISVTNSS
+1393 AFDATNNISVTNSS

-1435 PGGSSVIS
+1435 PGGSSVVS

-1530 QTAFKNSLTLDNN
+1530 QAAFKNSLTLDNN

-1554 NASGASAFNNQASLN
+1554 NANGASAFNNQASLN

-1579 SLFFNGATLSLNA
+1579 SLFFNGGILSLNA

-1610 LDDSVLSVSNAS
+1610 LDDSVLSASNTS

-1634 QATFGGNTTIDAA
+1634 QANFRGNTTIDTA

-1660 NLTANGA
+1660 NLTVNGA

-1785 SASNTIFNIAPE
+1785 SASDTIFNIAPE

-1822 YYLTSNIKGLFT
+1822 YYLTSSIKGLFT
-1834 PKGSQTPQTPGTYSP
+1834 PKGSQTPQAPGTYSP

-1862 GFSSGNLKTLLG
+1862 GFSSENLKTLLG
-1874 ILSQNSATLKEMIE
+1874 ILSQNSAALKEMIE
-1888 TNQLDNITSINE
+1888 SNQLDNITNINE
-1900 VLQLLDRIK
+1900 VLQLLDKIK
-1909 ITPAQKQALLET
+1909 ITQTQKQALLET

-1930 QTFSNGNLV
+1930 QTFNNGNLI
-1939 IGATQDHV
+1939 IGATQDNA

-1964 CALDSATCSSFR
+1964 CTLDSATCSSFR

-2003 YITGT
+2003 YIAGT

-2020 ADITF
+2020 ADVTF

-2049 LGQEGIDKIFNQGNL
+2049 LGQKGINEIFNQGNL
-2064 ANVLSQMAMEKI
+2064 ANVLSQVAMEKI

-2089 LIPLSKELPS
+2089 LSPLSKELPA

-2122 GVMNAIQNI
+2122 GVMNEIQNI

-2164 GLLNFIGGYMDA
+2164 GLLNFIGGYIDA

-2241 GIYNQG
+2241 GVYNQG
-2247 LGSVLPPSLQNAL
+2247 LGSVLPLSLQNAL

-2403 FLGVIAS
+2403 FLGTIAS

-2420 NNSVIGTLNLNENAT
+2420 NNSVIGTLNLNENAA

-2442 IANAFNNASN
+2442 ITSAFNNASN

-2458 GDFTLN
+2458 GNFTLN

-2492 SHSVSHAIINAQGI
+2492 NHSASHAIINAQGT
-2506 ATIMTNYNNPLIQFN
+2506 ATIMANNNNPLIQFN

-2543 NDQITGGSSLD
+2543 NDQITGGSSLA

-2563 NINGKHMVM
+2563 DINGKRMVM
-2572 TDNGLTYNGQAV
+2572 SNNGLTYNGQAV
-2584 SIKDGGLIVGFKDS
+2584 NIKDGGLIVGFKDS

-2609 NKVKIAVSNAPI
+2609 NKVKIAVSNDPI

-2636 QGIQGVD
+2636 QGAQGVD

-2692 LEVIANPNFKND
+2692 LEVIANPDFKND

-2868 NQSYRYNTWTT
+2868 NQSYKYDTWTT

-2902 GLAYYYIGMSGLRGI
+2902 GLAYYYIGLSGLRGI

-3005 LFKTFYVNAGIGA
+3005 LFKTFYVNASIGA

>member
-7 GLISKFISKGSFKL
+7 RLISRFISKGSFKL

-32 PILKREKPLKRHK
+32 QILKREKPLKCHK
-45 KTKSIK
+45 KALKPIK
-51 KPFNKNKSFLK
+51 KLSNRNKSFLK

-71 GGLPHLRAS
+71 GGLSHLRAN
-80 ECRYWSWW
+80 ECRYWSWSSW
-88 SGYHDKIESGSNSP
+88 GYQDNIESGPNSP
-102 THNSYCLFSST
+102 THNSYCLFSSA

-130 GASFTQKFNNGTLN
+130 GASFTQKFNGGTLN
-144 VGGNIRFGGTGVNG
+144 VGGNIRFGGTGING
-158 VNVGYITG
+158 GDVGYITG
-166 TYDAQTINFNSSR
+166 TYDAQTINFNSSHL
-179 ITTGNSLSDGGGAT
+179 TTGNSYADGGGAT

-199 NRITINQASFDNS
+199 NNLTINQASFDNS
-212 DAGAQHSYMNFKG
+212 HAGTQKSYMNFKG
-225 SNINVSGSS
+225 SQINVSGSS
-234 FTDDTNGGFSFS
+234 FKDDTDGGFSFS
-246 GNNNNSAISFNK
+246 GNSNNSTISFNQ
-258 TKFNQGTYNFT
+258 TSFNQGTYHFSNSTSSSFDNSSFNQGTYHFNSAQSTFENSNFNQGTYNF
-269 NSANLSFNNSNFNQ
+269 NGNA
-283 STYNFNSL
+283 
-291 QSTFNNSTF
+291 
-300 NQGTYN
+300 
-306 FTDNTSFNND
+306 SFNND

-323 NFNTS
+323 SFNTS

-349 SVSFGSGAV
+349 SVSFNSGAI

-366 ANQTYDILTTNGTIQ
+366 NNQTYDILTTNGAIQ

-424 QETFSNK
+424 QETFNNQ
-431 SITTQFLGD
+431 SIITQFLGD
-440 DLQAKAKATYQQD
+440 DLQQQAQQTYQQD
-453 LNNSQSALSNATNDN
+453 LSNSQSALNNVTSDN
-468 KIASADTGYTNNQNT
+468 TIASNDTDYTKSSNP
-483 TIKQDAQN
+483 TINKDAQG
-491 LEHTSQQIAKDEQAL
+491 LENTNQQIQQDEQAL
-506 QGDLNK
+506 EKDLAQI
-512 LKQLANSSFNEQ
+512 KQLANSTTGFSEQ
-524 AFNQAQSKE
+524 AFNTAQKQE
-533 QQDEQTLQNEENT
+533 QQDEQTLQNEEKT
-546 FSSEQEGLEKALAN
+546 FNAEQEGLKQAIQQVQAQQQ
-560 AKEQQEQQQAQA
+560 KQEQQQAQK

-578 NNSQSALSNATND
+578 SNSQSALNNVTSDNTIANND
-591 NKIASADTDYTKNQN
+591 TSYTQSKN
-606 TAIKQDAQNLEN
+606 TTVAKDAQGLEN
-618 TSQQIT
+618 TNQQIQ
-624 QDQKDLEQDLDK
+624 QDEQALEKDLAQIK
-636 LQQLANSKTGFNE
+636 QLANSTTGFSE
-649 QAFNQAQSTEQQDE
+649 QAFNTAQKQEQQDE

-669 EETFSSEQEGLEKAL
+669 EKTFSNEQEGLKQAI
-684 ANAKHTSPTPTKH
+684 ANAKPTSPTPSPTPTPTKH
-697 TAQNN
+697 TAQN
-702 PPNKVSPPTQNLP
+702 
-715 TTNVWNGVYNFQ
+715 
-727 NQTYSKKGIYYID
+727 
-740 PNLSGQS
+740 
-747 GQSGNTL
+747 
-754 STYGYLDWFTLK
+754 
-766 NKFSVN
+766 
-772 ANNGTLIIGNNT
+772 
-784 ESANTKGLIWIGD
+784 
-797 DKGLVY
+797 
-803 YNTGTFNAANIYLTS
+803 
-818 NLKTGNGFSGEGA
+818 
-831 TLNFNAT
+831 
-838 NRITINQASFDNS
+838 
-851 DAGAQ
+851 
-856 HSYMNFKGSNI
+856 
-867 NVSGSSFTDDTNGGF
+867 
-882 SFSGNNNNSAISFN
+882 
-896 KTKFNQGTYNF
+896 
-907 TNSANLS
+907 
-914 FNNSNFNQST
+914 
-924 YNFNSLQSTFNNST
+924 
-938 FNQGT
+938 
-943 YNFTDNTSFNNDTF
+943 
-957 NQGTYNF
+957 
-964 NTSKV
+964 
-969 SFSGANTLNS
+969 
-979 SSPFASLKGS
+979 
-989 VSFGSGAVFNLNQ
+989 
-1002 TLNANQT
+1002 
-1009 YDILTT
+1009 
-1015 NGTIQ
+1015 
-1020 YGVYQ
+1020 
-1025 SYLWDLINYKGD
+1025 
-1037 KAISHVEVGNNTYD
+1037 
-1051 VTFDINGQDETL
+1051 
-1063 QETFSNKS
+1063 
-1071 ITTQFLGDDLQAKAK
+1071 
-1086 ATYQQDLN
+1086 
-1094 NSQSALSNATNDNKI
+1094 
-1109 ASADTGYT
+1109 
-1117 NNQNTTIKQDAQ
+1117 
-1129 NLEHTSQQIAKDEQ
+1129 
-1143 ALQGDLNK
+1143 
-1151 LKQLANSSFNEQAFN
+1151 
-1166 QAQSKE
+1166 
-1172 QQDEQTL
+1172 
-1179 QNEEETFSS
+1179 
-1188 EQEGLEKALAN
+1188 
-1199 AKPASPT
+1199 T
-1206 PTPTPTPTP
+1206 P
-1215 SPTPNPTPTKHTA
+1215 

-1243 TNVWNGVYW
+1243 TNVWNGVYN
-1252 LQNQTYSQ
+1252 LQNQTYSN

-1270 SGQSGQSANTLSTYT
+1270 SGQSGQSSNTLSTYT
-1285 ANLLGRSFG
+1285 ANLFGRSFS

-1315 LIWIGHGGFGYIIGT
+1315 LIWIGHGGFGYITGT

-1347 VSGSDGG
+1347 VSNSDGG

-1393 TFDATNNISVTNSS
+1393 TFDALNNISVTNSS

-1417 FNAKNISFSNAS
+1417 FTAKNISFSNAS

-1443 ANAANSLSFNNS
+1443 ANASNSLSFINS
-1455 RLNGGAVYNLWA
+1455 RLNGGAVYNLQA

-1500 SFTLSS
+1500 NFTISS

-1530 QTAFKNSLTLDNN
+1530 QAAFKNSLTLDNN

-1554 NASGASAFNNQASLN
+1554 NANNTSAFNNQASLN
-1569 IYNGSQATFN
+1569 IYNGSQATFK
-1579 SLFFNGATLSLNA
+1579 SLFFNGGTLSLNA
-1592 NSKLNAS
+1592 SSKLNAS

-1610 LDDSVLSVSNAS
+1610 LDDSVLNANNTS

-1634 QATFGGNTTIDAA
+1634 QADFGGNTTIDTA

-1673 APSLSKA
+1673 APSLTKA

-1822 YYLTSNIKGLFT
+1822 YYLTSNIKGLFI
-1834 PKGSQTPQTPGTYSP
+1834 PKGSQTPQAPGTYSP

-1862 GFSSGNLKTLLG
+1862 GFSSENLKTLLG
-1874 ILSQNSATLKEMIE
+1874 ILSQNSAALKEMIE
-1888 TNQLDNITSINE
+1888 SNQLDNITNINE
-1900 VLQLLDRIK
+1900 VLQLLDKIK
-1909 ITPAQKQALLET
+1909 ITQAQKQALLET

-1930 QTFSNGNLV
+1930 QTFNNGNLI
-1939 IGATQDHV
+1939 IGATQDNV

-2008 LGSGNAFESGGS
+2008 LGSANAFESGGS
-2020 ADITF
+2020 ADVTF
-2025 QSANNLVLNKA
+2025 QSTNNLVLNKA
-2036 NIEAQATDNIFNL
+2036 NIEAQATDSIFNL

-2064 ANVLSQMAMEKI
+2064 ANVLSQVAMEKI
-2076 KQAGGLGNFVENA
+2076 KQAGGLGNFIENA
-2089 LIPLSKELPS
+2089 LSPLSKELPA
-2099 SLQNETLGQLI
+2099 SLQDETLGQLI
-2110 GQNNLDNLLNNS
+2110 GQNNLDDLLNNS
-2122 GVMNAIQNI
+2122 GVMNEIQNI

-2164 GLLNFIGGYMDA
+2164 GLLNFIGGYIDA
-2176 SELSSILSVI
+2176 SELSSILSVV

-2202 VVANDLLDEFLGQDV
+2202 VVANDLLNEFLGQDV

-2241 GIYNQG
+2241 GVYNQG

-2333 ASNGV
+2333 ASNGI

-2352 SLNAGLNNVSVQKG
+2352 SINAGLNNVSVQKG
-2366 EICINLANCP
+2366 EICVNLASCP

-2390 TNESLSVRANNFT
+2390 TNESLSVHANNFT
-2403 FLGVIAS
+2403 FLGAITS

-2442 IANAFNNASN
+2442 ITNAFNNASN

-2458 GDFTLN
+2458 GNFTLN

-2478 MGNFNSYGDLVFNL
+2478 MGDFNSYGDLVFNL
-2492 SHSVSHAIINAQGI
+2492 SHSASHAIINAQGT
-2506 ATIMTNYNNPLIQFN
+2506 ATLMANSNNPLIQFN
-2521 TSSKETGAYTLID
+2521 TSSKEAGTYTLID

-2554 NYLKLYTLI
+2554 NYLKLYALI
-2563 NINGKHMVM
+2563 DINGKHMVM

-2584 SIKDGGLIVGFKDS
+2584 SIKDGGLVVGFKDS

-2609 NKVKIAVSNAPI
+2609 NKVKIAVSNDPI

-2636 QGIQGVD
+2636 QGTQGVD
-2643 SIEQAGGTQAINWL
+2643 SIDQAGGSQAINWL

-2678 TKDLTT
+2678 IKDLTT

-2692 LEVIANPNFKND
+2692 LEVIANPDFKND

-2816 HANITQS
+2816 HGNITQS

-2868 NQSYRYNTWTT
+2868 NQSYRYDTWTT

-2891 KDKSVIFKPQI
+2891 KDKSVIFKPQV
-2902 GLAYYYIGMSGLRGI
+2902 GLAYYYIGLSGLRGI

>member
-7 GLISKFISKGSFKL
+7 RLISRFISKGSFKL
-21 NKISKKIFKLN
+21 NKISKKIFTLN
-32 PILKREKPLKRHK
+32 QILKREKPLKRHK

-62 ASVLLIGAL
+62 ASILLIGAL
-71 GGLPHLRAS
+71 GGLSHLRAN
-80 ECRYWSWW
+80 ECRYWSWSSW
-88 SGYHDKIESGSNSP
+88 SYQDNIESGPNSP
-102 THNSYCLFSST
+102 THNSYCLFSSA

-130 GASFTQKFNNGTLN
+130 GASFTQKFNGGTLN
-144 VGGNIRFGGTGVNG
+144 VGGNIRFGGTGING
-158 VNVGYITG
+158 GDVGYITG
-166 TYDAQTINFNSSR
+166 TYDAQTINFNSSHL
-179 ITTGNSLSDGGGAT
+179 TTGNSYADGGGAT

-199 NRITINQASFDNS
+199 NNLTINQASFDNS
-212 DAGAQHSYMNFKG
+212 DAGTQKSYMNFKG
-225 SNINVSGSS
+225 SNIKVSGSS
-234 FTDDTNGGFSFS
+234 FKDDTNGGFNFS
-246 GNNNNSAISFNK
+246 GNNNNSTISFNQ
-258 TKFNQGTYNFT
+258 TNFNQGTYNFS
-269 NSANLSFNNSNFNQ
+269 NSASSSFGNSNFNQ
-283 STYNFNSL
+283 GTYHFNST
-291 QSTFNNSTF
+291 QSTFENSNF

-306 FTDNTSFNND
+306 FNDNASFNND

-323 NFNTS
+323 SFNTN
-328 KVSFSGANTLNSSS
+328 KVSFSGINTLNSSS

-366 ANQTYDILTTNGTIQ
+366 SNQTYDILTTNGTIQ

-396 GDKAISHVEVGNNT
+396 GDKAISHVGVGNNT

-424 QETFSNK
+424 QETFNNQ
-431 SITTQFLGD
+431 SIITQFLGD
-440 DLQAKAKATYQQD
+440 DLQQQAQQTYQEDVTNSQTA
-453 LNNSQSALSNATNDN
+453 LNNAASDN
-468 KIASADTGYTNNQNT
+468 KIASNDTNYTKNKNT
-483 TIKQDAQN
+483 AIAKDAQS
-491 LEHTSQQIAKDEQAL
+491 LENTNQKIQQDEQAL
-506 QGDLNK
+506 EKDLAQI
-512 LKQLANSSFNEQ
+512 KQLANSKTGFSEQ

-533 QQDEQTLQNEENT
+533 QQDEQTLQNDENAFNT
-546 FSSEQEGLEKALAN
+546 EQDSLNKAIAN
-560 AKEQQEQQQAQA
+560 AKP
-572 TYQQDL
+572 
-578 NNSQSALSNATND
+578 
-591 NKIASADTDYTKNQN
+591 
-606 TAIKQDAQNLEN
+606 
-618 TSQQIT
+618 TSPT
-624 QDQKDLEQDLDK
+624 PTPTP
-636 LQQLANSKTGFNE
+636 S
-649 QAFNQAQSTEQQDE
+649 ST
-663 QTLQNE
+663 
-669 EETFSSEQEGLEKAL
+669 
-684 ANAKHTSPTPTKH
+684 PTPTKH
-697 TAQNN
+697 TVQNT
-702 PPNKVSPPTQNLP
+702 PPSKISPTPTPPTQNP
-715 TTNVWNGVYNFQ
+715 PAENVWNGVYN
-727 NQTYSKKGIYYID
+727 
-740 PNLSGQS
+740 
-747 GQSGNTL
+747 
-754 STYGYLDWFTLK
+754 
-766 NKFSVN
+766 
-772 ANNGTLIIGNNT
+772 
-784 ESANTKGLIWIGD
+784 
-797 DKGLVY
+797 
-803 YNTGTFNAANIYLTS
+803 
-818 NLKTGNGFSGEGA
+818 
-831 TLNFNAT
+831 
-838 NRITINQASFDNS
+838 
-851 DAGAQ
+851 
-856 HSYMNFKGSNI
+856 
-867 NVSGSSFTDDTNGGF
+867 
-882 SFSGNNNNSAISFN
+882 
-896 KTKFNQGTYNF
+896 
-907 TNSANLS
+907 
-914 FNNSNFNQST
+914 
-924 YNFNSLQSTFNNST
+924 
-938 FNQGT
+938 
-943 YNFTDNTSFNNDTF
+943 
-957 NQGTYNF
+957 
-964 NTSKV
+964 
-969 SFSGANTLNS
+969 
-979 SSPFASLKGS
+979 
-989 VSFGSGAVFNLNQ
+989 
-1002 TLNANQT
+1002 
-1009 YDILTT
+1009 
-1015 NGTIQ
+1015 
-1020 YGVYQ
+1020 
-1025 SYLWDLINYKGD
+1025 
-1037 KAISHVEVGNNTYD
+1037 
-1051 VTFDINGQDETL
+1051 
-1063 QETFSNKS
+1063 
-1071 ITTQFLGDDLQAKAK
+1071 
-1086 ATYQQDLN
+1086 
-1094 NSQSALSNATNDNKI
+1094 
-1109 ASADTGYT
+1109 
-1117 NNQNTTIKQDAQ
+1117 
-1129 NLEHTSQQIAKDEQ
+1129 
-1143 ALQGDLNK
+1143 
-1151 LKQLANSSFNEQAFN
+1151 
-1166 QAQSKE
+1166 
-1172 QQDEQTL
+1172 
-1179 QNEEETFSS
+1179 
-1188 EQEGLEKALAN
+1188 
-1199 AKPASPT
+1199 
-1206 PTPTPTPTP
+1206 
-1215 SPTPNPTPTKHTA
+1215 
-1228 PNKVPPTPPTQNLPT
+1228 
-1243 TNVWNGVYW
+1243 
-1252 LQNQTYSQ
+1252 LQNQTYSN

-1285 ANLLGRSFG
+1285 ANLFGRSFG
-1294 VNIQNGTLIIGNNTE
+1294 VNIQNGTLVIGNDTE
-1309 SVNDNG
+1309 GVNSNG
-1315 LIWIGHGGFGYIIGT
+1315 LIWIGHGGFGYITGT

-1347 VSGSDGG
+1347 VSNSDGG

-1393 TFDATNNISVTNSS
+1393 AFDALNNISVTNSS

-1417 FNAKNISFSNAS
+1417 FSAKNISFSNAS

-1435 PGGSSVIS
+1435 PGGSSTIS
-1443 ANAANSLSFNNS
+1443 ANASSSLSFINS
-1455 RLNGGAVYNLWA
+1455 RLNGGAIYNLQA

-1530 QTAFKNSLTLDNN
+1530 QATFKNSLTLDNN

-1554 NASGASAFNNQASLN
+1554 NANGTSAFNNQASLN

-1579 SLFFNGATLSLNA
+1579 SLFFNGGTLSLNA
-1592 NSKLNAS
+1592 SSKLNAS
-1599 SASFSNNTTIN
+1599 SASFSNDTTIN
-1610 LDDSVLSVSNAS
+1610 LDDSVLSANNTS

-1634 QATFGGNTTIDAA
+1634 QADFGGNTTIDTA
-1647 SFNFDSASSLSFN
+1647 SFNFDSASSLNFN

-1673 APSLSKA
+1673 APSLTKA

-1834 PKGSQTPQTPGTYSP
+1834 PKGSQTPQAPGTYSP

-1862 GFSSGNLKTLLG
+1862 GFSSENLKTLLG

-1888 TNQLDNITSINE
+1888 SNQLDNITNINE
-1900 VLQLLDRIK
+1900 VLQLLDKIK
-1909 ITPAQKQALLET
+1909 ITPTQKQALLET

-1930 QTFSNGNLV
+1930 QTFNNGNLI
-1939 IGATQDHV
+1939 IGATQDNV

-2020 ADITF
+2020 ADVTF

-2049 LGQEGIDKIFNQGNL
+2049 LGQKGINEIFNQGNL
-2064 ANVLSQMAMEKI
+2064 ANVLSQVAMEKI
-2076 KQAGGLGNFVENA
+2076 KQAGGLGNFIENA
-2089 LIPLSKELPS
+2089 LSPLSKELPA
-2099 SLQNETLGQLI
+2099 SLQDETLGQLI
-2110 GQNNLDNLLNNS
+2110 GQNNLDDLLNNS
-2122 GVMNAIQNI
+2122 GVMNEIQNI

-2164 GLLNFIGGYMDA
+2164 GLLNFIGGYIDA
-2176 SELSSILSVI
+2176 SELSSILSVV

-2202 VVANDLLDEFLGQDV
+2202 VVANDLLNEFLGQDV
-2217 VKKLE
+2217 VEKLE
-2222 SQGLVSNII
+2222 SQGLVNNII

-2241 GIYNQG
+2241 GVYNQG

-2333 ASNGV
+2333 ASNDV

-2366 EICINLANCP
+2366 EICVNLANCP
-2376 TTKNSSSTNSSVTP
+2376 TTKNGSTSSANSSVTP
-2390 TNESLSVRANNFT
+2390 TNESLSVHANNFT
-2403 FLGVIAS
+2403 FLGVITS
-2410 NGAIDLSQVK
+2410 NGAIDLSQVT
-2420 NNSVIGTLNLNENAT
+2420 NNSIIGTLNLNENAT

-2442 IANAFNNASN
+2442 ITNAFNNASN

-2458 GDFTLN
+2458 GNFTLN

-2492 SHSVSHAIINAQGI
+2492 SHSASHAIINAQSV
-2506 ATIMTNYNNPLIQFN
+2506 ATIMANNNNPLIQFN
-2521 TSSKETGAYTLID
+2521 TSSKEVGTYTLID

-2543 NDQITGGSSLD
+2543 NNQITGGSSLD
-2554 NYLKLYTLI
+2554 NYLKLYALI
-2563 NINGKHMVM
+2563 DINGKRMVM

-2584 SIKDGGLIVGFKDS
+2584 NIKDGGLVVGFKDS

-2609 NKVKIAVSNAPI
+2609 NKVKIAVSNDPI

-2636 QGIQGVD
+2636 QGVQSVD
-2643 SIEQAGGTQAINWL
+2643 SIDQAGGSQAINWL

-2692 LEVIANPNFKND
+2692 LEVIANPDFKND

-2816 HANITQS
+2816 HGNITQS

-2868 NQSYRYNTWTT
+2868 NQSYRYDTWTT

-2891 KDKSVIFKPQI
+2891 KDKSVIFKPQV
-2902 GLAYYYIGMSGLRGI
+2902 GLAYYYIGLSGLRGI

>member
-7 GLISKFISKGSFKL
+7 RLISRFISKGSFKL

-32 PILKREKPLKRHK
+32 QILKCEKPLKCHK
-45 KTKSIK
+45 KALKPIK
-51 KPFNKNKSFLK
+51 KLSNRNKSFLK
-62 ASVLLIGAL
+62 ASILLIGAL
-71 GGLPHLRAS
+71 GGLSHLRAN
-80 ECRYWSWW
+80 ECRYWSWSSW
-88 SGYHDKIESGSNSP
+88 GYQDNIESGPNSP
-102 THNSYCLFSST
+102 THNSYCLFSSA

-130 GASFTQKFNNGTLN
+130 GASFTQKFNNGTLDI
-144 VGGNIRFGGTGVNG
+144 GGNIRFGGTGING
-158 VNVGYITG
+158 GDVGYITG
-166 TYDAQTINFNSSR
+166 TYDAQTINFNSSHL
-179 ITTGNSLSDGGGAT
+179 TTGNSYSDGGGAT
-193 LNFNAT
+193 LNFNAA
-199 NRITINQASFDNS
+199 NNITINQASFDNS
-212 DAGAQHSYMNFKG
+212 DAGTQKSYMNFKG
-225 SNINVSGSS
+225 SQINVSGSS
-234 FTDDTNGGFSFS
+234 FTDDTDGGFNFS
-246 GNNNNSAISFNK
+246 GNSNNSTISFNQ
-258 TKFNQGTYNFT
+258 TNFNQGTYHFSNSTSSSFDNSSFNQGTYHFNSTQSTFENSNFNQGTYNF
-269 NSANLSFNNSNFNQ
+269 N
-283 STYNFNSL
+283 
-291 QSTFNNSTF
+291 
-300 NQGTYN
+300 
-306 FTDNTSFNND
+306 DNTSFNND
-316 TFNQGTY
+316 TFNQGAY

-328 KVSFSGANTLNSSS
+328 KVSFSGINTLNSSS

-349 SVSFGSGAV
+349 SVSFGSDAV

-366 ANQTYDILTTNGTIQ
+366 NNQTYDILTTNGAIQ

-396 GDKAISHVEVGNNT
+396 GDKAISHVGVGNNT

-424 QETFSNK
+424 QETFNNQ
-431 SITTQFLGD
+431 SIITQFLGD
-440 DLQAKAKATYQQD
+440 DLQQQAQQTYQQD
-453 LNNSQSALSNATNDN
+453 WSNSQTAVSDASKDN
-468 KIASADTGYTNNQNT
+468 QIASNDASDTTSKNT
-483 TIKQDAQN
+483 AIATDAQG
-491 LEHTSQQIAKDEQAL
+491 LENTNQKIQQDEQAL
-506 QGDLNK
+506 EKDLAQI
-512 LKQLANSSFNEQ
+512 KQLANSTTGFNEQ
-524 AFNQAQSKE
+524 AFNQAQKQE
-533 QQDEQTLQNEENT
+533 QQDEQTLQNEEKT
-546 FSSEQEGLEKALAN
+546 FNNEQEGL
-560 AKEQQEQQQAQA
+560 
-572 TYQQDL
+572 
-578 NNSQSALSNATND
+578 
-591 NKIASADTDYTKNQN
+591 
-606 TAIKQDAQNLEN
+606 KQ
-618 TSQQIT
+618 
-624 QDQKDLEQDLDK
+624 
-636 LQQLANSKTGFNE
+636 
-649 QAFNQAQSTEQQDE
+649 
-663 QTLQNE
+663 
-669 EETFSSEQEGLEKAL
+669 AL
-684 ANAKHTSPTPTKH
+684 ANAKHTSPTPT
-697 TAQNN
+697 
-702 PPNKVSPPTQNLP
+702 
-715 TTNVWNGVYNFQ
+715 
-727 NQTYSKKGIYYID
+727 
-740 PNLSGQS
+740 
-747 GQSGNTL
+747 
-754 STYGYLDWFTLK
+754 
-766 NKFSVN
+766 
-772 ANNGTLIIGNNT
+772 
-784 ESANTKGLIWIGD
+784 
-797 DKGLVY
+797 
-803 YNTGTFNAANIYLTS
+803 
-818 NLKTGNGFSGEGA
+818 
-831 TLNFNAT
+831 
-838 NRITINQASFDNS
+838 
-851 DAGAQ
+851 
-856 HSYMNFKGSNI
+856 
-867 NVSGSSFTDDTNGGF
+867 
-882 SFSGNNNNSAISFN
+882 
-896 KTKFNQGTYNF
+896 
-907 TNSANLS
+907 
-914 FNNSNFNQST
+914 
-924 YNFNSLQSTFNNST
+924 
-938 FNQGT
+938 
-943 YNFTDNTSFNNDTF
+943 
-957 NQGTYNF
+957 
-964 NTSKV
+964 
-969 SFSGANTLNS
+969 
-979 SSPFASLKGS
+979 
-989 VSFGSGAVFNLNQ
+989 
-1002 TLNANQT
+1002 
-1009 YDILTT
+1009 
-1015 NGTIQ
+1015 
-1020 YGVYQ
+1020 
-1025 SYLWDLINYKGD
+1025 
-1037 KAISHVEVGNNTYD
+1037 
-1051 VTFDINGQDETL
+1051 
-1063 QETFSNKS
+1063 
-1071 ITTQFLGDDLQAKAK
+1071 
-1086 ATYQQDLN
+1086 
-1094 NSQSALSNATNDNKI
+1094 
-1109 ASADTGYT
+1109 
-1117 NNQNTTIKQDAQ
+1117 
-1129 NLEHTSQQIAKDEQ
+1129 
-1143 ALQGDLNK
+1143 
-1151 LKQLANSSFNEQAFN
+1151 
-1166 QAQSKE
+1166 
-1172 QQDEQTL
+1172 
-1179 QNEEETFSS
+1179 
-1188 EQEGLEKALAN
+1188 
-1199 AKPASPT
+1199 
-1206 PTPTPTPTP
+1206 
-1215 SPTPNPTPTKHTA
+1215 PTKHTA
-1228 PNKVPPTPPTQNLPT
+1228 PNTPPNQVPPTPPTQNLPT
-1243 TNVWNGVYW
+1243 TNVWNGVYN
-1252 LQNQTYSQ
+1252 LENQTYSN

-1285 ANLLGRSFG
+1285 ANLFGRSFG

-1315 LIWIGHGGFGYIIGT
+1315 LIWIGHGGFGYITGT

-1347 VSGSDGG
+1347 VSNSDGG

-1393 TFDATNNISVTNSS
+1393 AFDAVNNISVTNSS

-1417 FNAKNISFSNAS
+1417 FSAKNISFSNAS

-1443 ANAANSLSFNNS
+1443 ANASNSLSFTDS
-1455 RLNGGAVYNLWA
+1455 RLNGGAIYNLQA

-1500 SFTLSS
+1500 NFTLSS

-1530 QTAFKNSLTLDNN
+1530 QAAFKNSLTLDNN

-1554 NASGASAFNNQASLN
+1554 NASGTSTFNNQASLN

-1579 SLFFNGATLSLNA
+1579 SLFFNGGTLSLNA
-1592 NSKLNAS
+1592 SSKLNAS

-1610 LDDSVLSVSNAS
+1610 LDDSVLSANNTS

-1634 QATFGGNTTIDAA
+1634 QADFGGNTTIDTA
-1647 SFNFDSASSLSFN
+1647 SFNFDSTSSLNFN

-1673 APSLSKA
+1673 APSLTKA

-1809 GYSYDYSDNQAGT
+1809 GYSYDYNDNQVGT

-1862 GFSSGNLKTLLG
+1862 GFSSENLKTLLG

-1888 TNQLDNITSINE
+1888 SNQLDNITNINE
-1900 VLQLLDRIK
+1900 VLQLLDKIK
-1909 ITPAQKQALLET
+1909 ITQAQKQALLET

-1930 QTFSNGNLV
+1930 QTFNNGNLI
-1939 IGATQDHV
+1939 IGATQDNV

-1964 CALDSATCSSFR
+1964 CVLDSATCSSFR

-2008 LGSGNAFESGGS
+2008 LGSANAFESGGS
-2020 ADITF
+2020 ADVTF

-2049 LGQEGIDKIFNQGNL
+2049 LGQEGIDEIFNQGNL
-2064 ANVLSQMAMEKI
+2064 ANVLSQVAIEKI
-2076 KQAGGLGNFVENA
+2076 KQAGGLGNFIENA
-2089 LIPLSKELPS
+2089 LSPLSKELPA
-2099 SLQNETLGQLI
+2099 SLQDETLGQLI
-2110 GQNNLDNLLNNS
+2110 GQNNLDDLLNNS

-2164 GLLNFIGGYMDA
+2164 GLLNFIGGYIDA
-2176 SELSSILSVI
+2176 SELSSILSVV

-2202 VVANDLLDEFLGQDV
+2202 VVANDLLNEFLGQDV
-2217 VKKLE
+2217 VEKLE
-2222 SQGLVSNII
+2222 SQGLVNNII

-2241 GIYNQG
+2241 GVYNQG

-2284 FLSNGYVF
+2284 FLSNGYIF

-2333 ASNGV
+2333 ASNDV

-2366 EICINLANCP
+2366 EICVNLANCP

-2442 IANAFNNASN
+2442 ITNAFNNASN

-2458 GDFTLN
+2458 GNFTLN

-2478 MGNFNSYGDLVFNL
+2478 MGDFNSYGDLVFNL
-2492 SHSVSHAIINAQGI
+2492 SHSVSHAIINAQGS
-2506 ATIMTNYNNPLIQFN
+2506 ATIMANNNNPLIQFN
-2521 TSSKETGAYTLID
+2521 TSSKEAGTYTLID

-2543 NDQITGGSSLD
+2543 NNQITGGSSLD
-2554 NYLKLYTLI
+2554 NYLKLYALI
-2563 NINGKHMVM
+2563 DINGKHMVM

-2584 SIKDGGLIVGFKDS
+2584 SVKDGGLVVGFKDS

-2609 NKVKIAVSNAPI
+2609 NKVKIAVSNDPI

-2636 QGIQGVD
+2636 QGVQSVD
-2643 SIEQAGGTQAINWL
+2643 SIDQAGGNQAIDWL

-2672 YLESHS
+2672 YLENHS

-2692 LEVIANPNFKND
+2692 LEVIANPDFKND

-2730 ASADFHERLEAL
+2730 ARSDFLERLEAL
-2742 KNKRFADAIPNAMD
+2742 KNKRFADTIPNAMD

-2868 NQSYRYNTWTT
+2868 NQSYRYDTWTT

-2891 KDKSVIFKPQI
+2891 KDKSVIFKPQV
-2902 GLAYYYIGMSGLRGI
+2902 GLAYYYIGLSGLRGI

>member
-7 GLISKFISKGSFKL
+7 RLISKFISKGSSKL

-32 PILKREKPLKRHK
+32 QILKREKPLKRHE
-45 KTKSIK
+45 KTKSTK
-51 KPFNKNKSFLK
+51 KPFNQNKSFLK

-71 GGLPHLRAS
+71 GGLFHLRAN
-80 ECRYWSWW
+80 ECRYWSWSSW
-88 SGYHDKIESGSNSP
+88 SYQDNIESGPNSP
-102 THNSYCLFSST
+102 THNSYCLFSSA

-130 GASFTQKFNNGTLN
+130 GASFTQKFNNGKLDI
-144 VGGNIRFGGTGVNG
+144 GGNIRFGGTGING
-158 VNVGYITG
+158 GDVGYITG
-166 TYDAQTINFNSSR
+166 AYDAQTINFNSSR
-179 ITTGNSLSDGGGAT
+179 ITTGNSYADGGGAT
-193 LNFNAT
+193 LNFNAA
-199 NRITINQASFDNS
+199 NNITINQASFDNS
-212 DAGAQHSYMNFKG
+212 GAGSQHSYMNFKG
-225 SNINVSGSS
+225 SNINVSDSS
-234 FTDDTNGGFSFS
+234 FTDDTDGGFSFS
-246 GNNNNSAISFNK
+246 GSNNNSAISFNQ
-258 TKFNQGTYNFT
+258 TSFNQGAYNFS
-269 NSANLSFNNSNFNQ
+269 NSATLSSNHSN
-283 STYNFNSL
+283 
-291 QSTFNNSTF
+291 
-300 NQGTYN
+300 
-306 FTDNTSFNND
+306 
-316 TFNQGTY
+316 FNQGTY
-323 NFNTS
+323 NFNSTQSAFNHSAFNQGTYNFNDNASFDNGTFNQGTYSFNTS
-328 KVSFSGANTLNSSS
+328 QVSFSGANTLNSSS

-366 ANQTYDILTTNGTIQ
+366 SNQTYDILTTNATIQ

-396 GDKAISHVEVGNNT
+396 GDKAISHVGVGNNT

-424 QETFSNK
+424 QETFNK
-431 SITTQFLGD
+431 QSIITQFLGD
-440 DLQAKAKATYQQD
+440 DLQQQAQKTYQQD
-453 LNNSQSALSNATNDN
+453 LNNSQTALND
-468 KIASADTGYTNNQNT
+468 
-483 TIKQDAQN
+483 
-491 LEHTSQQIAKDEQAL
+491 
-506 QGDLNK
+506 
-512 LKQLANSSFNEQ
+512 ANSD
-524 AFNQAQSKE
+524 K
-533 QQDEQTLQNEENT
+533 QT
-546 FSSEQEGLEKALAN
+546 
-560 AKEQQEQQQAQA
+560 
-572 TYQQDL
+572 
-578 NNSQSALSNATND
+578 
-591 NKIASADTDYTKNQN
+591 ASADTDYTNNQN
-606 TAIKQDAQNLEN
+606 ATIATDAQNLEN
-618 TSQQIT
+618 TSQQIAK
-624 QDQKDLEQDLDK
+624 DQQALEQDLDK
-636 LQQLANSKTGFNE
+636 LNQLANSTTGFNE
-649 QAFNQAQSTEQQDE
+649 QAFNQAQSTEQQAL
-663 QTLQNE
+663 QNLQNE
-669 EETFSSEQEGLEKAL
+669 EKTFSSEQEGLEKAI
-684 ANAKHTSPTPTKH
+684 ANAKPASPTPSPTPTKH
-697 TAQNN
+697 TAQNT
-702 PPNKVSPPTQNLP
+702 PPNQ
-715 TTNVWNGVYNFQ
+715 
-727 NQTYSKKGIYYID
+727 
-740 PNLSGQS
+740 
-747 GQSGNTL
+747 
-754 STYGYLDWFTLK
+754 
-766 NKFSVN
+766 
-772 ANNGTLIIGNNT
+772 
-784 ESANTKGLIWIGD
+784 
-797 DKGLVY
+797 
-803 YNTGTFNAANIYLTS
+803 
-818 NLKTGNGFSGEGA
+818 
-831 TLNFNAT
+831 
-838 NRITINQASFDNS
+838 
-851 DAGAQ
+851 
-856 HSYMNFKGSNI
+856 
-867 NVSGSSFTDDTNGGF
+867 
-882 SFSGNNNNSAISFN
+882 
-896 KTKFNQGTYNF
+896 
-907 TNSANLS
+907 
-914 FNNSNFNQST
+914 
-924 YNFNSLQSTFNNST
+924 
-938 FNQGT
+938 
-943 YNFTDNTSFNNDTF
+943 
-957 NQGTYNF
+957 
-964 NTSKV
+964 
-969 SFSGANTLNS
+969 
-979 SSPFASLKGS
+979 
-989 VSFGSGAVFNLNQ
+989 
-1002 TLNANQT
+1002 
-1009 YDILTT
+1009 
-1015 NGTIQ
+1015 
-1020 YGVYQ
+1020 
-1025 SYLWDLINYKGD
+1025 
-1037 KAISHVEVGNNTYD
+1037 
-1051 VTFDINGQDETL
+1051 
-1063 QETFSNKS
+1063 
-1071 ITTQFLGDDLQAKAK
+1071 
-1086 ATYQQDLN
+1086 
-1094 NSQSALSNATNDNKI
+1094 
-1109 ASADTGYT
+1109 
-1117 NNQNTTIKQDAQ
+1117 
-1129 NLEHTSQQIAKDEQ
+1129 
-1143 ALQGDLNK
+1143 
-1151 LKQLANSSFNEQAFN
+1151 
-1166 QAQSKE
+1166 
-1172 QQDEQTL
+1172 
-1179 QNEEETFSS
+1179 
-1188 EQEGLEKALAN
+1188 
-1199 AKPASPT
+1199 
-1206 PTPTPTPTP
+1206 
-1215 SPTPNPTPTKHTA
+1215 
-1228 PNKVPPTPPTQNLPT
+1228 VPPTPPTQNLPT
-1243 TNVWNGVYW
+1243 TNVWNGVYN
-1252 LQNQTYSQ
+1252 LQNQTYSN
-1260 KGVYYIDPNL
+1260 KGIYYIDPNL
-1270 SGQSGQSANTLSTYT
+1270 SGQSGQSGNTLSTYT

-1294 VNIQNGTLIIGNNTE
+1294 VNIQNGTLIIGNNAE

-1315 LIWIGHGGFGYIIGT
+1315 LIWIGHGGFGYITGT

-1380 KMIQTGASQHSYA
+1380 KMIQTEASQHSYA
-1393 TFDATNNISVTNSS
+1393 AFDAMNNISVTDSS

-1417 FNAKNISFSNAS
+1417 FSAKNISFSNAS

-1443 ANAANSLSFNNS
+1443 ANAANSLSFSNS
-1455 RLNGGAVYNLWA
+1455 RLNGGAIYNLQA

-1530 QTAFKNSLTLDNN
+1530 QAAFKNSLTLDNN

-1554 NASGASAFNNQASLN
+1554 NANGTSAFNNQASLN

-1579 SLFFNGATLSLNA
+1579 SLFFNGGTLSLNA

-1599 SASFSNNTTIN
+1599 STSFSNNTTIN
-1610 LDDSVLSVSNAS
+1610 LDDSVLSASNTS

-1634 QATFGGNTTIDAA
+1634 QADFGGNTTIDTA

-1673 APSLSKA
+1673 APSLTKA

-1711 TYNILNAQ
+1711 IYNILNAQ

-1739 KIQNATYSD
+1739 KIQNAAYSD

-1809 GYSYDYSDNQAGT
+1809 GYDYDYSDNQSGT

-1834 PKGSQTPQTPGTYSP
+1834 PKGSQTPQNPGTYSP
-1849 FNQPLNSL
+1849 FNQPLDSL

-1888 TNQLDNITSINE
+1888 SNQLDNITNINE
-1900 VLQLLDRIK
+1900 VLQLLGKIK
-1909 ITPAQKQALLET
+1909 ITPAQKQVLLET

-1930 QTFSNGNLV
+1930 QTFNNGNLI
-1939 IGATQDHV
+1939 IGATQDNV

-1996 DFKAKSI
+1996 DFKAKSV

-2020 ADITF
+2020 ADVTF

-2064 ANVLSQMAMEKI
+2064 ANVLSQVAMEKI
-2076 KQAGGLGNFVENA
+2076 KQAGGLGNFIENA
-2089 LIPLSKELPS
+2089 LSPLSKELPA

-2110 GQNNLDNLLNNS
+2110 GQNNLDNLLDNS

-2164 GLLNFIGGYMDA
+2164 GLLNFIGGYIDA

-2195 SLQKDIG
+2195 SLKKDIG
-2202 VVANDLLDEFLGQDV
+2202 VVANDLLNEFLGQDV

-2241 GIYNQG
+2241 GVYNQG
-2247 LGSVLPPSLQNAL
+2247 LGSVLPLSLQNAL

-2299 NATGGSLNFVAN
+2299 NATGGSLNFAAN

-2323 FSKYQGALIF
+2323 FSKYQGALTF
-2333 ASNGV
+2333 ASNDV

-2366 EICINLANCP
+2366 EICVNLADCP
-2376 TTKNSSSTNSSVTP
+2376 TTKNSSSANSSVTP

-2420 NNSVIGTLNLNENAT
+2420 NDSVIGTLNLNENAA

-2442 IANAFNNASN
+2442 ITNAFNNASN

-2458 GDFTLN
+2458 GNFTLN
-2464 QQATLSTNA
+2464 QQATLSTNS

-2478 MGNFNSYGDLVFNL
+2478 MGNFNSYGGLVFNL
-2492 SHSVSHAIINAQGI
+2492 SHSASHAIINAQGA
-2506 ATIMTNYNNPLIQFN
+2506 ATIMANNNNPLIQFN

-2563 NINGKHMVM
+2563 DINGKHMVM
-2572 TDNGLTYNGQAV
+2572 AGNGLTYNGQAV
-2584 SIKDGGLIVGFKDS
+2584 ILKDGGLVVGFKDS

-2609 NKVKIAVSNAPI
+2609 NKVKIAVSNDPI

-2636 QGIQGVD
+2636 QGVQSVD
-2643 SIEQAGGTQAINWL
+2643 SIDQVGGSQAINWL

-2684 IAGDIANT
+2684 IAGNIANT
-2692 LEVIANPNFKND
+2692 LEVIANPDFKND

-2730 ASADFHERLEAL
+2730 ARSDFLERLESL

-2823 GSSNV
+2823 DSSNV

-2868 NQSYRYNTWTT
+2868 NQSYKYDTWTT

-2902 GLAYYYIGMSGLRGI
+2902 GLAYYYIGLSGLRGI

>member
-7 GLISKFISKGSFKL
+7 GLIFKFISKGSFKL

-32 PILKREKPLKRHK
+32 PILKRKNPLSHK

-51 KPFNKNKSFLK
+51 KPFNKSKSFLK

-71 GGLPHLRAS
+71 GGLSHLRAS
-80 ECRYWSWW
+80 ECRYWSWSSW
-88 SGYHDKIESGSNSP
+88 GYHDNIESGSNSP
-102 THNSYCLFSST
+102 THNSYCLFSNT

-125 TYSAG
+125 TYSPG

-158 VNVGYITG
+158 GNVGYITG
-166 TYDAQTINFNSSR
+166 TYDAQTINFDSSR
-179 ITTGNSLSDGGGAT
+179 ITTGNSFSTGGGAT
-193 LNFNAT
+193 LNFNAA
-199 NRITINQASFDNS
+199 NHITINQASFDNG
-212 DAGAQHSYMNFKG
+212 DAGTQHSYMNFSG
-225 SNINVSGSS
+225 SNIDVSDSS

-246 GNNNNSAISFNK
+246 GNGTNSNLSFNQTSFNQGTYKFTNSANLNFNNSA
-258 TKFNQGTYNFT
+258 FNQGTYNF
-269 NSANLSFNNSNFNQ
+269 NSAQSVFENSNFNQ
-283 STYNFNSL
+283 
-291 QSTFNNSTF
+291 
-300 NQGTYN
+300 GTYS
-306 FTDNTSFNND
+306 FTDNIGLNFNND

-349 SVSFGSGAV
+349 SVSFGSGAI

-366 ANQTYDILTTNGTIQ
+366 NNQTYDILTTNKTIQ

-396 GDKAISHVEVGNNT
+396 GDKAISHVEVGSNT

-424 QETFSNK
+424 QETFNNQ

-440 DLQAKAKATYQQD
+440 DLQAKAQATYQQD
-453 LNNSQSALSNATNDN
+453 LTGSQTALNNATSDN

-483 TIKQDAQN
+483 TIKKDAQ
-491 LEHTSQQIAKDEQAL
+491 S
-506 QGDLNK
+506 
-512 LKQLANSSFNEQ
+512 
-524 AFNQAQSKE
+524 
-533 QQDEQTLQNEENT
+533 
-546 FSSEQEGLEKALAN
+546 
-560 AKEQQEQQQAQA
+560 
-572 TYQQDL
+572 
-578 NNSQSALSNATND
+578 
-591 NKIASADTDYTKNQN
+591 
-606 TAIKQDAQNLEN
+606 LEN
-618 TSQQIT
+618 TSQQIA

-636 LQQLANSKTGFNE
+636 LQQLANSPTGFNE

-663 QTLQNE
+663 QTLQENE
-669 EETFSSEQEGLEKAL
+669 NTFNSEQEGLEKAI
-684 ANAKHTSPTPTKH
+684 ANAKPTSPTPSPTPTPTKH
-697 TAQNN
+697 TA
-702 PPNKVSPPTQNLP
+702 PN
-715 TTNVWNGVYNFQ
+715 
-727 NQTYSKKGIYYID
+727 
-740 PNLSGQS
+740 
-747 GQSGNTL
+747 
-754 STYGYLDWFTLK
+754 
-766 NKFSVN
+766 
-772 ANNGTLIIGNNT
+772 
-784 ESANTKGLIWIGD
+784 
-797 DKGLVY
+797 
-803 YNTGTFNAANIYLTS
+803 
-818 NLKTGNGFSGEGA
+818 
-831 TLNFNAT
+831 
-838 NRITINQASFDNS
+838 
-851 DAGAQ
+851 
-856 HSYMNFKGSNI
+856 
-867 NVSGSSFTDDTNGGF
+867 
-882 SFSGNNNNSAISFN
+882 
-896 KTKFNQGTYNF
+896 
-907 TNSANLS
+907 
-914 FNNSNFNQST
+914 
-924 YNFNSLQSTFNNST
+924 
-938 FNQGT
+938 
-943 YNFTDNTSFNNDTF
+943 
-957 NQGTYNF
+957 
-964 NTSKV
+964 
-969 SFSGANTLNS
+969 
-979 SSPFASLKGS
+979 
-989 VSFGSGAVFNLNQ
+989 
-1002 TLNANQT
+1002 
-1009 YDILTT
+1009 
-1015 NGTIQ
+1015 
-1020 YGVYQ
+1020 
-1025 SYLWDLINYKGD
+1025 
-1037 KAISHVEVGNNTYD
+1037 
-1051 VTFDINGQDETL
+1051 
-1063 QETFSNKS
+1063 
-1071 ITTQFLGDDLQAKAK
+1071 
-1086 ATYQQDLN
+1086 
-1094 NSQSALSNATNDNKI
+1094 
-1109 ASADTGYT
+1109 
-1117 NNQNTTIKQDAQ
+1117 
-1129 NLEHTSQQIAKDEQ
+1129 
-1143 ALQGDLNK
+1143 
-1151 LKQLANSSFNEQAFN
+1151 
-1166 QAQSKE
+1166 
-1172 QQDEQTL
+1172 
-1179 QNEEETFSS
+1179 
-1188 EQEGLEKALAN
+1188 
-1199 AKPASPT
+1199 T
-1206 PTPTPTPTP
+1206 P
-1215 SPTPNPTPTKHTA
+1215 

-1243 TNVWNGVYW
+1243 TNVWSGVYW
-1252 LQNQTYSQ
+1252 LQNQTYSKQ
-1260 KGVYYIDPNL
+1260 GVYYIDPNL
-1270 SGQSGQSANTLSTYT
+1270 SGQSGQSGNTLSTYT

-1294 VNIQNGTLIIGNNTE
+1294 VNIQNGTLIIGNNKE

-1315 LIWIGHGGFGYIIGT
+1315 LIWIGHGGFGYITGT

-1380 KMIQTGASQHSYA
+1380 KMIQTKASQHSYA
-1393 TFDATNNISVTNSS
+1393 AFDATNNISVTNSS

-1530 QTAFKNSLTLDNN
+1530 QATFKNSLTLDNN

-1554 NASGASAFNNQASLN
+1554 NANGASAFNNQASLN

-1579 SLFFNGATLSLNA
+1579 SLFFNGGIISLNA

-1610 LDDSVLSVSNAS
+1610 LDDSVLSASNTS

-1634 QATFGGNTTIDAA
+1634 QANFGGNTTIDTA

-1673 APSLSKA
+1673 APSLNKA

-1739 KIQNATYSD
+1739 KIQNATYSG

-1822 YYLTSNIKGLFT
+1822 YYLTSSIKGLFT
-1834 PKGSQTPQTPGTYSP
+1834 LKGSQTPQTPGTYSP

-1874 ILSQNSATLKEMIE
+1874 ILSQNSTTLKEMIE
-1888 TNQLDNITSINE
+1888 SNQLDNITSINE
-1900 VLQLLDRIK
+1900 VLQLLDEIK
-1909 ITPAQKQALLET
+1909 ITPEQKQALLET

-1939 IGATQDHV
+1939 IGATQDNV

-2020 ADITF
+2020 ADVTF
-2025 QSANNLVLNKA
+2025 QSANNLVLDKA

-2064 ANVLSQMAMEKI
+2064 ANVLSQVAMEKI

-2089 LIPLSKELPS
+2089 LSPLSKELPT

-2122 GVMNAIQNI
+2122 GVMNEIQNI

-2164 GLLNFIGGYMDA
+2164 GLLNFIGGYIDA

-2202 VVANDLLDEFLGQDV
+2202 VVANDLLNEFLGQDV

-2366 EICINLANCP
+2366 GICINLANCP

-2403 FLGVIAS
+2403 FLGTIAS

-2442 IANAFNNASN
+2442 ITNAFNNASN

-2458 GDFTLN
+2458 GNFTLN

-2492 SHSVSHAIINAQGI
+2492 SHSASHAIINAQGT
-2506 ATIMTNYNNPLIQFN
+2506 ATIMANNNNPLIQFN
-2521 TSSKETGAYTLID
+2521 TSSKEAGAYTLID

-2543 NDQITGGSSLD
+2543 NDQITGGNSLAD
-2554 NYLKLYTLI
+2554 YLKLYTLI
-2563 NINGKHMVM
+2563 DINGKHMVM

-2584 SIKDGGLIVGFKDS
+2584 NIKDGGLIVGFKDS

-2609 NKVKIAVSNAPI
+2609 NKVKIAVSNDPI

-2636 QGIQGVD
+2636 QGVQSVD
-2643 SIEQAGGTQAINWL
+2643 SIDQAGGTQAINWL

-2692 LEVIANPNFKND
+2692 LEVIANPDFKND
-2704 ATNILQINT
+2704 AANILQINT

-2786 GTLYGINVGYDRFIK
+2786 GTLYGINIGYDRFIK

-2823 GSSNV
+2823 GSNNV

-2868 NQSYRYNTWTT
+2868 NQSYKYNTWTT

-2902 GLAYYYIGMSGLRGI
+2902 GLAYYYIGLSGLRGI

>member
-1 MAFKKA
+1 MAFKKVR
-7 GLISKFISKGSFKL
+7 LISKFISKGSFKL

-32 PILKREKPLKRHK
+32 QILKREKPLKCHK
-45 KTKSIK
+45 KTKSVK
-51 KPFNKNKSFLK
+51 KPFNQNKSFLK
-62 ASVLLIGAL
+62 ASVLLIGVL
-71 GGLPHLRAS
+71 GGLSHIRAN
-80 ECRYWSWW
+80 ECRYWSWSSW
-88 SGYHDKIESGSNSP
+88 SYQDNIESGPNSP
-102 THNSYCLFSST
+102 THNSYCLFSSA

-130 GASFTQKFNNGTLN
+130 GASFTQKFNGGTLN
-144 VGGNIRFGGTGVNG
+144 VGGNIRFGGTGING
-158 VNVGYITG
+158 GDVGYITG
-166 TYDAQTINFNSSR
+166 TYDAQTIDFNSSHL
-179 ITTGNSLSDGGGAT
+179 TTGNSYADGGGAT

-199 NRITINQASFDNS
+199 NNITINQAGFDNS
-212 DAGAQHSYMNFKG
+212 DAGTQKSYMNFKG

-234 FTDDTNGGFSFS
+234 FTDDTDGGFSFS
-246 GNNNNSAISFNK
+246 GNNNHSAISFNQ
-258 TKFNQGTYNFT
+258 TSFNQGTYNFS
-269 NSANLSFNNSNFNQ
+269 NSATSSFNHSA
-283 STYNFNSL
+283 
-291 QSTFNNSTF
+291 F

-306 FTDNTSFNND
+306 FNGNASFNND

-323 NFNTS
+323 SFNTS
-328 KVSFSGANTLNSSS
+328 QVSFSGINTLNSSS
-342 PFASLKG
+342 PFANLKG
-349 SVSFGSGAV
+349 SVSFGSGAI

-366 ANQTYDILTTNGTIQ
+366 SNQTYDILTTNGNIQ

-396 GDKAISHVEVGNNT
+396 GDKAISHVGVGNNT

-424 QETFSNK
+424 QETFNSQ
-431 SITTQFLGD
+431 SIITQFLGD
-440 DLQAKAKATYQQD
+440 DLQQQAQKTYQED
-453 LNNSQSALSNATNDN
+453 ITNSKSALNNAASDNEIAKNDT
-468 KIASADTGYTNNQNT
+468 DYTNNQNA
-483 TIKQDAQN
+483 TISTDAQN
-491 LEHTSQQIAKDEQAL
+491 LEHTSQTIQQDQQAL
-506 QGDLNK
+506 EQDLKN
-512 LKQLANSSFNEQ
+512 LKQLANSTGFNEQ
-524 AFNQAQSKE
+524 AFNQAQDKE
-533 QQDEQTLQNEENT
+533 QQDEQTLQNEEKT
-546 FSSEQEGLEKALAN
+546 F
-560 AKEQQEQQQAQA
+560 
-572 TYQQDL
+572 
-578 NNSQSALSNATND
+578 
-591 NKIASADTDYTKNQN
+591 
-606 TAIKQDAQNLEN
+606 
-618 TSQQIT
+618 
-624 QDQKDLEQDLDK
+624 
-636 LQQLANSKTGFNE
+636 
-649 QAFNQAQSTEQQDE
+649 
-663 QTLQNE
+663 
-669 EETFSSEQEGLEKAL
+669 
-684 ANAKHTSPTPTKH
+684 
-697 TAQNN
+697 
-702 PPNKVSPPTQNLP
+702 
-715 TTNVWNGVYNFQ
+715 
-727 NQTYSKKGIYYID
+727 
-740 PNLSGQS
+740 
-747 GQSGNTL
+747 
-754 STYGYLDWFTLK
+754 
-766 NKFSVN
+766 
-772 ANNGTLIIGNNT
+772 
-784 ESANTKGLIWIGD
+784 NTK
-797 DKGLVY
+797 
-803 YNTGTFNAANIYLTS
+803 
-818 NLKTGNGFSGEGA
+818 
-831 TLNFNAT
+831 
-838 NRITINQASFDNS
+838 
-851 DAGAQ
+851 
-856 HSYMNFKGSNI
+856 
-867 NVSGSSFTDDTNGGF
+867 
-882 SFSGNNNNSAISFN
+882 
-896 KTKFNQGTYNF
+896 
-907 TNSANLS
+907 
-914 FNNSNFNQST
+914 
-924 YNFNSLQSTFNNST
+924 
-938 FNQGT
+938 
-943 YNFTDNTSFNNDTF
+943 
-957 NQGTYNF
+957 
-964 NTSKV
+964 
-969 SFSGANTLNS
+969 
-979 SSPFASLKGS
+979 
-989 VSFGSGAVFNLNQ
+989 
-1002 TLNANQT
+1002 
-1009 YDILTT
+1009 
-1015 NGTIQ
+1015 
-1020 YGVYQ
+1020 
-1025 SYLWDLINYKGD
+1025 
-1037 KAISHVEVGNNTYD
+1037 
-1051 VTFDINGQDETL
+1051 
-1063 QETFSNKS
+1063 QER
-1071 ITTQFLGDDLQAKAK
+1071 
-1086 ATYQQDLN
+1086 
-1094 NSQSALSNATNDNKI
+1094 
-1109 ASADTGYT
+1109 
-1117 NNQNTTIKQDAQ
+1117 
-1129 NLEHTSQQIAKDEQ
+1129 
-1143 ALQGDLNK
+1143 
-1151 LKQLANSSFNEQAFN
+1151 LKQAI
-1166 QAQSKE
+1166 
-1172 QQDEQTL
+1172 
-1179 QNEEETFSS
+1179 
-1188 EQEGLEKALAN
+1188 AN

-1206 PTPTPTPTP
+1206 P
-1215 SPTPNPTPTKHTA
+1215 SPTPTPTKHTA
-1228 PNKVPPTPPTQNLPT
+1228 PNTPPNKVPPTPPTQNLPT
-1243 TNVWNGVYW
+1243 TNVWDGVYN

-1285 ANLLGRSFG
+1285 ANLFGRSFG

-1315 LIWIGHGGFGYIIGT
+1315 LIWIGHGGFGYITGT
-1330 FNAAN
+1330 FDAAN

-1347 VSGSDGG
+1347 VSNSDGG

-1393 TFDATNNISVTNSS
+1393 AFDATNNISVTDSS

-1417 FNAKNISFSNAS
+1417 FSAKNISFSNAS

-1443 ANAANSLSFNNS
+1443 ANAANSLSFSNS
-1455 RLNGGAVYNLWA
+1455 RLNGGAIYNLQA

-1506 QSLLNFNGDTT
+1506 QSLLNFNSDTT
-1517 LQNNANITLGNKS
+1517 LQNNANITLGNKN
-1530 QTAFKNSLTLDNN
+1530 QAAFKNSLTLDNN

-1554 NASGASAFNNQASLN
+1554 NANGTSTFNNQASLN

-1579 SLFFNGATLSLNA
+1579 SLFFNGGTLSLNA

-1610 LDDSVLSVSNAS
+1610 LDDSVLSASNTS
-1622 SLNANINFQGAS
+1622 SLNANINFQGTS
-1634 QATFGGNTTIDAA
+1634 QADFGGNTTIDTA

-1673 APSLSKA
+1673 APSLAKA

-1696 NLSDINIFDNITKSV
+1696 NLSDINIFDNIAKSV

-1834 PKGSQTPQTPGTYSP
+1834 PKGSQTPQAPGTYSP

-1888 TNQLDNITSINE
+1888 SNQLDNITNINE
-1900 VLQLLDRIK
+1900 VLQLLDKIK

-1930 QTFSNGNLV
+1930 QTFNNGNLI
-1939 IGATQDHV
+1939 IGATQDNV

-1996 DFKAKSI
+1996 DFKAKSV

-2008 LGSGNAFESGGS
+2008 VGSGNAFESGGS
-2020 ADITF
+2020 ADATF

-2036 NIEAQATDNIFNL
+2036 SIEAQATDNIFNL

-2064 ANVLSQMAMEKI
+2064 ANVLSQVAMEKI
-2076 KQAGGLGNFVENA
+2076 KQAGGLGNFMENA
-2089 LIPLSKELPS
+2089 LSPLSKELPA

-2110 GQNNLDNLLNNS
+2110 GQNNLDDLLNNS

-2164 GLLNFIGGYMDA
+2164 GLLNFIGGYIDA
-2176 SELSSILSVI
+2176 SELSSILSVV

-2202 VVANDLLDEFLGQDV
+2202 VVANDLLNEFLGQDV

-2222 SQGLVSNII
+2222 SQGLVNNII

-2241 GIYNQG
+2241 GVYNQG

-2292 VNNSSFS
+2292 INNSSFS
-2299 NATGGSLNFVAN
+2299 NATGGSLNFAAN

-2333 ASNGV
+2333 ASNDV

-2366 EICINLANCP
+2366 EICVNLANCP
-2376 TTKNSSSTNSSVTP
+2376 ATKNSSSANSSVTP
-2390 TNESLSVRANNFT
+2390 TNESLSVHANNFT

-2442 IANAFNNASN
+2442 ITNAFNNASN

-2458 GDFTLN
+2458 GNFTLN
-2464 QQATLSTNA
+2464 QQATLSTNS

-2478 MGNFNSYGDLVFNL
+2478 MGNFNSYGDLVFNI
-2492 SHSVSHAIINAQGI
+2492 SHSASHAIINAQGT
-2506 ATIMTNYNNPLIQFN
+2506 ATIMANNNSPLIQFN
-2521 TSSKETGAYTLID
+2521 TSSKETGTYTLID

-2543 NDQITGGSSLD
+2543 NDQITGGNSLAD
-2554 NYLKLYTLI
+2554 YLKLYTI
-2563 NINGKHMVM
+2563 IDINGKHMVM

-2584 SIKDGGLIVGFKDS
+2584 NIKDGGLVVGFKDS

-2609 NKVKIAVSNAPI
+2609 NKVKIAVSNDPI

-2636 QGIQGVD
+2636 QGTQGVD
-2643 SIEQAGGTQAINWL
+2643 SIDQAGGTQAINWL

-2692 LEVIANPNFKND
+2692 LEVIANPDFKND

-2850 WGYNKTFI
+2850 WGYNKTLI

-2868 NQSYRYNTWTT
+2868 NQSYKYDTWTT

-2902 GLAYYYIGMSGLRGI
+2902 GLAYYYIGLSGLRGI

>member
-1 MAFKKA
+1 MAFKKVR
-7 GLISKFISKGSFKL
+7 LISKFISKGSFKL

-32 PILKREKPLKRHK
+32 QILKREKPLKCHK
-45 KTKSIK
+45 KTKSVK
-51 KPFNKNKSFLK
+51 KPFNQNKSFLK

-71 GGLPHLRAS
+71 GGLSHLRAN
-80 ECRYWSWW
+80 ECRYWSWSSW
-88 SGYHDKIESGSNSP
+88 SYQDNIESGPNSP

-125 TYSAG
+125 TYSTG

-158 VNVGYITG
+158 GDVGYITG
-166 TYDAQTINFNSSR
+166 TYDAQTINFNSSHL
-179 ITTGNSLSDGGGAT
+179 TTGNSYADGGGAT
-193 LNFNAT
+193 LNFNAA
-199 NRITINQASFDNS
+199 NNITINQASFDNS
-212 DAGAQHSYMNFKG
+212 DAGTQHSYMNFKG

-234 FTDDTNGGFSFS
+234 FKDNTNGGFSFS
-246 GNNNNSAISFNK
+246 SSGNNSTISFNQ
-258 TKFNQGTYNFT
+258 TNFNQGTYHFSNSASSSFDNSNFNQGTYHFNSAQSTFENSNFNQGTYNF
-269 NSANLSFNNSNFNQ
+269 N
-283 STYNFNSL
+283 
-291 QSTFNNSTF
+291 
-300 NQGTYN
+300 
-306 FTDNTSFNND
+306 DNTSFNND

-323 NFNTS
+323 SFNTS
-328 KVSFSGANTLNSSS
+328 QVSFSGINTLNSSS

-349 SVSFGSGAV
+349 SVSFNSGAI

-366 ANQTYDILTTNGTIQ
+366 NNQTYDILTTNGAIQ

-396 GDKAISHVEVGNNT
+396 GDKAISHVGVGNNT

-424 QETFSNK
+424 QETFNNQ
-431 SITTQFLGD
+431 SIITQFLGD
-440 DLQAKAKATYQQD
+440 DLQEKAQKTYQED
-453 LNNSQSALSNATNDN
+453 ISNSQSALNNAASDNEIAKNDT
-468 KIASADTGYTNNQNT
+468 DYTKNQNT
-483 TIKQDAQN
+483 TISTDAQN
-491 LEHTSQQIAKDEQAL
+491 LEHTSQQIAKD
-506 QGDLNK
+506 
-512 LKQLANSSFNEQ
+512 
-524 AFNQAQSKE
+524 
-533 QQDEQTLQNEENT
+533 
-546 FSSEQEGLEKALAN
+546 
-560 AKEQQEQQQAQA
+560 QQA
-572 TYQQDL
+572 
-578 NNSQSALSNATND
+578 
-591 NKIASADTDYTKNQN
+591 
-606 TAIKQDAQNLEN
+606 
-618 TSQQIT
+618 
-624 QDQKDLEQDLDK
+624 LEQDLDK
-636 LQQLANSKTGFNE
+636 LQQLANSTGFNK
-649 QAFNQAQSTEQQDE
+649 QAFNQAQSTEQQAL
-663 QTLQNE
+663 QTLQNDE
-669 EETFSSEQEGLEKAL
+669 NTFNTEQEGLKQAI
-684 ANAKHTSPTPTKH
+684 AKHTSPTP
-697 TAQNN
+697 A
-702 PPNKVSPPTQNLP
+702 
-715 TTNVWNGVYNFQ
+715 
-727 NQTYSKKGIYYID
+727 
-740 PNLSGQS
+740 
-747 GQSGNTL
+747 
-754 STYGYLDWFTLK
+754 
-766 NKFSVN
+766 
-772 ANNGTLIIGNNT
+772 
-784 ESANTKGLIWIGD
+784 
-797 DKGLVY
+797 
-803 YNTGTFNAANIYLTS
+803 
-818 NLKTGNGFSGEGA
+818 
-831 TLNFNAT
+831 
-838 NRITINQASFDNS
+838 
-851 DAGAQ
+851 
-856 HSYMNFKGSNI
+856 
-867 NVSGSSFTDDTNGGF
+867 
-882 SFSGNNNNSAISFN
+882 
-896 KTKFNQGTYNF
+896 
-907 TNSANLS
+907 
-914 FNNSNFNQST
+914 
-924 YNFNSLQSTFNNST
+924 
-938 FNQGT
+938 
-943 YNFTDNTSFNNDTF
+943 
-957 NQGTYNF
+957 
-964 NTSKV
+964 
-969 SFSGANTLNS
+969 
-979 SSPFASLKGS
+979 
-989 VSFGSGAVFNLNQ
+989 
-1002 TLNANQT
+1002 
-1009 YDILTT
+1009 
-1015 NGTIQ
+1015 
-1020 YGVYQ
+1020 
-1025 SYLWDLINYKGD
+1025 
-1037 KAISHVEVGNNTYD
+1037 
-1051 VTFDINGQDETL
+1051 
-1063 QETFSNKS
+1063 
-1071 ITTQFLGDDLQAKAK
+1071 
-1086 ATYQQDLN
+1086 
-1094 NSQSALSNATNDNKI
+1094 
-1109 ASADTGYT
+1109 
-1117 NNQNTTIKQDAQ
+1117 
-1129 NLEHTSQQIAKDEQ
+1129 
-1143 ALQGDLNK
+1143 
-1151 LKQLANSSFNEQAFN
+1151 
-1166 QAQSKE
+1166 
-1172 QQDEQTL
+1172 
-1179 QNEEETFSS
+1179 
-1188 EQEGLEKALAN
+1188 
-1199 AKPASPT
+1199 
-1206 PTPTPTPTP
+1206 
-1215 SPTPNPTPTKHTA
+1215 PTKHTA
-1228 PNKVPPTPPTQNLPT
+1228 PNTPPNKVPPTPPTQNLPA
-1243 TNVWNGVYW
+1243 TNVWDGVYN
-1252 LQNQTYSQ
+1252 LQNQTYSN
-1260 KGVYYIDPNL
+1260 KGIYYIDPNL

-1285 ANLLGRSFG
+1285 ANLFGRSFG

-1315 LIWIGHGGFGYIIGT
+1315 LIWIGHGGFGYITGT

-1393 TFDATNNISVTNSS
+1393 AFDAMNNISVTDSS

-1417 FNAKNISFSNAS
+1417 FSAKNISFSNAS

-1443 ANAANSLSFNNS
+1443 ANAANSLSFINS
-1455 RLNGGAVYNLWA
+1455 RLNGGAIYNLQA

-1530 QTAFKNSLTLDNN
+1530 QAAFKNSLTLDNN

-1554 NASGASAFNNQASLN
+1554 NANGVSAFNNQASLN

-1579 SLFFNGATLSLNA
+1579 SLFFNGGTLSLNA

-1610 LDDSVLSVSNAS
+1610 LDSSVLSASNTS

-1634 QATFGGNTTIDAA
+1634 QADFGGNTTIDTA
-1647 SFNFDSASSLSFN
+1647 SFNFDSTSSLSFN

-1673 APSLSKA
+1673 APSLAKA

-1748 NNNIQTWSFINPLN
+1748 NHNIQTWSFINPLN

-1809 GYSYDYSDNQAGT
+1809 GYDYDYSDNQAGT

-1888 TNQLDNITSINE
+1888 SNQLDNITNINE
-1900 VLQLLDRIK
+1900 VLQLLDKIK

-1930 QTFSNGNLV
+1930 QTFNNGNLI
-1939 IGATQDHV
+1939 IGATQDNV
-1947 TNSTSSIWF
+1947 ANSTSSIWF
-1956 GGNGYSSP
+1956 GGNDYSSP

-1996 DFKAKSI
+1996 DFKAKSV

-2008 LGSGNAFESGGS
+2008 VGSGNAFESGGS
-2020 ADITF
+2020 ADVTF

-2064 ANVLSQMAMEKI
+2064 ANVLSQVAMEKI
-2076 KQAGGLGNFVENA
+2076 KQAGGLGNFIENA
-2089 LIPLSKELPS
+2089 LNPLSKELPA

-2110 GQNNLDNLLNNS
+2110 GQNNLDDLLDNS

-2164 GLLNFIGGYMDA
+2164 GLLNFIGGYIDA

-2202 VVANDLLDEFLGQDV
+2202 VVANDLLNEFLGQDV

-2241 GIYNQG
+2241 GVYNQG

-2292 VNNSSFS
+2292 VNNSSFN
-2299 NATGGSLNFVAN
+2299 NATGGSLNFAAN

-2323 FSKYQGALIF
+2323 FSKYQGTLIF
-2333 ASNGV
+2333 ASNDV

-2366 EICINLANCP
+2366 EICVNLANCP
-2376 TTKNSSSTNSSVTP
+2376 TTKNSSSANSSITP
-2390 TNESLSVRANNFT
+2390 TNESLSVRANNLT

-2410 NGAIDLSQVK
+2410 NGAVDLSQVK

-2442 IANAFNNASN
+2442 ITNAFNNASN

-2458 GDFTLN
+2458 GNFTLN
-2464 QQATLSTNA
+2464 QQAALSTNS

-2492 SHSVSHAIINAQGI
+2492 SHSVSHAVINAQGS
-2506 ATIMTNYNNPLIQFN
+2506 ATIMANNNNPLIQFN
-2521 TSSKETGAYTLID
+2521 TSSKETTTYTLID

-2563 NINGKHMVM
+2563 DINGKHMVM

-2584 SIKDGGLIVGFKDS
+2584 SLKDGGLIVGFKDS

-2609 NKVKIAVSNAPI
+2609 NKVKIAVSNDPI
-2621 NNLQAPTLKQYIAQI
+2621 NNPQAPTLKQYIAQI
-2636 QGIQGVD
+2636 QGVQSVD
-2643 SIEQAGGTQAINWL
+2643 SIDQVGGTQAINWL

-2692 LEVIANPNFKND
+2692 LEVIANPDFKND

-2730 ASADFHERLEAL
+2730 ARSDFLERLEAL

-2786 GTLYGINVGYDRFIK
+2786 GTLYGINIGYDRFIK

-2868 NQSYRYNTWTT
+2868 NQSYKYDTWTT

-2902 GLAYYYIGMSGLRGI
+2902 GLAYYYIGLSGLRGI

-2923 NQFRANADPNKKS
+2923 NQFRANVDPNKKS

>member
-7 GLISKFISKGSFKL
+7 RLISRFISKGSFKL
-21 NKISKKIFKLN
+21 SKISKKIFKLN
-32 PILKREKPLKRHK
+32 QILKCEKPLKRHK

-62 ASVLLIGAL
+62 ASILLIGAL
-71 GGLPHLRAS
+71 GGLSHLRAN
-80 ECRYWSWW
+80 ECRYWSWSSW
-88 SGYHDKIESGSNSP
+88 SYQDNIESGPNSP
-102 THNSYCLFSST
+102 THNSYCLFSSA

-144 VGGNIRFGGTGVNG
+144 VGGNIRFGGTGING
-158 VNVGYITG
+158 GDVGYITG
-166 TYDAQTINFNSSR
+166 TYDAQTINFNSSHL
-179 ITTGNSLSDGGGAT
+179 TTGNSYADGGGAT
-193 LNFNAT
+193 LNFNAA
-199 NRITINQASFDNS
+199 NNITINQASFDNN
-212 DAGAQHSYMNFKG
+212 DAGTQHSYMNFKG
-225 SNINVSGSS
+225 SNIKVSGSS
-234 FTDDTNGGFSFS
+234 FKDDTDGGFNFS
-246 GNNNNSAISFNK
+246 GNSNNSTISFNQ
-258 TKFNQGTYNFT
+258 TSFNQGTYHFSNSASSSFDNSSFNQGTYNF
-269 NSANLSFNNSNFNQ
+269 NSA
-283 STYNFNSL
+283 
-291 QSTFNNSTF
+291 QSTFENSNF

-306 FTDNTSFNND
+306 FNGNASFDND

-323 NFNTS
+323 SFNTN
-328 KVSFSGANTLNSSS
+328 KVSFSGINTLNSSS

-349 SVSFGSGAV
+349 SVSFNSNAI

-366 ANQTYDILTTNGTIQ
+366 NNQTYDILTTNGAIQ
-381 YGVYQSYLWDLINYK
+381 YGVYQSYLWDLINYR
-396 GDKAISHVEVGNNT
+396 GNKAISHVGVGNNT

-424 QETFSNK
+424 QETFNNQ
-431 SITTQFLGD
+431 SIITQFLGD
-440 DLQAKAKATYQQD
+440 DLQQQAQKTYQEDVAHSQNA
-453 LNNSQSALSNATNDN
+453 LNNVTSDNTIANNDTSYTQSKNATIL
-468 KIASADTGYTNNQNT
+468 K
-483 TIKQDAQN
+483 DAQG
-491 LEHTSQQIAKDEQAL
+491 LENTNQQIQKDEQAL
-506 QGDLNK
+506 QGDLDK
-512 LKQLANSSFNEQ
+512 LKQLANSTTGFNEQ
-524 AFNQAQSKE
+524 AFNQVQKQE
-533 QQDEQTLQNEENT
+533 QQDEQTLQNDENAFNT
-546 FSSEQEGLEKALAN
+546 EQDSLNKAIQQVQAQQQ
-560 AKEQQEQQQAQA
+560 KQEQQQAQK
-572 TYQQDL
+572 TYQEDVTNSQTAL
-578 NNSQSALSNATND
+578 NNAAND
-591 NKIASADTDYTKNQN
+591 SKIANSDTDYTNNKN
-606 TAIKQDAQNLEN
+606 TAIATDAQNLEHTN
-618 TSQQIT
+618 QQIA
-624 QDQKDLEQDLDK
+624 QDEQALEKDLAQIK
-636 LQQLANSKTGFNE
+636 QLANSKTGFSE

-663 QTLQNE
+663 QTLQNDE
-669 EETFSSEQEGLEKAL
+669 NAFNTEQEGLKQAI
-684 ANAKHTSPTPTKH
+684 ANAKPTSPTPSPAPTPTKH
-697 TAQNN
+697 TAPNT
-702 PPNKVSPPTQNLP
+702 PPSQVPPTPPTQNLP
-715 TTNVWNGVYNFQ
+715 TTNVWNGVYNLQ
-727 NQTYSKKGIYYID
+727 NQTYSNKGVYYID

-754 STYGYLDWFTLK
+754 STY
-766 NKFSVN
+766 
-772 ANNGTLIIGNNT
+772 
-784 ESANTKGLIWIGD
+784 
-797 DKGLVY
+797 
-803 YNTGTFNAANIYLTS
+803 
-818 NLKTGNGFSGEGA
+818 
-831 TLNFNAT
+831 
-838 NRITINQASFDNS
+838 
-851 DAGAQ
+851 
-856 HSYMNFKGSNI
+856 
-867 NVSGSSFTDDTNGGF
+867 
-882 SFSGNNNNSAISFN
+882 
-896 KTKFNQGTYNF
+896 
-907 TNSANLS
+907 
-914 FNNSNFNQST
+914 
-924 YNFNSLQSTFNNST
+924 
-938 FNQGT
+938 
-943 YNFTDNTSFNNDTF
+943 
-957 NQGTYNF
+957 
-964 NTSKV
+964 
-969 SFSGANTLNS
+969 
-979 SSPFASLKGS
+979 
-989 VSFGSGAVFNLNQ
+989 
-1002 TLNANQT
+1002 
-1009 YDILTT
+1009 
-1015 NGTIQ
+1015 
-1020 YGVYQ
+1020 
-1025 SYLWDLINYKGD
+1025 
-1037 KAISHVEVGNNTYD
+1037 
-1051 VTFDINGQDETL
+1051 
-1063 QETFSNKS
+1063 
-1071 ITTQFLGDDLQAKAK
+1071 
-1086 ATYQQDLN
+1086 
-1094 NSQSALSNATNDNKI
+1094 
-1109 ASADTGYT
+1109 
-1117 NNQNTTIKQDAQ
+1117 
-1129 NLEHTSQQIAKDEQ
+1129 
-1143 ALQGDLNK
+1143 
-1151 LKQLANSSFNEQAFN
+1151 
-1166 QAQSKE
+1166 
-1172 QQDEQTL
+1172 
-1179 QNEEETFSS
+1179 
-1188 EQEGLEKALAN
+1188 
-1199 AKPASPT
+1199 
-1206 PTPTPTPTP
+1206 
-1215 SPTPNPTPTKHTA
+1215 
-1228 PNKVPPTPPTQNLPT
+1228 
-1243 TNVWNGVYW
+1243 
-1252 LQNQTYSQ
+1252 
-1260 KGVYYIDPNL
+1260 
-1270 SGQSGQSANTLSTYT
+1270 T
-1285 ANLLGRSFG
+1285 ANLFGRSFG

-1315 LIWIGHGGFGYIIGT
+1315 LIWIGHGGFGYITGT

-1347 VSGSDGG
+1347 VSNSDGG

-1393 TFDATNNISVTNSS
+1393 AFDALNNISVTNSS

-1417 FNAKNISFSNAS
+1417 FSAKNISFSNAS

-1435 PGGSSVIS
+1435 PGGSSTIS
-1443 ANAANSLSFNNS
+1443 TNASNSLSFVNS
-1455 RLNGGAVYNLWA
+1455 RLNGGAVYNLQA

-1530 QTAFKNSLTLDNN
+1530 QAAFKNSLTLDNN

-1554 NASGASAFNNQASLN
+1554 NANGTSAFNNQASLN
-1569 IYNGSQATFN
+1569 IYNGSQAAFN
-1579 SLFFNGATLSLNA
+1579 SLFFNGGTLSLNA

-1610 LDDSVLSVSNAS
+1610 LDDSVLSANNTS

-1634 QATFGGNTTIDAA
+1634 QADFGGNTTIDTA

-1673 APSLSKA
+1673 APSLAKA

-1849 FNQPLNSL
+1849 FNQPLSSL

-1862 GFSSGNLKTLLG
+1862 GFSSENLKTLLG
-1874 ILSQNSATLKEMIE
+1874 ILSQNSAALKEMIE
-1888 TNQLDNITSINE
+1888 SNQLDNITNINE
-1900 VLQLLDRIK
+1900 VLQLLDKIK
-1909 ITPAQKQALLET
+1909 ITQAQKQALLET

-1930 QTFSNGNLV
+1930 QTFSNGNLI
-1939 IGATQDHV
+1939 IGATQDNV

-2020 ADITF
+2020 ADVTF
-2025 QSANNLVLNKA
+2025 QSANNLVLNKT

-2064 ANVLSQMAMEKI
+2064 ANVLSQVAMEKI
-2076 KQAGGLGNFVENA
+2076 KQAGGLGNFIENA
-2089 LIPLSKELPS
+2089 LSPLSKELPA
-2099 SLQNETLGQLI
+2099 SLQDETLGQLI
-2110 GQNNLDNLLNNS
+2110 GQNNLDDLLNNS

-2164 GLLNFIGGYMDA
+2164 GLLNFIGGYIDA

-2195 SLQKDIG
+2195 SLRKDIG
-2202 VVANDLLDEFLGQDV
+2202 VVANDLLNEFLGQDV

-2241 GIYNQG
+2241 GVYNQG

-2333 ASNGV
+2333 SSNDV

-2366 EICINLANCP
+2366 EICVNLANCP

-2403 FLGVIAS
+2403 FLGAITS

-2442 IANAFNNASN
+2442 ITNAFNNASN

-2458 GDFTLN
+2458 GNFTLN

-2492 SHSVSHAIINAQGI
+2492 SHSASHAIINAQGS
-2506 ATIMTNYNNPLIQFN
+2506 ATIMANDNNPLIQFN
-2521 TSSKETGAYTLID
+2521 TSSKEAGTYTLID

-2543 NDQITGGSSLD
+2543 NNQITGGSSLD
-2554 NYLKLYTLI
+2554 NYLKLYALI
-2563 NINGKHMVM
+2563 DINGKHMVM

-2584 SIKDGGLIVGFKDS
+2584 SVKDGGLVVGFKDS

-2609 NKVKIAVSNAPI
+2609 NKVKIAVSNDPI

-2636 QGIQGVD
+2636 QGTQGVD
-2643 SIEQAGGTQAINWL
+2643 SIDQVGGNQAINWL

-2678 TKDLTT
+2678 VKDLTT

-2692 LEVIANPNFKND
+2692 LEVIANPDFKND

-2816 HANITQS
+2816 HGNITQS

-2828 NMGVYSRAF
+2828 NIGVYSRAF

-2868 NQSYRYNTWTT
+2868 NQSYKYDTWTT

-2891 KDKSVIFKPQI
+2891 KDKSVIFKPQV
-2902 GLAYYYIGMSGLRGI
+2902 GLAYYYIGLSGLRGI

-3027 NITGNIGMRYA
+3027 NITGNIGIRYA

>member
-7 GLISKFISKGSFKL
+7 RLISKFISKGSFKL

-32 PILKREKPLKRHK
+32 QILKCEKPLKCHK

-62 ASVLLIGAL
+62 ASILLIGAL
-71 GGLPHLRAS
+71 GGLSHLRAN
-80 ECRYWSWW
+80 ECRYWSWSSW
-88 SGYHDKIESGSNSP
+88 SYQDNIESGPNSP
-102 THNSYCLFSST
+102 THNSYCLFSSA

-130 GASFTQKFNNGTLN
+130 GASFTQKFNGGTLN
-144 VGGNIRFGGTGVNG
+144 VGGNIRFGGTGING
-158 VNVGYITG
+158 GDVGYITG
-166 TYDAQTINFNSSR
+166 TYDAQTINFNSSHL
-179 ITTGNSLSDGGGAT
+179 TTGNSYADGGGAT
-193 LNFNAT
+193 LNFNAA
-199 NRITINQASFDNS
+199 NNITINQASFDNS
-212 DAGAQHSYMNFKG
+212 DAGTQKSYMNFKG

-234 FTDDTNGGFSFS
+234 FTDDTDGGFSFS
-246 GNNNNSAISFNK
+246 GNNNHSAISFNQ
-258 TKFNQGTYNFT
+258 TNFNQGTYHFNSAQSTFENSNFNQGTYNF
-269 NSANLSFNNSNFNQ
+269 N
-283 STYNFNSL
+283 
-291 QSTFNNSTF
+291 
-300 NQGTYN
+300 
-306 FTDNTSFNND
+306 DNTSLNND

-323 NFNTS
+323 SFNTS
-328 KVSFSGANTLNSSS
+328 KVSFSGTNTLNSSS

-349 SVSFGSGAV
+349 SVSFNSGAI

-366 ANQTYDILTTNGTIQ
+366 SNQIYDILTTNGTIQ

-396 GDKAISHVEVGNNT
+396 GDKAISHVGVGNNT

-424 QETFSNK
+424 QETFNNQ
-431 SITTQFLGD
+431 SIITQFLGD
-440 DLQAKAKATYQQD
+440 DLQAKAQKIYQQD
-453 LNNSQSALSNATNDN
+453 LSNSQTALNNAADDN
-468 KIASADTGYTNNQNT
+468 KIASNDTDYTNNKNT
-483 TIKQDAQN
+483 AIAKGAQS
-491 LEHTSQQIAKDEQAL
+491 LEHTNQQIAQDEQAL
-506 QGDLNK
+506 
-512 LKQLANSSFNEQ
+512 E
-524 AFNQAQSKE
+524 
-533 QQDEQTLQNEENT
+533 
-546 FSSEQEGLEKALAN
+546 
-560 AKEQQEQQQAQA
+560 
-572 TYQQDL
+572 
-578 NNSQSALSNATND
+578 
-591 NKIASADTDYTKNQN
+591 
-606 TAIKQDAQNLEN
+606 
-618 TSQQIT
+618 
-624 QDQKDLEQDLDK
+624 KDLAQIK
-636 LQQLANSKTGFNE
+636 QLANSKTGFNE
-649 QAFNQAQSTEQQDE
+649 QAFNQDQKQEQQDE

-669 EETFSSEQEGLEKAL
+669 EKTFNSEQEGLKQAI
-684 ANAKHTSPTPTKH
+684 ANAKPASPTPSPTPTPTKH
-697 TAQNN
+697 TAQNT
-702 PPNKVSPPTQNLP
+702 PPNKVPPPTQNLP
-715 TTNVWNGVYNFQ
+715 TTNVWNGVYNLQ
-727 NQTYSKKGIYYID
+727 NQTYSNKGVYYID

-754 STYGYLDWFTLK
+754 STY
-766 NKFSVN
+766 
-772 ANNGTLIIGNNT
+772 
-784 ESANTKGLIWIGD
+784 
-797 DKGLVY
+797 
-803 YNTGTFNAANIYLTS
+803 
-818 NLKTGNGFSGEGA
+818 
-831 TLNFNAT
+831 
-838 NRITINQASFDNS
+838 
-851 DAGAQ
+851 
-856 HSYMNFKGSNI
+856 
-867 NVSGSSFTDDTNGGF
+867 
-882 SFSGNNNNSAISFN
+882 
-896 KTKFNQGTYNF
+896 
-907 TNSANLS
+907 
-914 FNNSNFNQST
+914 
-924 YNFNSLQSTFNNST
+924 
-938 FNQGT
+938 
-943 YNFTDNTSFNNDTF
+943 
-957 NQGTYNF
+957 
-964 NTSKV
+964 
-969 SFSGANTLNS
+969 
-979 SSPFASLKGS
+979 
-989 VSFGSGAVFNLNQ
+989 
-1002 TLNANQT
+1002 
-1009 YDILTT
+1009 
-1015 NGTIQ
+1015 
-1020 YGVYQ
+1020 
-1025 SYLWDLINYKGD
+1025 
-1037 KAISHVEVGNNTYD
+1037 
-1051 VTFDINGQDETL
+1051 
-1063 QETFSNKS
+1063 
-1071 ITTQFLGDDLQAKAK
+1071 
-1086 ATYQQDLN
+1086 
-1094 NSQSALSNATNDNKI
+1094 
-1109 ASADTGYT
+1109 
-1117 NNQNTTIKQDAQ
+1117 
-1129 NLEHTSQQIAKDEQ
+1129 
-1143 ALQGDLNK
+1143 
-1151 LKQLANSSFNEQAFN
+1151 
-1166 QAQSKE
+1166 
-1172 QQDEQTL
+1172 
-1179 QNEEETFSS
+1179 
-1188 EQEGLEKALAN
+1188 
-1199 AKPASPT
+1199 
-1206 PTPTPTPTP
+1206 
-1215 SPTPNPTPTKHTA
+1215 
-1228 PNKVPPTPPTQNLPT
+1228 
-1243 TNVWNGVYW
+1243 
-1252 LQNQTYSQ
+1252 
-1260 KGVYYIDPNL
+1260 
-1270 SGQSGQSANTLSTYT
+1270 T
-1285 ANLLGRSFG
+1285 ANLFGRSFG

-1315 LIWIGHGGFGYIIGT
+1315 LIWIGHGGFGYITGT

-1347 VSGSDGG
+1347 VSNSDGG

-1393 TFDATNNISVTNSS
+1393 AFDALNNISVTDSS

-1417 FNAKNISFSNAS
+1417 FSAKNISFSNAS

-1435 PGGSSVIS
+1435 PGGSSTIS
-1443 ANAANSLSFNNS
+1443 ANASNSLSFINS
-1455 RLNGGAVYNLWA
+1455 RLNGGAIYNLQA

-1500 SFTLSS
+1500 NFTLSS

-1517 LQNNANITLGNKS
+1517 LQDNANITLGNKS
-1530 QTAFKNSLTLDNN
+1530 QAAFKNSLTLDNN

-1554 NASGASAFNNQASLN
+1554 NANGSSAFNNQASLN
-1569 IYNGSQATFN
+1569 IYNGSQATFK
-1579 SLFFNGATLSLNA
+1579 SLFFNGGTLSLNA

-1610 LDDSVLSVSNAS
+1610 LDDSILSANNTS

-1634 QATFGGNTTIDAA
+1634 QADFGGNTTIDTA

-1673 APSLSKA
+1673 APSLTKA
-1680 LMSVSGQFVL
+1680 LMNVSGQFVL

-1748 NNNIQTWSFINPLN
+1748 SNNIQTWSFINPLN

-1862 GFSSGNLKTLLG
+1862 GFSSENLKTLLG
-1874 ILSQNSATLKEMIE
+1874 ILSQNSATLKEIIE
-1888 TNQLDNITSINE
+1888 SNQLDNITNINE
-1900 VLQLLDRIK
+1900 VLQLLDKIK
-1909 ITPAQKQALLET
+1909 ITQTQKQALLET

-1930 QTFSNGNLV
+1930 QTFSNGNLI
-1939 IGATQDHV
+1939 IGATQDNV

-1964 CALDSATCSSFR
+1964 CTLDSATCSSFR

-1996 DFKAKSI
+1996 NFKAKSI

-2008 LGSGNAFESGGS
+2008 IGSGNAFESGGS
-2020 ADITF
+2020 ADVTF

-2064 ANVLSQMAMEKI
+2064 ANVLSQVAMEKI
-2076 KQAGGLGNFVENA
+2076 KQAGGLGNFIENA
-2089 LIPLSKELPS
+2089 LSPLSKELPA
-2099 SLQNETLGQLI
+2099 SLQDETLGQLI
-2110 GQNNLDNLLNNS
+2110 GQNNLDDLLNNS

-2164 GLLNFIGGYMDA
+2164 GLLNFIGGYIDA
-2176 SELSSILSVI
+2176 SELSSILSVV

-2202 VVANDLLDEFLGQDV
+2202 VVANDLLNEFLGQDV

-2241 GIYNQG
+2241 GVYNQG

-2260 KENDLGALLSPR
+2260 KGNDLGALLSPR

-2333 ASNGV
+2333 ASNSV

-2366 EICINLANCP
+2366 EICVNLANCP

-2403 FLGVIAS
+2403 FLGAIAS

-2442 IANAFNNASN
+2442 ITNAFNNASN

-2458 GDFTLN
+2458 GNFTLN

-2478 MGNFNSYGDLVFNL
+2478 MGNFNSYGDLVFNF
-2492 SHSVSHAIINAQGI
+2492 SHSASHAIINAQGT
-2506 ATIMTNYNNPLIQFN
+2506 ATIMANNNNPLIQFN
-2521 TSSKETGAYTLID
+2521 TSSKEAGTYTLID

-2543 NDQITGGSSLD
+2543 NNQITGGSSLD
-2554 NYLKLYTLI
+2554 NYLKLYALI
-2563 NINGKHMVM
+2563 DINGKHMVM

-2584 SIKDGGLIVGFKDS
+2584 SVKDGGLVVGFKDS

-2609 NKVKIAVSNAPI
+2609 NKVKIAVSNDPI

-2636 QGIQGVD
+2636 QGVQSVD
-2643 SIEQAGGTQAINWL
+2643 SIDQVGGNQAINWL

-2678 TKDLTT
+2678 AKDLTT

-2692 LEVIANPNFKND
+2692 LEVIANPDFKND

-2816 HANITQS
+2816 HGNITQS

-2868 NQSYRYNTWTT
+2868 NQSYRYDTWTT

-2891 KDKSVIFKPQI
+2891 KDKSVIFKPQV
-2902 GLAYYYIGMSGLRGI
+2902 GLAYYYIGLSGLRGI

>member
-7 GLISKFISKGSFKL
+7 RLISKFISKGSFKL

-32 PILKREKPLKRHK
+32 QILKCEKPLKCHK

-51 KPFNKNKSFLK
+51 KLSNRNKSFLK
-62 ASVLLIGAL
+62 ASILLIGAL
-71 GGLPHLRAS
+71 GGLSHLRAN
-80 ECRYWSWW
+80 ECRYWSWSSW
-88 SGYHDKIESGSNSP
+88 SYQDNIESGPNSP
-102 THNSYCLFSST
+102 THNSYCLFSSA

-130 GASFTQKFNNGTLN
+130 GASFTQKFNGGTLN
-144 VGGNIRFGGTGVNG
+144 VGENIRFGGTGING
-158 VNVGYITG
+158 GDVGYITG
-166 TYDAQTINFNSSR
+166 TYDAQTINFNSSH
-179 ITTGNSLSDGGGAT
+179 ITTGNSYADGGGAT

-199 NRITINQASFDNS
+199 NNITINQASFDNS
-212 DAGAQHSYMNFKG
+212 DAGTQKSYMNFKG
-225 SNINVSGSS
+225 SNIKVSGSS
-234 FTDDTNGGFSFS
+234 FKDDTDGGFSFS
-246 GNNNNSAISFNK
+246 GNSNNSTISFNQ
-258 TKFNQGTYNFT
+258 TNFNQGTYNF
-269 NSANLSFNNSNFNQ
+269 N
-283 STYNFNSL
+283 
-291 QSTFNNSTF
+291 
-300 NQGTYN
+300 
-306 FTDNTSFNND
+306 DNVSFNND

-323 NFNTS
+323 SFNSAQSTFENSNFNQGTYNFNDNVSFNNDTFNQGTYSFNTS
-328 KVSFSGANTLNSSS
+328 KVSFSGTNTLNSSS

-349 SVSFGSGAV
+349 SVSFGSNV
-358 FNLNQTLN
+358 IFNLNQTLN
-366 ANQTYDILTTNGTIQ
+366 NNQTYDILTTNGAIQ

-424 QETFSNK
+424 QETFNNQ
-431 SITTQFLGD
+431 SIITQFLGD
-440 DLQAKAKATYQQD
+440 DLQQQAQKTYQEDVANSQNA
-453 LNNSQSALSNATNDN
+453 LNNVTSDNTIASNDTSYTQSKNPTIAKDAQGLENTNQ
-468 KIASADTGYTNNQNT
+468 KIAQ
-483 TIKQDAQN
+483 
-491 LEHTSQQIAKDEQAL
+491 DEQAL
-506 QGDLNK
+506 EKDLAQI
-512 LKQLANSSFNEQ
+512 KQLANSTTGFNEQ
-524 AFNQAQSKE
+524 AFNQAQKQE
-533 QQDEQTLQNEENT
+533 QQDEQTLQNEEKT
-546 FSSEQEGLEKALAN
+546 FNAEQEGLKQAIQQAQAQE
-560 AKEQQEQQQAQA
+560 QEQQQAQK
-572 TYQQDL
+572 TYQEDVAHSQNAL
-578 NNSQSALSNATND
+578 NNVTSD
-591 NKIASADTDYTKNQN
+591 NTIASNDTGYTQSKN
-606 TAIKQDAQNLEN
+606 TTVAKDAQGLEN
-618 TSQQIT
+618 TNQKIQQDE
-624 QDQKDLEQDLDK
+624 QALEKDLAQIK
-636 LQQLANSKTGFNE
+636 QLANSTTGFNE
-649 QAFNQAQSTEQQDE
+649 QAFNQAQKQEQQDE
-663 QTLQNE
+663 QTLQNDE
-669 EETFSSEQEGLEKAL
+669 KTFNTEQEGLKQAI
-684 ANAKHTSPTPTKH
+684 ANAKPISPTPSPTPTPTKH
-697 TAQNN
+697 TAQN
-702 PPNKVSPPTQNLP
+702 
-715 TTNVWNGVYNFQ
+715 
-727 NQTYSKKGIYYID
+727 
-740 PNLSGQS
+740 
-747 GQSGNTL
+747 
-754 STYGYLDWFTLK
+754 
-766 NKFSVN
+766 
-772 ANNGTLIIGNNT
+772 
-784 ESANTKGLIWIGD
+784 
-797 DKGLVY
+797 
-803 YNTGTFNAANIYLTS
+803 
-818 NLKTGNGFSGEGA
+818 
-831 TLNFNAT
+831 
-838 NRITINQASFDNS
+838 
-851 DAGAQ
+851 
-856 HSYMNFKGSNI
+856 
-867 NVSGSSFTDDTNGGF
+867 
-882 SFSGNNNNSAISFN
+882 
-896 KTKFNQGTYNF
+896 
-907 TNSANLS
+907 
-914 FNNSNFNQST
+914 
-924 YNFNSLQSTFNNST
+924 
-938 FNQGT
+938 
-943 YNFTDNTSFNNDTF
+943 
-957 NQGTYNF
+957 
-964 NTSKV
+964 
-969 SFSGANTLNS
+969 
-979 SSPFASLKGS
+979 
-989 VSFGSGAVFNLNQ
+989 
-1002 TLNANQT
+1002 
-1009 YDILTT
+1009 
-1015 NGTIQ
+1015 
-1020 YGVYQ
+1020 
-1025 SYLWDLINYKGD
+1025 
-1037 KAISHVEVGNNTYD
+1037 
-1051 VTFDINGQDETL
+1051 
-1063 QETFSNKS
+1063 
-1071 ITTQFLGDDLQAKAK
+1071 
-1086 ATYQQDLN
+1086 
-1094 NSQSALSNATNDNKI
+1094 
-1109 ASADTGYT
+1109 
-1117 NNQNTTIKQDAQ
+1117 
-1129 NLEHTSQQIAKDEQ
+1129 
-1143 ALQGDLNK
+1143 
-1151 LKQLANSSFNEQAFN
+1151 
-1166 QAQSKE
+1166 
-1172 QQDEQTL
+1172 
-1179 QNEEETFSS
+1179 
-1188 EQEGLEKALAN
+1188 
-1199 AKPASPT
+1199 T
-1206 PTPTPTPTP
+1206 P
-1215 SPTPNPTPTKHTA
+1215 

-1252 LQNQTYSQ
+1252 LQNQTYSKQ
-1260 KGVYYIDPNL
+1260 GIYYIDPNL

-1285 ANLLGRSFG
+1285 ANLFGRSFG

-1315 LIWIGHGGFGYIIGT
+1315 LIWIGHGGFGYITGT
-1330 FNAAN
+1330 FGAAN

-1347 VSGSDGG
+1347 VSNSDGG

-1393 TFDATNNISVTNSS
+1393 AFDALNNISVTNSS

-1417 FNAKNISFSNAS
+1417 FSAKNISFSNAS

-1443 ANAANSLSFNNS
+1443 ANASNSLSFINS
-1455 RLNGGAVYNLWA
+1455 RLNGGAIYNLQA
-1467 NSLIFNNTQA
+1467 SSLIFNNTQA

-1500 SFTLSS
+1500 NFTLSS

-1517 LQNNANITLGNKS
+1517 LQNNANITLGNKN
-1530 QTAFKNSLTLDNN
+1530 QAAFKNSLTLDNN

-1554 NASGASAFNNQASLN
+1554 NANGTSAFNNQASLN

-1579 SLFFNGATLSLNA
+1579 SLFFNGGTLSLNA

-1610 LDDSVLSVSNAS
+1610 LDDSVLSANNTS

-1634 QATFGGNTTIDAA
+1634 QADFGGNTTIDTA

-1673 APSLSKA
+1673 TPSLTKA
-1680 LMSVSGQFVL
+1680 LMNVSGQFVL
-1690 GNNGDI
+1690 GSNGDI

-1862 GFSSGNLKTLLG
+1862 GFSSENLKTLLG

-1888 TNQLDNITSINE
+1888 SNQLDNITNINE
-1900 VLQLLDRIK
+1900 VLQLLDKIK
-1909 ITPAQKQALLET
+1909 ITQAQKQALLET

-1939 IGATQDHV
+1939 IGATQDNV

-1996 DFKAKSI
+1996 NFKAKSI

-2008 LGSGNAFESGGS
+2008 LGSANAFESGGS
-2020 ADITF
+2020 ADVTF

-2049 LGQEGIDKIFNQGNL
+2049 LGQKGIDKIFNQGNL
-2064 ANVLSQMAMEKI
+2064 ANVLSQVAMEKI
-2076 KQAGGLGNFVENA
+2076 KQAGGLGNFIENA
-2089 LIPLSKELPS
+2089 LSPLSKELPA
-2099 SLQNETLGQLI
+2099 SLQDETLGQLI
-2110 GQNNLDNLLNNS
+2110 GQNNLDDLLNNS

-2164 GLLNFIGGYMDA
+2164 GLLNFIGGYIDA

-2202 VVANDLLDEFLGQDV
+2202 VVANDLLNEFLGQDV
-2217 VKKLE
+2217 IKKLE

-2241 GIYNQG
+2241 GVYNQG
-2247 LGSVLPPSLQNAL
+2247 LGSVLPPSLQNVL

-2333 ASNGV
+2333 ASNDV

-2366 EICINLANCP
+2366 EICVNLANCP

-2403 FLGVIAS
+2403 FLGAITS
-2410 NGAIDLSQVK
+2410 NGAIDLSQVT

-2442 IANAFNNASN
+2442 ITNAFNNASN

-2458 GDFTLN
+2458 GNFTLN

-2492 SHSVSHAIINAQGI
+2492 SHSVSHAIINAQGS
-2506 ATIMTNYNNPLIQFN
+2506 ATIMANNNNPLIQFN
-2521 TSSKETGAYTLID
+2521 TSSKETGTYTLID

-2563 NINGKHMVM
+2563 DINGKHMVM
-2572 TDNGLTYNGQAV
+2572 ADNGLTYNGQAV
-2584 SIKDGGLIVGFKDS
+2584 SVKDGGLVVGFKDS

-2609 NKVKIAVSNAPI
+2609 NKVKIAVSNDPI

-2636 QGIQGVD
+2636 QGVQSVN
-2643 SIEQAGGTQAINWL
+2643 SIDQAGGSQAINWL

-2684 IAGDIANT
+2684 IAGDITNT
-2692 LEVIANPNFKND
+2692 LEVIANPDFKND

-2868 NQSYRYNTWTT
+2868 NQSYKYDTWTT

-2891 KDKSVIFKPQI
+2891 KDKSVIFKPQV
-2902 GLAYYYIGMSGLRGI
+2902 GLAYYYIGLSGLRGI

>member
-1 MAFKKA
+1 MWDLIKTIGVLMAFKKA
-7 GLISKFISKGSFKL
+7 RLISKFISKGSFKL
-21 NKISKKIFKLN
+21 SKISKKIFKLN
-32 PILKREKPLKRHK
+32 QILKREKPLKCHK

-51 KPFNKNKSFLK
+51 KLSNRNKSFLK
-62 ASVLLIGAL
+62 VSVLLIGAL
-71 GGLPHLRAS
+71 GGLSHLRAS
-80 ECRYWSWW
+80 ECRYWSWSSW
-88 SGYHDKIESGSNSP
+88 GYQDNIESGPNSP

-125 TYSAG
+125 TYSTG
-130 GASFTQKFNNGTLN
+130 GASFTQKFNGGTLDIE
-144 VGGNIRFGGTGVNG
+144 GNIRFGGTGING
-158 VNVGYITG
+158 GDVGYITG

-179 ITTGNSLSDGGGAT
+179 LTTGNSYADGGGAT
-193 LNFNAT
+193 LNFNAA
-199 NRITINQASFDNS
+199 NNITINQASFDNS
-212 DAGAQHSYMNFKG
+212 DAGTQKSYMNFKG
-225 SNINVSGSS
+225 SNIKVSGSS
-234 FTDDTNGGFSFS
+234 FKDDTDGGFNFS
-246 GNNNNSAISFNK
+246 GNNNNSVISFNQ
-258 TKFNQGTYNFT
+258 TSFNQGTYHFSNSASSSFDNSNFNQGSYHFNSVQSTFENSNFNQGTYNF
-269 NSANLSFNNSNFNQ
+269 N
-283 STYNFNSL
+283 
-291 QSTFNNSTF
+291 
-300 NQGTYN
+300 
-306 FTDNTSFNND
+306 DNTSFNND

-323 NFNTS
+323 SFNTN
-328 KVSFSGANTLNSSS
+328 KVSFSGINTLNSSS

-349 SVSFGSGAV
+349 SVSFNSGAI

-366 ANQTYDILTTNGTIQ
+366 NNQTYDILTTNGAIQ

-424 QETFSNK
+424 QETFNNQ
-431 SITTQFLGD
+431 SIITQFLGD
-440 DLQAKAKATYQQD
+440 DLQQQAQKTYQQD
-453 LNNSQSALSNATNDN
+453 LSNSQNALNNAASDS
-468 KIASADTGYTNNQNT
+468 KIANSDTDYTKSSNP
-483 TIKQDAQN
+483 TINKDAQG
-491 LEHTSQQIAKDEQAL
+491 LENTNQKIQQDEQAL
-506 QGDLNK
+506 EKDLAQI
-512 LKQLANSSFNEQ
+512 KQLANSTTGFSEQ
-524 AFNQAQSKE
+524 AFNTVQKQE
-533 QQDEQTLQNEENT
+533 QQDEQTLQNEEKT
-546 FSSEQEGLEKALAN
+546 FSNEQEGLKQAIAN
-560 AKEQQEQQQAQA
+560 AKP
-572 TYQQDL
+572 
-578 NNSQSALSNATND
+578 
-591 NKIASADTDYTKNQN
+591 ASPTP
-606 TAIKQDAQNLEN
+606 
-618 TSQQIT
+618 
-624 QDQKDLEQDLDK
+624 
-636 LQQLANSKTGFNE
+636 
-649 QAFNQAQSTEQQDE
+649 
-663 QTLQNE
+663 
-669 EETFSSEQEGLEKAL
+669 
-684 ANAKHTSPTPTKH
+684 SPTPTKH
-697 TAQNN
+697 TAQNT
-702 PPNKVSPPTQNLP
+702 PPNKVPPTPPTQNLP
-715 TTNVWNGVYNFQ
+715 TTNVWNGVYNLQ
-727 NQTYSKKGIYYID
+727 NQTYSQKGIYYID

-754 STYGYLDWFTLK
+754 STY
-766 NKFSVN
+766 
-772 ANNGTLIIGNNT
+772 
-784 ESANTKGLIWIGD
+784 
-797 DKGLVY
+797 
-803 YNTGTFNAANIYLTS
+803 
-818 NLKTGNGFSGEGA
+818 
-831 TLNFNAT
+831 
-838 NRITINQASFDNS
+838 
-851 DAGAQ
+851 
-856 HSYMNFKGSNI
+856 
-867 NVSGSSFTDDTNGGF
+867 
-882 SFSGNNNNSAISFN
+882 
-896 KTKFNQGTYNF
+896 
-907 TNSANLS
+907 
-914 FNNSNFNQST
+914 
-924 YNFNSLQSTFNNST
+924 
-938 FNQGT
+938 
-943 YNFTDNTSFNNDTF
+943 
-957 NQGTYNF
+957 
-964 NTSKV
+964 
-969 SFSGANTLNS
+969 
-979 SSPFASLKGS
+979 
-989 VSFGSGAVFNLNQ
+989 
-1002 TLNANQT
+1002 
-1009 YDILTT
+1009 
-1015 NGTIQ
+1015 
-1020 YGVYQ
+1020 
-1025 SYLWDLINYKGD
+1025 
-1037 KAISHVEVGNNTYD
+1037 
-1051 VTFDINGQDETL
+1051 
-1063 QETFSNKS
+1063 
-1071 ITTQFLGDDLQAKAK
+1071 
-1086 ATYQQDLN
+1086 
-1094 NSQSALSNATNDNKI
+1094 
-1109 ASADTGYT
+1109 
-1117 NNQNTTIKQDAQ
+1117 
-1129 NLEHTSQQIAKDEQ
+1129 
-1143 ALQGDLNK
+1143 
-1151 LKQLANSSFNEQAFN
+1151 
-1166 QAQSKE
+1166 
-1172 QQDEQTL
+1172 
-1179 QNEEETFSS
+1179 
-1188 EQEGLEKALAN
+1188 
-1199 AKPASPT
+1199 
-1206 PTPTPTPTP
+1206 
-1215 SPTPNPTPTKHTA
+1215 
-1228 PNKVPPTPPTQNLPT
+1228 
-1243 TNVWNGVYW
+1243 
-1252 LQNQTYSQ
+1252 
-1260 KGVYYIDPNL
+1260 
-1270 SGQSGQSANTLSTYT
+1270 T
-1285 ANLLGRSFG
+1285 ANLFGRSFG

-1315 LIWIGHGGFGYIIGT
+1315 LIWIGHGGFGYITGT

-1393 TFDATNNISVTNSS
+1393 VFDATNNISVTNSS

-1417 FNAKNISFSNAS
+1417 FSAKNISFSNAS

-1435 PGGSSVIS
+1435 PGGSSTIS
-1443 ANAANSLSFNNS
+1443 ANASNSLSFNNS

-1530 QTAFKNSLTLDNN
+1530 QAAFKNSLTLDNN

-1554 NASGASAFNNQASLN
+1554 NANGTSAFNNQASLN

-1579 SLFFNGATLSLNA
+1579 SLFFNGGILSLNA

-1610 LDDSVLSVSNAS
+1610 LDDSVLSASNTS
-1622 SLNANINFQGAS
+1622 SLNANINFQGTS
-1634 QATFGGNTTIDAA
+1634 QADFGGNTTIDTA

-1673 APSLSKA
+1673 APSLTKA

-1690 GNNGDI
+1690 GSNGDI

-1809 GYSYDYSDNQAGT
+1809 GYSYDYSDNQVGT

-1862 GFSSGNLKTLLG
+1862 GFSSENLKTLLG

-1888 TNQLDNITSINE
+1888 SNQLDNITSINE
-1900 VLQLLDRIK
+1900 VLQLLDKIK
-1909 ITPAQKQALLET
+1909 ITQAQKQALLET

-1930 QTFSNGNLV
+1930 QTFNNGNLI
-1939 IGATQDHV
+1939 IGATQDNV

-1964 CALDSATCSSFR
+1964 CTLDSATCSSFR

-2008 LGSGNAFESGGS
+2008 LGSANAFESGGS
-2020 ADITF
+2020 ADVTF
-2025 QSANNLVLNKA
+2025 QSANNLVLDKA

-2076 KQAGGLGNFVENA
+2076 KQAGGLGNFIENA
-2089 LIPLSKELPS
+2089 LSPLSKELPA

-2110 GQNNLDNLLNNS
+2110 GPNNLDDLLNNS

-2202 VVANDLLDEFLGQDV
+2202 VVANDLLNEFLGQDV

-2222 SQGLVSNII
+2222 SQGLVNNII

-2333 ASNGV
+2333 ASNDV

-2366 EICINLANCP
+2366 EICVNLANCP

-2403 FLGVIAS
+2403 FLGAITS
-2410 NGAIDLSQVK
+2410 NGAIDLSQVT
-2420 NNSVIGTLNLNENAT
+2420 NNSVIGTLNLNENAA

-2458 GDFTLN
+2458 GNFTLN

-2473 SGLNV
+2473 NGLNV

-2492 SHSVSHAIINAQGI
+2492 SHSASHAIINAQGS
-2506 ATIMTNYNNPLIQFN
+2506 ATIMANNNNPLIQFN
-2521 TSSKETGAYTLID
+2521 TSSKEVGTYTLID

-2543 NDQITGGSSLD
+2543 NNQITGGSSLD
-2554 NYLKLYTLI
+2554 NYLKLYALI
-2563 NINGKHMVM
+2563 DINGKHMVM
-2572 TDNGLTYNGQAV
+2572 TGNGLTYNDQAV
-2584 SIKDGGLIVGFKDS
+2584 NIKDGGLVVGFKDS

-2609 NKVKIAVSNAPI
+2609 NKVKIAISNDPI

-2636 QGIQGVD
+2636 QGVQSVD
-2643 SIEQAGGTQAINWL
+2643 SIDQAGGNQAINWL

-2692 LEVIANPNFKND
+2692 LEVIANPDFKND

-2816 HANITQS
+2816 HGNITQS

-2868 NQSYRYNTWTT
+2868 NQSYKYDTWTT

-2902 GLAYYYIGMSGLRGI
+2902 GLAYYYIGLSGLRGI

>member
-32 PILKREKPLKRHK
+32 LILKREKLLKRHK

-71 GGLPHLRAS
+71 GGLSHLRAS
-80 ECRYWSWW
+80 ECRYWSWSSW
-88 SGYHDKIESGSNSP
+88 SYHDNIESGSNSP
-102 THNSYCLFSST
+102 THNSYCLFNST

-158 VNVGYITG
+158 GDVGYITG

-179 ITTGNSLSDGGGAT
+179 ITTGNSFSTGGGAT
-193 LNFNAT
+193 LNFNAA
-199 NRITINQASFDNS
+199 NHITIDQASFDNG
-212 DAGAQHSYMNFKG
+212 DAGTQHSYMNFSG
-225 SNINVSGSS
+225 SNINVSDSS

-246 GNNNNSAISFNK
+246 ANGANSNLSFDK
-258 TKFNQGTYNFT
+258 TNFNQGTYKFT
-269 NSANLSFNNSNFNQ
+269 NSANLN
-283 STYNFNSL
+283 
-291 QSTFNNSTF
+291 FNNSTF

-306 FTDNTSFNND
+306 FNSAQSTFNNSNFNQGTYSFTDNTGLNFDND

-323 NFNTS
+323 NFNAS
-328 KVSFSGANTLNSSS
+328 KVSFSGVNTLNSSS
-342 PFASLKG
+342 PFANLKG
-349 SVSFGSGAV
+349 SVSFGSDAI

-366 ANQTYDILTTNGTIQ
+366 TNQTYDILTTNGTIQ

-396 GDKAISHVEVGNNT
+396 GDKAISHVEVGSNT

-424 QETFSNK
+424 QETFSNQA
-431 SITTQFLGD
+431 ITTQFLGD
-440 DLQAKAKATYQQD
+440 DLQ
-453 LNNSQSALSNATNDN
+453 
-468 KIASADTGYTNNQNT
+468 
-483 TIKQDAQN
+483 
-491 LEHTSQQIAKDEQAL
+491 
-506 QGDLNK
+506 
-512 LKQLANSSFNEQ
+512 
-524 AFNQAQSKE
+524 SK
-533 QQDEQTLQNEENT
+533 
-546 FSSEQEGLEKALAN
+546 
-560 AKEQQEQQQAQA
+560 AQA

-578 NNSQSALSNATND
+578 SSSQTALNNATSD
-591 NKIASADTDYTKNQN
+591 NKIAGSDTSYTSNQN
-606 TAIKQDAQNLEN
+606 TTIKKDAQSLEN

-624 QDQKDLEQDLDK
+624 QDEQALKGDLDK
-636 LQQLANSKTGFNE
+636 LQQLANSTTGFNE

-663 QTLQNE
+663 QTLQGE
-669 EETFSSEQEGLEKAL
+669 E
-684 ANAKHTSPTPTKH
+684 N
-697 TAQNN
+697 
-702 PPNKVSPPTQNLP
+702 
-715 TTNVWNGVYNFQ
+715 
-727 NQTYSKKGIYYID
+727 
-740 PNLSGQS
+740 
-747 GQSGNTL
+747 
-754 STYGYLDWFTLK
+754 
-766 NKFSVN
+766 
-772 ANNGTLIIGNNT
+772 
-784 ESANTKGLIWIGD
+784 
-797 DKGLVY
+797 
-803 YNTGTFNAANIYLTS
+803 TFNA
-818 NLKTGNGFSGEGA
+818 E
-831 TLNFNAT
+831 
-838 NRITINQASFDNS
+838 
-851 DAGAQ
+851 
-856 HSYMNFKGSNI
+856 
-867 NVSGSSFTDDTNGGF
+867 
-882 SFSGNNNNSAISFN
+882 
-896 KTKFNQGTYNF
+896 
-907 TNSANLS
+907 
-914 FNNSNFNQST
+914 
-924 YNFNSLQSTFNNST
+924 
-938 FNQGT
+938 
-943 YNFTDNTSFNNDTF
+943 
-957 NQGTYNF
+957 
-964 NTSKV
+964 
-969 SFSGANTLNS
+969 
-979 SSPFASLKGS
+979 
-989 VSFGSGAVFNLNQ
+989 
-1002 TLNANQT
+1002 
-1009 YDILTT
+1009 
-1015 NGTIQ
+1015 
-1020 YGVYQ
+1020 
-1025 SYLWDLINYKGD
+1025 
-1037 KAISHVEVGNNTYD
+1037 
-1051 VTFDINGQDETL
+1051 QDGL
-1063 QETFSNKS
+1063 
-1071 ITTQFLGDDLQAKAK
+1071 
-1086 ATYQQDLN
+1086 
-1094 NSQSALSNATNDNKI
+1094 
-1109 ASADTGYT
+1109 
-1117 NNQNTTIKQDAQ
+1117 
-1129 NLEHTSQQIAKDEQ
+1129 EQ
-1143 ALQGDLNK
+1143 AI
-1151 LKQLANSSFNEQAFN
+1151 
-1166 QAQSKE
+1166 
-1172 QQDEQTL
+1172 
-1179 QNEEETFSS
+1179 
-1188 EQEGLEKALAN
+1188 AN

-1206 PTPTPTPTP
+1206 PTPT
-1215 SPTPNPTPTKHTA
+1215 KHTA
-1228 PNKVPPTPPTQNLPT
+1228 PNTPPNKVPPTPPTQNLPT
-1243 TNVWNGVYW
+1243 TNVWNGVYN
-1252 LQNQTYSQ
+1252 LQNQTYSKQ
-1260 KGVYYIDPNL
+1260 GVYYIDPNL
-1270 SGQSGQSANTLSTYT
+1270 SGQSGQSGNTLSTYT

-1315 LIWIGHGGFGYIIGT
+1315 LIWIGHGGFGYITGT

-1393 TFDATNNISVTNSS
+1393 AFDATNNISVTNSS

-1417 FNAKNISFSNAS
+1417 FSAKNISFSNAS

-1435 PGGSSVIS
+1435 PGGSSAIS
-1443 ANAANSLSFNNS
+1443 VDAANSLSFNNS

-1530 QTAFKNSLTLDNN
+1530 QAAFKNSLTLDNN

-1554 NASGASAFNNQASLN
+1554 NANGSSAFNNQASLN

-1579 SLFFNGATLSLNA
+1579 SLFFNGGILSLNA

-1599 SASFSNNTTIN
+1599 NASFSNNTTIN
-1610 LDDSVLSVSNAS
+1610 LDDSVLSASNTS

-1634 QATFGGNTTIDAA
+1634 QANFGGNTTIDTA

-1673 APSLSKA
+1673 APSLTNA

-1719 KGITGISGANGYEK
+1719 KGIAGISGANGYEK
-1733 ILFYGM
+1733 IFFYGM

-1834 PKGSQTPQTPGTYSP
+1834 PKGSQTSQTPGTYSP

-1888 TNQLDNITSINE
+1888 SNQLDNITSINE
-1900 VLQLLDRIK
+1900 VLQLLDKIK
-1909 ITPAQKQALLET
+1909 ITPVQKQALLET

-1939 IGATQDHV
+1939 IGTTQDNV

-2020 ADITF
+2020 ADVTF
-2025 QSANNLVLNKA
+2025 QSANNLVLNNA

-2089 LIPLSKELPS
+2089 LSPLSKELPA

-2122 GVMNAIQNI
+2122 GVMNEIQNI

-2164 GLLNFIGGYMDA
+2164 GLLNFIGGYIDA
-2176 SELSSILSVI
+2176 SELSSILSVV

-2202 VVANDLLDEFLGQDV
+2202 VVANDLLNEFLGQDV

-2241 GIYNQG
+2241 GVYNQG

-2260 KENDLGALLSPR
+2260 KENDLGTLLSPR

-2284 FLSNGYVF
+2284 FLSNGYIF

-2333 ASNGV
+2333 ASNDV

-2403 FLGVIAS
+2403 FLGTIAS

-2442 IANAFNNASN
+2442 ITNAFNNASN

-2458 GDFTLN
+2458 GNFTLN

-2492 SHSVSHAIINAQGI
+2492 SHSASHAIINAQGI
-2506 ATIMTNYNNPLIQFN
+2506 ATIMANNNNPLIQFN
-2521 TSSKETGAYTLID
+2521 TSSKETDTYTLID

-2543 NDQITGGSSLD
+2543 NDQITGGNSLD

-2563 NINGKHMVM
+2563 DINGKHMVM

-2584 SIKDGGLIVGFKDS
+2584 NIKDGGLVVGFKDS

-2609 NKVKIAVSNAPI
+2609 NKVKIAVSNDPI

-2636 QGIQGVD
+2636 QGAQGVD

-2692 LEVIANPNFKND
+2692 LEVIANPDFKND

-2730 ASADFHERLEAL
+2730 ASTDFHERLEAL

-2868 NQSYRYNTWTT
+2868 NQSYKYDTWTT

-2902 GLAYYYIGMSGLRGI
+2902 GLAYYYIGLSGLRGI

>member
-7 GLISKFISKGSFKL
+7 RLISKFISKGSFKL
-21 NKISKKIFKLN
+21 NKISKKIFNLN
-32 PILKREKPLKRHK
+32 QILKREKPLKRHK

-51 KPFNKNKSFLK
+51 KPFNKNKSLLK
-62 ASVLLIGAL
+62 ASILLIGAL

-80 ECRYWSWW
+80 ECRYWSW
-88 SGYHDKIESGSNSP
+88 SSFSYQDNIESGPNSP
-102 THNSYCLFSST
+102 THNSYCLFSSA

-130 GASFTQKFNNGTLN
+130 GASFTQKFNGGTLN
-144 VGGNIRFGGTGVNG
+144 VGGNIRFGGTGING
-158 VNVGYITG
+158 GDVGYITG
-166 TYDAQTINFNSSR
+166 TYDAQTINFNSSHL
-179 ITTGNSLSDGGGAT
+179 TTGNSYSDGGGAT

-199 NRITINQASFDNS
+199 NHITINQASLDNS
-212 DAGAQHSYMNFKG
+212 HAGTQKSYMNFKG

-234 FTDDTNGGFSFS
+234 FNDDTDGGFSFS

-258 TKFNQGTYNFT
+258 TSFNQGTYNFS
-269 NSANLSFNNSNFNQ
+269 NSATLSSNHSNFNQ
-283 STYNFNSL
+283 GTYHFNSA
-291 QSTFNNSTF
+291 QSVFNNSTF
-300 NQGTYN
+300 NQGSYN
-306 FTDNTSFNND
+306 FNGNASFNND

-323 NFNTS
+323 SFNTN
-328 KVSFSGANTLNSSS
+328 KVSFSGTNTLNSSS

-349 SVSFGSGAV
+349 SASFGSGAI

-396 GDKAISHVEVGNNT
+396 GDKAISHVEVGSNT

-424 QETFSNK
+424 QETFNK
-431 SITTQFLGD
+431 QSIITQFLGD
-440 DLQAKAKATYQQD
+440 DLQAQAQKTYQQD
-453 LNNSQSALSNATNDN
+453 LSDSQSALNNAASDN
-468 KIASADTGYTNNQNT
+468 KIANSDTDYTKNKNT
-483 TIKQDAQN
+483 AIATDAQN
-491 LEHTSQQIAKDEQAL
+491 LENTNQKIQQDEQAL
-506 QGDLNK
+506 EKDLAQI
-512 LKQLANSSFNEQ
+512 KQLANSTGFNEQAFNQAQSTEKQDEQTLQNDENAFNTEQDSLNKAIQQAQAQEQEQAQAQKTYQQDLSDSQSALNNAASDNKIANSDTDYTKNKNTAIAKDAQGLESTNQQIAQDEQALEKDLAQIKQLANSTTGFSEQ

-533 QQDEQTLQNEENT
+533 QQDEQTLQNEEKT
-546 FSSEQEGLEKALAN
+546 FNAEQEGLEQAIAN
-560 AKEQQEQQQAQA
+560 AKP
-572 TYQQDL
+572 
-578 NNSQSALSNATND
+578 
-591 NKIASADTDYTKNQN
+591 
-606 TAIKQDAQNLEN
+606 
-618 TSQQIT
+618 TSPT
-624 QDQKDLEQDLDK
+624 PSH
-636 LQQLANSKTGFNE
+636 A
-649 QAFNQAQSTEQQDE
+649 
-663 QTLQNE
+663 
-669 EETFSSEQEGLEKAL
+669 
-684 ANAKHTSPTPTKH
+684 PTPTKH
-697 TAQNN
+697 TVPNT
-702 PPNKVSPPTQNLP
+702 PP
-715 TTNVWNGVYNFQ
+715 
-727 NQTYSKKGIYYID
+727 
-740 PNLSGQS
+740 
-747 GQSGNTL
+747 
-754 STYGYLDWFTLK
+754 
-766 NKFSVN
+766 
-772 ANNGTLIIGNNT
+772 
-784 ESANTKGLIWIGD
+784 
-797 DKGLVY
+797 
-803 YNTGTFNAANIYLTS
+803 
-818 NLKTGNGFSGEGA
+818 
-831 TLNFNAT
+831 
-838 NRITINQASFDNS
+838 
-851 DAGAQ
+851 
-856 HSYMNFKGSNI
+856 
-867 NVSGSSFTDDTNGGF
+867 
-882 SFSGNNNNSAISFN
+882 
-896 KTKFNQGTYNF
+896 
-907 TNSANLS
+907 
-914 FNNSNFNQST
+914 
-924 YNFNSLQSTFNNST
+924 
-938 FNQGT
+938 
-943 YNFTDNTSFNNDTF
+943 
-957 NQGTYNF
+957 
-964 NTSKV
+964 
-969 SFSGANTLNS
+969 
-979 SSPFASLKGS
+979 
-989 VSFGSGAVFNLNQ
+989 
-1002 TLNANQT
+1002 
-1009 YDILTT
+1009 
-1015 NGTIQ
+1015 
-1020 YGVYQ
+1020 
-1025 SYLWDLINYKGD
+1025 
-1037 KAISHVEVGNNTYD
+1037 
-1051 VTFDINGQDETL
+1051 
-1063 QETFSNKS
+1063 
-1071 ITTQFLGDDLQAKAK
+1071 
-1086 ATYQQDLN
+1086 
-1094 NSQSALSNATNDNKI
+1094 SQ
-1109 ASADTGYT
+1109 
-1117 NNQNTTIKQDAQ
+1117 
-1129 NLEHTSQQIAKDEQ
+1129 
-1143 ALQGDLNK
+1143 
-1151 LKQLANSSFNEQAFN
+1151 
-1166 QAQSKE
+1166 
-1172 QQDEQTL
+1172 
-1179 QNEEETFSS
+1179 
-1188 EQEGLEKALAN
+1188 
-1199 AKPASPT
+1199 
-1206 PTPTPTPTP
+1206 
-1215 SPTPNPTPTKHTA
+1215 
-1228 PNKVPPTPPTQNLPT
+1228 VPPTPPTQNLPT

-1252 LQNQTYSQ
+1252 LQNQTYSKQ
-1260 KGVYYIDPNL
+1260 GVYYIDPNL

-1285 ANLLGRSFG
+1285 ANLFGRSFG

-1315 LIWIGHGGFGYIIGT
+1315 LIWIGHGGFGYITGT
-1330 FNAAN
+1330 FSAAN

-1347 VSGSDGG
+1347 VSNSDGG

-1393 TFDATNNISVTNSS
+1393 AFDAVNNISVTNSS

-1435 PGGSSVIS
+1435 PGGSSTIS
-1443 ANAANSLSFNNS
+1443 ANASNSLSFINS
-1455 RLNGGAVYNLWA
+1455 RLNGGAVYNLQA

-1500 SFTLSS
+1500 NFTLSS

-1530 QTAFKNSLTLDNN
+1530 QAAFKNSLTLDNN

-1554 NASGASAFNNQASLN
+1554 NASGTSAFNNQASLN
-1569 IYNGSQATFN
+1569 IYNGSQAAFN
-1579 SLFFNGATLSLNA
+1579 SLFFNGGTLSLNA
-1592 NSKLNAS
+1592 SSKLNAS
-1599 SASFSNNTTIN
+1599 NASFSNNTTIN
-1610 LDDSVLSVSNAS
+1610 LDDSVLSANNAS
-1622 SLNANINFQGAS
+1622 SLNANINFQGTS
-1634 QATFGGNTTIDAA
+1634 QADFGGNTTIDTA
-1647 SFNFDSASSLSFN
+1647 SFNFDSASSLNFN

-1673 APSLSKA
+1673 APSLTKA

-1696 NLSDINIFDNITKSV
+1696 NLSNINIFDNITKSV

-1797 LYNYQASKQNPT
+1797 LYNYQVSKQNPT

-1862 GFSSGNLKTLLG
+1862 GFSSENLKTLLG

-1888 TNQLDNITSINE
+1888 SNQLDNITNINE
-1900 VLQLLDRIK
+1900 VLQLLDKIK
-1909 ITPAQKQALLET
+1909 ITQAQKQALLET

-1930 QTFSNGNLV
+1930 QTFNNGNLI
-1939 IGATQDHV
+1939 IGATQDNV

-1964 CALDSATCSSFR
+1964 CTLDSATCSSFR

-2020 ADITF
+2020 ADVTF

-2064 ANVLSQMAMEKI
+2064 ANVLSQVAMEKI
-2076 KQAGGLGNFVENA
+2076 KQAGGLGNFIENA
-2089 LIPLSKELPS
+2089 LSPLSKELPT
-2099 SLQNETLGQLI
+2099 SLQSETLGQLI
-2110 GQNNLDNLLNNS
+2110 GQNNLDDLLNNS
-2122 GVMNAIQNI
+2122 GVMNEIQNI

-2164 GLLNFIGGYMDA
+2164 GLLNFIGGYIDA
-2176 SELSSILSVI
+2176 SELSSILSVV

-2202 VVANDLLDEFLGQDV
+2202 VVANDLLNEFLGQDV

-2222 SQGLVSNII
+2222 SQGLVNNII

-2241 GIYNQG
+2241 GVYNQG

-2333 ASNGV
+2333 ASNDV
-2338 SNINITTLNATNGL
+2338 SNINITALNATNGL

-2366 EICINLANCP
+2366 EICVNLANCP

-2403 FLGVIAS
+2403 FLGTIAS
-2410 NGAIDLSQVK
+2410 NGAINLSQVT

-2442 IANAFNNASN
+2442 ITNAFNNASN

-2458 GDFTLN
+2458 GNFTLN

-2492 SHSVSHAIINAQGI
+2492 SHSVSHAIINAQGN
-2506 ATIMTNYNNPLIQFN
+2506 ATIMANNNNPLIQFN
-2521 TSSKETGAYTLID
+2521 TSSKEAGTYTLID

-2543 NDQITGGSSLD
+2543 NNQITGGSSLD

-2563 NINGKHMVM
+2563 DINGKHMVM
-2572 TDNGLTYNGQAV
+2572 TDNGLTYSGQAV
-2584 SIKDGGLIVGFKDS
+2584 NIKDGGLIVGFKDS

-2609 NKVKIAVSNAPI
+2609 NKVKIAVSNDPI

-2636 QGIQGVD
+2636 QGVQSVD
-2643 SIEQAGGTQAINWL
+2643 SIDQAGGNQAINWL

-2678 TKDLTT
+2678 AKDLTT

-2692 LEVIANPNFKND
+2692 LEVIANPDFKND

-2730 ASADFHERLEAL
+2730 ARSDFLERLEAL

-2868 NQSYRYNTWTT
+2868 NQSYRYDTWTT

-2891 KDKSVIFKPQI
+2891 KDKSVIFKPQV
-2902 GLAYYYIGMSGLRGI
+2902 GLAYYYIGLSGLRGI

>member
-1 MAFKKA
+1 MAFEKA

-32 PILKREKPLKRHK
+32 LILKREKPLSHK

-71 GGLPHLRAS
+71 GGLSHLRAS
-80 ECRYWSWW
+80 ECRYWSWSSW
-88 SGYHDKIESGSNSP
+88 SYHDNIESGSNSP
-102 THNSYCLFSST
+102 THNSYCLFNSAQS
-113 QGSGTYYLNTLT
+113 SGTYYLNTLT

-158 VNVGYITG
+158 GNVGYITG

-179 ITTGNSLSDGGGAT
+179 ITTGNSFSTGGGAT
-193 LNFNAT
+193 LNFNAA
-199 NRITINQASFDNS
+199 NHITINQASFDNG
-212 DAGAQHSYMNFKG
+212 DAGAQHSYMNFSG
-225 SNINVSGSS
+225 SNINVSASS

-246 GNNNNSAISFNK
+246 GNGTNSNLSFNQ
-258 TKFNQGTYNFT
+258 TNFNQGTYKFT
-269 NSANLSFNNSNFNQ
+269 NSANLNFNNSAFNQ
-283 STYNFNSL
+283 GTYNFNSL
-291 QSTFNNSTF
+291 QSTFNNDTF
-300 NQGTYN
+300 SQGTYN
-306 FTDNTSFNND
+306 FTDNASFNND
-316 TFNQGTY
+316 TFNQGAY
-323 NFNTS
+323 SFNAS

-349 SVSFGSGAV
+349 SVSFGSGAI

-366 ANQTYDILTTNGTIQ
+366 SNQTYDILTTNGTIQ

-396 GDKAISHVEVGNNT
+396 GDKAISHVEVGSNT

-424 QETFSNK
+424 QETFNNQ

-440 DLQAKAKATYQQD
+440 DLQAKAQATYQQD
-453 LNNSQSALSNATNDN
+453 LSNSQTALNNATSDS
-468 KIASADTGYTNNQNT
+468 KIASNDTGYTNNQNT
-483 TIKQDAQN
+483 TIAKDAQ
-491 LEHTSQQIAKDEQAL
+491 S
-506 QGDLNK
+506 
-512 LKQLANSSFNEQ
+512 
-524 AFNQAQSKE
+524 
-533 QQDEQTLQNEENT
+533 
-546 FSSEQEGLEKALAN
+546 
-560 AKEQQEQQQAQA
+560 
-572 TYQQDL
+572 
-578 NNSQSALSNATND
+578 
-591 NKIASADTDYTKNQN
+591 
-606 TAIKQDAQNLEN
+606 LEN
-618 TSQQIT
+618 TSQTIQ
-624 QDQKDLEQDLDK
+624 QDEQALEKDLAK
-636 LQQLANSKTGFNE
+636 LQQLASSTTGFNQ
-649 QAFNQAQSTEQQDE
+649 QAFNQAQSTEQQDL
-663 QTLQNE
+663 QTLQENE
-669 EETFSSEQEGLEKAL
+669 NTFNSEQDGLKQAI
-684 ANAKHTSPTPTKH
+684 ANAKPASPTPSPTPTKH
-697 TAQNN
+697 TVQNT
-702 PPNKVSPPTQNLP
+702 PSNKVPPTPPTQNSP
-715 TTNVWNGVYNFQ
+715 ATNVWDGVYNLQ
-727 NQTYSKKGIYYID
+727 NQTYSNKGIYYID

-747 GQSGNTL
+747 GQSG
-754 STYGYLDWFTLK
+754 
-766 NKFSVN
+766 
-772 ANNGTLIIGNNT
+772 
-784 ESANTKGLIWIGD
+784 
-797 DKGLVY
+797 
-803 YNTGTFNAANIYLTS
+803 
-818 NLKTGNGFSGEGA
+818 
-831 TLNFNAT
+831 
-838 NRITINQASFDNS
+838 
-851 DAGAQ
+851 
-856 HSYMNFKGSNI
+856 
-867 NVSGSSFTDDTNGGF
+867 
-882 SFSGNNNNSAISFN
+882 
-896 KTKFNQGTYNF
+896 
-907 TNSANLS
+907 
-914 FNNSNFNQST
+914 
-924 YNFNSLQSTFNNST
+924 
-938 FNQGT
+938 
-943 YNFTDNTSFNNDTF
+943 
-957 NQGTYNF
+957 
-964 NTSKV
+964 
-969 SFSGANTLNS
+969 
-979 SSPFASLKGS
+979 
-989 VSFGSGAVFNLNQ
+989 
-1002 TLNANQT
+1002 
-1009 YDILTT
+1009 
-1015 NGTIQ
+1015 
-1020 YGVYQ
+1020 
-1025 SYLWDLINYKGD
+1025 
-1037 KAISHVEVGNNTYD
+1037 
-1051 VTFDINGQDETL
+1051 
-1063 QETFSNKS
+1063 
-1071 ITTQFLGDDLQAKAK
+1071 
-1086 ATYQQDLN
+1086 
-1094 NSQSALSNATNDNKI
+1094 
-1109 ASADTGYT
+1109 
-1117 NNQNTTIKQDAQ
+1117 
-1129 NLEHTSQQIAKDEQ
+1129 
-1143 ALQGDLNK
+1143 
-1151 LKQLANSSFNEQAFN
+1151 
-1166 QAQSKE
+1166 
-1172 QQDEQTL
+1172 
-1179 QNEEETFSS
+1179 
-1188 EQEGLEKALAN
+1188 
-1199 AKPASPT
+1199 
-1206 PTPTPTPTP
+1206 
-1215 SPTPNPTPTKHTA
+1215 
-1228 PNKVPPTPPTQNLPT
+1228 
-1243 TNVWNGVYW
+1243 
-1252 LQNQTYSQ
+1252 
-1260 KGVYYIDPNL
+1260 
-1270 SGQSGQSANTLSTYT
+1270 NTLSTYT

-1315 LIWIGHGGFGYIIGT
+1315 LIWIGHGGFGYITGT

-1477 VFNVLYSRGTSNFNA
+1477 VFNVLYSRGTSNFNV

-1500 SFTLSS
+1500 SFTLRS

-1517 LQNNANITLGNKS
+1517 LQDNANITLGNKS
-1530 QTAFKNSLTLDNN
+1530 QAVFKNSLTLDNN
-1543 SNLSLDNQSVL
+1543 SNLSLDNQSIL
-1554 NASGASAFNNQASLN
+1554 NANGSSAFNNQASLN

-1579 SLFFNGATLSLNA
+1579 SLFFNGGILSLNA

-1610 LDDSVLSVSNAS
+1610 LDDSVLSASNTS

-1634 QATFGGNTTIDAA
+1634 QANFGGNTTIDTA
-1647 SFNFDSASSLSFN
+1647 SFNFDSTSSLSFN

-1719 KGITGISGANGYEK
+1719 KGINGISGANGYEK

-1888 TNQLDNITSINE
+1888 SNQLDNITSINE
-1900 VLQLLDRIK
+1900 VLQLLDEIK
-1909 ITPAQKQALLET
+1909 ITPAQKQAFLET

-1939 IGATQDHV
+1939 IGATQDNV
-1947 TNSTSSIWF
+1947 TNSTRSIWF

-1964 CALDSATCSSFR
+1964 CALDSTTCSSFR

-2020 ADITF
+2020 ADVTF
-2025 QSANNLVLNKA
+2025 QSANNLVLNNA

-2064 ANVLSQMAMEKI
+2064 ANVLSQVAMEKI

-2089 LIPLSKELPS
+2089 LSPLSKELPA

-2122 GVMNAIQNI
+2122 GVMNEIQNI

-2164 GLLNFIGGYMDA
+2164 GLLNFIGGYIDA

-2202 VVANDLLDEFLGQDV
+2202 VVANDLLNEFLGQDV

-2241 GIYNQG
+2241 GVYNQG

-2403 FLGVIAS
+2403 FLGTIAS

-2442 IANAFNNASN
+2442 ITNAFNNASN

-2458 GDFTLN
+2458 GNFTLN

-2492 SHSVSHAIINAQGI
+2492 SHSASHAIINAQGT
-2506 ATIMTNYNNPLIQFN
+2506 ATIMANNNNPLIQFN
-2521 TSSKETGAYTLID
+2521 TSSKEAGAYTLID

-2543 NDQITGGSSLD
+2543 NDQITGGNSLAD
-2554 NYLKLYTLI
+2554 YLKLYTLI
-2563 NINGKHMVM
+2563 DINGKRMVM

-2584 SIKDGGLIVGFKDS
+2584 NIKDGGLIVGFKDS

-2609 NKVKIAVSNAPI
+2609 NKVKIAVSNDPI

-2636 QGIQGVD
+2636 QGTQGVD
-2643 SIEQAGGTQAINWL
+2643 SIEQAGGAQAINWL

-2692 LEVIANPNFKND
+2692 LEVIANPDFKND

-2786 GTLYGINVGYDRFIK
+2786 GTLYGINIGYDRFIK

-2823 GSSNV
+2823 GSRNV

-2868 NQSYRYNTWTT
+2868 NQSYKYDTWTT

-2902 GLAYYYIGMSGLRGI
+2902 GLAYYYIGLSGLRGI

-3018 RFGLDYKDI
+3018 RFGFDYKDI

>member
-32 PILKREKPLKRHK
+32 QILKHEKPLKRHE

-71 GGLPHLRAS
+71 GGLSHLRAS
-80 ECRYWSWW
+80 ECRYWSWSSW
-88 SGYHDKIESGSNSP
+88 SYHDNIESGSNSP
-102 THNSYCLFSST
+102 THNSYCLFSSA

-158 VNVGYITG
+158 GDVGYITG

-179 ITTGNSLSDGGGAT
+179 ITTGNSFSTGGGAT
-193 LNFNAT
+193 LNFNAA
-199 NRITINQASFDNS
+199 NRITINQASFDNG
-212 DAGAQHSYMNFKG
+212 DAGTQHSYMNFSG
-225 SNINVSGSS
+225 SNINVSDSS

-246 GNNNNSAISFNK
+246 GNGANSNLSFDKTNFNQGTYKFTNSANLNFNNSN
-258 TKFNQGTYNFT
+258 FNQGTYNF
-269 NSANLSFNNSNFNQ
+269 NSA
-283 STYNFNSL
+283 
-291 QSTFNNSTF
+291 QSTFNNSNF

-306 FTDNTSFNND
+306 FTDNTGLNFDND

-323 NFNTS
+323 GFNAS

-349 SVSFGSGAV
+349 SVSFNSGAI

-366 ANQTYDILTTNGTIQ
+366 NNQTYDILTTNGAIQ

-410 YDVTFDINGQDETL
+410 YDVTFDISGQDETL
-424 QETFSNK
+424 QETFSNQA
-431 SITTQFLGD
+431 ITTQFLGD
-440 DLQAKAKATYQQD
+440 DLQAKAQATYQQD
-453 LNNSQSALSNATNDN
+453 LTGSQTALNNATSDN
-468 KIASADTGYTNNQNT
+468 KIASSDTSYTNNQNT
-483 TIKQDAQN
+483 TIAKDAQS
-491 LEHTSQQIAKDEQAL
+491 LENTSQQIAQDKQAL
-506 QGDLNK
+506 KGDLDK
-512 LKQLANSSFNEQ
+512 LQQLASSTTGLNEQ
-524 AFNQAQSKE
+524 AFKNAQSTE
-533 QQDEQTLQNEENT
+533 QQDLQTLQENEKT
-546 FSSEQEGLEKALAN
+546 FNSEQEGLEKA
-560 AKEQQEQQQAQA
+560 
-572 TYQQDL
+572 
-578 NNSQSALSNATND
+578 
-591 NKIASADTDYTKNQN
+591 I
-606 TAIKQDAQNLEN
+606 
-618 TSQQIT
+618 
-624 QDQKDLEQDLDK
+624 
-636 LQQLANSKTGFNE
+636 
-649 QAFNQAQSTEQQDE
+649 
-663 QTLQNE
+663 
-669 EETFSSEQEGLEKAL
+669 
-684 ANAKHTSPTPTKH
+684 
-697 TAQNN
+697 
-702 PPNKVSPPTQNLP
+702 
-715 TTNVWNGVYNFQ
+715 
-727 NQTYSKKGIYYID
+727 
-740 PNLSGQS
+740 
-747 GQSGNTL
+747 
-754 STYGYLDWFTLK
+754 
-766 NKFSVN
+766 
-772 ANNGTLIIGNNT
+772 
-784 ESANTKGLIWIGD
+784 
-797 DKGLVY
+797 
-803 YNTGTFNAANIYLTS
+803 
-818 NLKTGNGFSGEGA
+818 
-831 TLNFNAT
+831 
-838 NRITINQASFDNS
+838 
-851 DAGAQ
+851 
-856 HSYMNFKGSNI
+856 
-867 NVSGSSFTDDTNGGF
+867 
-882 SFSGNNNNSAISFN
+882 
-896 KTKFNQGTYNF
+896 
-907 TNSANLS
+907 
-914 FNNSNFNQST
+914 
-924 YNFNSLQSTFNNST
+924 
-938 FNQGT
+938 
-943 YNFTDNTSFNNDTF
+943 
-957 NQGTYNF
+957 
-964 NTSKV
+964 
-969 SFSGANTLNS
+969 
-979 SSPFASLKGS
+979 
-989 VSFGSGAVFNLNQ
+989 
-1002 TLNANQT
+1002 
-1009 YDILTT
+1009 
-1015 NGTIQ
+1015 
-1020 YGVYQ
+1020 
-1025 SYLWDLINYKGD
+1025 
-1037 KAISHVEVGNNTYD
+1037 
-1051 VTFDINGQDETL
+1051 
-1063 QETFSNKS
+1063 
-1071 ITTQFLGDDLQAKAK
+1071 
-1086 ATYQQDLN
+1086 
-1094 NSQSALSNATNDNKI
+1094 
-1109 ASADTGYT
+1109 
-1117 NNQNTTIKQDAQ
+1117 
-1129 NLEHTSQQIAKDEQ
+1129 
-1143 ALQGDLNK
+1143 
-1151 LKQLANSSFNEQAFN
+1151 
-1166 QAQSKE
+1166 
-1172 QQDEQTL
+1172 
-1179 QNEEETFSS
+1179 
-1188 EQEGLEKALAN
+1188 AN

-1206 PTPTPTPTP
+1206 P
-1215 SPTPNPTPTKHTA
+1215 SPTPTPTKHTA
-1228 PNKVPPTPPTQNLPT
+1228 PNTPPNKVPPTPPTQNLPT
-1243 TNVWNGVYW
+1243 TNVWSGVYN
-1252 LQNQTYSQ
+1252 LQNQTYSKQ
-1260 KGVYYIDPNL
+1260 GVYYIDPNL
-1270 SGQSGQSANTLSTYT
+1270 SGQSGQSGNTLSTYT

-1294 VNIQNGTLIIGNNTE
+1294 VNIQNGTLIIGNDTE

-1315 LIWIGHGGFGYIIGT
+1315 LIWIGHGGFGYITGT

-1393 TFDATNNISVTNSS
+1393 AFDATNNISVTDSS

-1417 FNAKNISFSNAS
+1417 FSAKNISFSNAS

-1517 LQNNANITLGNKS
+1517 LQDNANITLGNKS
-1530 QTAFKNSLTLDNN
+1530 QATFKNSLTLDNN

-1554 NASGASAFNNQASLN
+1554 NANGTSAFNNQASLN

-1579 SLFFNGATLSLNA
+1579 SLFFNGGTISLNA

-1610 LDDSVLSVSNAS
+1610 LDDSVLSASNTS
-1622 SLNANINFQGAS
+1622 SLNANINFQGTS
-1634 QATFGGNTTIDAA
+1634 QADFGGNTTIDTA

-1673 APSLSKA
+1673 APSLTKA

-1739 KIQNATYSD
+1739 KIQNATYSG

-1862 GFSSGNLKTLLG
+1862 GFSSGNLRTLLG

-1888 TNQLDNITSINE
+1888 SNQLDNITSINE
-1900 VLQLLDRIK
+1900 VLQLLDEIK
-1909 ITPAQKQALLET
+1909 ITPVQKQALLET

-1939 IGATQDHV
+1939 IGATQDNV

-2008 LGSGNAFESGGS
+2008 LGSANAFESGGS
-2020 ADITF
+2020 ADVTF
-2025 QSANNLVLNKA
+2025 QSANNLVLDKA

-2064 ANVLSQMAMEKI
+2064 ANVLSQVAMEKI
-2076 KQAGGLGNFVENA
+2076 KQAGGLGNFIENA
-2089 LIPLSKELPS
+2089 LSPLSKELPA

-2110 GQNNLDNLLNNS
+2110 GQNNLDDLLNNS
-2122 GVMNAIQNI
+2122 GVMNEIQNI

-2164 GLLNFIGGYMDA
+2164 GLLNFIGGYIDA
-2176 SELSSILSVI
+2176 SELSSILSVV

-2202 VVANDLLDEFLGQDV
+2202 VVANDLLNEFLGQDV

-2222 SQGLVSNII
+2222 NQGLVSNII

-2241 GIYNQG
+2241 GVYNQG
-2247 LGSVLPPSLQNAL
+2247 LGSVLPSSLQNAL
-2260 KENDLGALLSPR
+2260 KENDLSALLSPR

-2366 EICINLANCP
+2366 EICVNLANCP

-2403 FLGVIAS
+2403 FLGTIAS

-2442 IANAFNNASN
+2442 ITNAFNNASN

-2458 GDFTLN
+2458 GNFTLN
-2464 QQATLSTNA
+2464 QQATLSTNS

-2492 SHSVSHAIINAQGI
+2492 SHSASHAIINAQGI
-2506 ATIMTNYNNPLIQFN
+2506 ATIMANNNPLIQFN
-2521 TSSKETGAYTLID
+2521 ASSKETGTYTLID

-2543 NDQITGGSSLD
+2543 NDQITGGNSLAD
-2554 NYLKLYTLI
+2554 YLKLYTLI
-2563 NINGKHMVM
+2563 DINGKHMVM
-2572 TDNGLTYNGQAV
+2572 SNNGLTYNGQAV
-2584 SIKDGGLIVGFKDS
+2584 NIKDGGLIVGFKDS

-2609 NKVKIAVSNAPI
+2609 NKVKIAVSNDPI

-2636 QGIQGVD
+2636 QGTQGVD
-2643 SIEQAGGTQAINWL
+2643 SIEQAGGTQAISWL

-2786 GTLYGINVGYDRFIK
+2786 GTLYGINIGYDRFIK

-2868 NQSYRYNTWTT
+2868 NQSYKYNTWTT

-2902 GLAYYYIGMSGLRGI
+2902 GLAYYYIGLSGLRGI

-2983 LSYRDGGRY
+2983 LNYRDGGRY

-3005 LFKTFYVNAGIGA
+3005 LFKTFYVNASIGA

>member
-1 MAFKKA
+1 MAFKKV

-32 PILKREKPLKRHK
+32 QILKRKKLLKRHK

-51 KPFNKNKSFLK
+51 KPFSKNKSFLK
-62 ASVLLIGAL
+62 ASILLIGAL
-71 GGLPHLRAS
+71 GGLSHLRAS
-80 ECRYWSWW
+80 ECRYWSWSSW
-88 SGYHDKIESGSNSP
+88 GYHDNIESGSNSP
-102 THNSYCLFSST
+102 THNSYCLFSSA

-130 GASFTQKFNNGTLN
+130 GASFTQKFNNGTLD

-158 VNVGYITG
+158 GNLGYITG
-166 TYDAQTINFNSSR
+166 TYDAQTINFDSSR
-179 ITTGNSLSDGGGAT
+179 ITTGNSFSTGGGTT

-199 NRITINQASFDNS
+199 NHITINQASFDNG
-212 DAGAQHSYMNFKG
+212 DAGTQHSYMNFSG
-225 SNINVSGSS
+225 SNINVISSS
-234 FTDDTNGGFSFS
+234 FTDGTNGGFSFS
-246 GNNNNSAISFNK
+246 GNGTNSNLSFNK
-258 TKFNQGTYNFT
+258 TNFNQGTYKFT
-269 NSANLSFNNSNFNQ
+269 NSANLNFNNSA
-283 STYNFNSL
+283 
-291 QSTFNNSTF
+291 
-300 NQGTYN
+300 
-306 FTDNTSFNND
+306 
-316 TFNQGTY
+316 FNQGTY
-323 NFNTS
+323 NFNSAQSVFENSNFNQGTYSFTDNTGLNFDNDIFNQGTYNFNAS

-349 SVSFGSGAV
+349 SVSFGSGAI

-366 ANQTYDILTTNGTIQ
+366 SNQTYDILTTNKTIQ

-396 GDKAISHVEVGNNT
+396 GDKAISHVEVGSNT

-424 QETFSNK
+424 QETFNNQ

-440 DLQAKAKATYQQD
+440 DLQAKAQATYQQD
-453 LNNSQSALSNATNDN
+453 LSNSQTALNNATSDN
-468 KIASADTGYTNNQNT
+468 KIASNDTGYTNNQNT
-483 TIKQDAQN
+483 TIAKDAQ
-491 LEHTSQQIAKDEQAL
+491 S
-506 QGDLNK
+506 
-512 LKQLANSSFNEQ
+512 
-524 AFNQAQSKE
+524 
-533 QQDEQTLQNEENT
+533 
-546 FSSEQEGLEKALAN
+546 
-560 AKEQQEQQQAQA
+560 
-572 TYQQDL
+572 
-578 NNSQSALSNATND
+578 
-591 NKIASADTDYTKNQN
+591 
-606 TAIKQDAQNLEN
+606 LEN
-618 TSQQIT
+618 TSQQIA
-624 QDQKDLEQDLDK
+624 QDQKDLEQDLDNLK
-636 LQQLANSKTGFNE
+636 QLANSPTGFNE
-649 QAFNQAQSTEQQDE
+649 QAFKNAQSTEQQDL
-663 QTLQNE
+663 QTLQENE
-669 EETFSSEQEGLEKAL
+669 NTFNSEQEGLK
-684 ANAKHTSPTPTKH
+684 
-697 TAQNN
+697 
-702 PPNKVSPPTQNLP
+702 
-715 TTNVWNGVYNFQ
+715 
-727 NQTYSKKGIYYID
+727 
-740 PNLSGQS
+740 
-747 GQSGNTL
+747 
-754 STYGYLDWFTLK
+754 
-766 NKFSVN
+766 
-772 ANNGTLIIGNNT
+772 
-784 ESANTKGLIWIGD
+784 
-797 DKGLVY
+797 
-803 YNTGTFNAANIYLTS
+803 
-818 NLKTGNGFSGEGA
+818 
-831 TLNFNAT
+831 
-838 NRITINQASFDNS
+838 QA
-851 DAGAQ
+851 
-856 HSYMNFKGSNI
+856 I
-867 NVSGSSFTDDTNGGF
+867 
-882 SFSGNNNNSAISFN
+882 
-896 KTKFNQGTYNF
+896 
-907 TNSANLS
+907 
-914 FNNSNFNQST
+914 
-924 YNFNSLQSTFNNST
+924 
-938 FNQGT
+938 
-943 YNFTDNTSFNNDTF
+943 
-957 NQGTYNF
+957 
-964 NTSKV
+964 
-969 SFSGANTLNS
+969 
-979 SSPFASLKGS
+979 
-989 VSFGSGAVFNLNQ
+989 
-1002 TLNANQT
+1002 
-1009 YDILTT
+1009 
-1015 NGTIQ
+1015 
-1020 YGVYQ
+1020 
-1025 SYLWDLINYKGD
+1025 
-1037 KAISHVEVGNNTYD
+1037 
-1051 VTFDINGQDETL
+1051 
-1063 QETFSNKS
+1063 
-1071 ITTQFLGDDLQAKAK
+1071 
-1086 ATYQQDLN
+1086 
-1094 NSQSALSNATNDNKI
+1094 
-1109 ASADTGYT
+1109 
-1117 NNQNTTIKQDAQ
+1117 
-1129 NLEHTSQQIAKDEQ
+1129 
-1143 ALQGDLNK
+1143 
-1151 LKQLANSSFNEQAFN
+1151 
-1166 QAQSKE
+1166 
-1172 QQDEQTL
+1172 
-1179 QNEEETFSS
+1179 
-1188 EQEGLEKALAN
+1188 AN

-1206 PTPTPTPTP
+1206 P
-1215 SPTPNPTPTKHTA
+1215 SPTPTPTKHTA
-1228 PNKVPPTPPTQNLPT
+1228 PNTPPNKVPPTPPTQNLPT
-1243 TNVWNGVYW
+1243 TNVWNGVYN
-1252 LQNQTYSQ
+1252 LQNQTYSKQ
-1260 KGVYYIDPNL
+1260 GVYYIDPNL
-1270 SGQSGQSANTLSTYT
+1270 LGQSGQSGNTLSTYT

-1315 LIWIGHGGFGYIIGT
+1315 LIWIGHGGFGYITGT

-1393 TFDATNNISVTNSS
+1393 AFDATNNISVTNSS

-1530 QTAFKNSLTLDNN
+1530 QATFKNSLTLDNN

-1554 NASGASAFNNQASLN
+1554 NANGTGAFNNQASLN

-1579 SLFFNGATLSLNA
+1579 SLFFNGGILSLNA

-1610 LDDSVLSVSNAS
+1610 LDDSVLSASNTS
-1622 SLNANINFQGAS
+1622 SLNANINFQGTS
-1634 QATFGGNTTIDAA
+1634 QANFGGNTTIDTA

-1719 KGITGISGANGYEK
+1719 KSITGISGANGYEK

-1888 TNQLDNITSINE
+1888 SNQLDNITSINE
-1900 VLQLLDRIK
+1900 VLQLLDEIK

-1939 IGATQDHV
+1939 IGATQDNV

-2020 ADITF
+2020 ADVTF
-2025 QSANNLVLNKA
+2025 QSANNLVLDKA

-2064 ANVLSQMAMEKI
+2064 ANVLSQVAMEKI

-2089 LIPLSKELPS
+2089 LSPLSKELPT

-2122 GVMNAIQNI
+2122 GVMNEIQNI

-2164 GLLNFIGGYMDA
+2164 GLLNFIGGYIDA

-2202 VVANDLLDEFLGQDV
+2202 VVANDLLNEFLGQDV

-2222 SQGLVSNII
+2222 GQGLVSNII

-2241 GIYNQG
+2241 GVYNQG

-2352 SLNAGLNNVSVQKG
+2352 SLNADLNNVSVQKG

-2390 TNESLSVRANNFT
+2390 TNESLSVHANNFT
-2403 FLGVIAS
+2403 FLGTIAS

-2442 IANAFNNASN
+2442 ITNAFNNASN

-2458 GDFTLN
+2458 GNFTLN

-2492 SHSVSHAIINAQGI
+2492 SHSVSHAIINAQGT
-2506 ATIMTNYNNPLIQFN
+2506 ATIMANNNNPLIQFN
-2521 TSSKETGAYTLID
+2521 TSSKETGTYTLID

-2543 NDQITGGSSLD
+2543 NDQITGGNSLD

-2563 NINGKHMVM
+2563 DINGKRMVM
-2572 TDNGLTYNGQAV
+2572 SNNGLTYNGQAV
-2584 SIKDGGLIVGFKDS
+2584 NIKDGGLIVGFKDS

-2609 NKVKIAVSNAPI
+2609 NKVKIAVSNDPI

-2636 QGIQGVD
+2636 QGTQGVD

-2678 TKDLTT
+2678 IKDLTT

-2692 LEVIANPNFKND
+2692 LEVIANPDFKND

-2730 ASADFHERLEAL
+2730 ASTDFHERLEAL

-2786 GTLYGINVGYDRFIK
+2786 GTLYGINIGYDRFIK

-2842 LTMSLNET
+2842 LTMSLNEA

-2868 NQSYRYNTWTT
+2868 NQSYKYNTWTT

-2902 GLAYYYIGMSGLRGI
+2902 GLAYYYIGLSGLRGI

-2992 NTFASIIT
+2992 NTFTSIIT

>member
-1 MAFKKA
+1 MAFKKV

-32 PILKREKPLKRHK
+32 LILKREKPLSHK
-45 KTKSIK
+45 KTKSVK

-71 GGLPHLRAS
+71 GGLSHLRAS
-80 ECRYWSWW
+80 ECRYWSWSSW
-88 SGYHDKIESGSNSP
+88 SYHDNIESGSNSP

-130 GASFTQKFNNGTLN
+130 GASFTQKFNNGTLD

-158 VNVGYITG
+158 GDVGYITG
-166 TYDAQTINFNSSR
+166 TYDAQTINFNSSHL
-179 ITTGNSLSDGGGAT
+179 TTGNSYADGGGAT

-199 NRITINQASFDNS
+199 NHITINQASFDNS
-212 DAGAQHSYMNFKG
+212 HAGTQHSHMNFKG
-225 SNINVSGSS
+225 SSINVSGSS

-246 GNNNNSAISFNK
+246 GNNSNSAISFNQ
-258 TKFNQGTYNFT
+258 TNFNQGTYNFS
-269 NSANLSFNNSNFNQ
+269 NSANLSFNNSAFNQ
-283 STYNFNSL
+283 GTYNFNSA
-291 QSTFNNSTF
+291 QSTFNNSNF

-306 FTDNTSFNND
+306 FTDNASFNND

-323 NFNTS
+323 NFNAS
-328 KVSFSGANTLNSSS
+328 KVSFSGTNTLNSSS

-349 SVSFGSGAV
+349 SVSFGSDAI

-396 GDKAISHVEVGNNT
+396 GDKAISHVGVGNNT

-424 QETFSNK
+424 QETFNK
-431 SITTQFLGD
+431 QAIITQFLGD
-440 DLQAKAKATYQQD
+440 DLQQQAQKTYQQD
-453 LNNSQSALSNATNDN
+453 LSNSQSALNNATSDN
-468 KIASADTGYTNNQNT
+468 KIASADTGYTKNQNT
-483 TIKQDAQN
+483 TIKQDAQD
-491 LEHTSQQIAKDEQAL
+491 LEHTNQKIA
-506 QGDLNK
+506 
-512 LKQLANSSFNEQ
+512 
-524 AFNQAQSKE
+524 
-533 QQDEQTLQNEENT
+533 QDEQTLQ
-546 FSSEQEGLEKALAN
+546 G
-560 AKEQQEQQQAQA
+560 
-572 TYQQDL
+572 
-578 NNSQSALSNATND
+578 
-591 NKIASADTDYTKNQN
+591 
-606 TAIKQDAQNLEN
+606 
-618 TSQQIT
+618 
-624 QDQKDLEQDLDK
+624 DLDN

-669 EETFSSEQEGLEKAL
+669 EKTFSSEQEGLEKAL
-684 ANAKHTSPTPTKH
+684 AKPTS
-697 TAQNN
+697 
-702 PPNKVSPPTQNLP
+702 
-715 TTNVWNGVYNFQ
+715 
-727 NQTYSKKGIYYID
+727 
-740 PNLSGQS
+740 
-747 GQSGNTL
+747 
-754 STYGYLDWFTLK
+754 
-766 NKFSVN
+766 
-772 ANNGTLIIGNNT
+772 
-784 ESANTKGLIWIGD
+784 
-797 DKGLVY
+797 
-803 YNTGTFNAANIYLTS
+803 
-818 NLKTGNGFSGEGA
+818 
-831 TLNFNAT
+831 
-838 NRITINQASFDNS
+838 
-851 DAGAQ
+851 
-856 HSYMNFKGSNI
+856 
-867 NVSGSSFTDDTNGGF
+867 
-882 SFSGNNNNSAISFN
+882 
-896 KTKFNQGTYNF
+896 
-907 TNSANLS
+907 
-914 FNNSNFNQST
+914 
-924 YNFNSLQSTFNNST
+924 
-938 FNQGT
+938 
-943 YNFTDNTSFNNDTF
+943 
-957 NQGTYNF
+957 
-964 NTSKV
+964 
-969 SFSGANTLNS
+969 
-979 SSPFASLKGS
+979 
-989 VSFGSGAVFNLNQ
+989 
-1002 TLNANQT
+1002 
-1009 YDILTT
+1009 
-1015 NGTIQ
+1015 
-1020 YGVYQ
+1020 
-1025 SYLWDLINYKGD
+1025 
-1037 KAISHVEVGNNTYD
+1037 
-1051 VTFDINGQDETL
+1051 
-1063 QETFSNKS
+1063 
-1071 ITTQFLGDDLQAKAK
+1071 
-1086 ATYQQDLN
+1086 
-1094 NSQSALSNATNDNKI
+1094 
-1109 ASADTGYT
+1109 
-1117 NNQNTTIKQDAQ
+1117 
-1129 NLEHTSQQIAKDEQ
+1129 
-1143 ALQGDLNK
+1143 
-1151 LKQLANSSFNEQAFN
+1151 
-1166 QAQSKE
+1166 
-1172 QQDEQTL
+1172 
-1179 QNEEETFSS
+1179 
-1188 EQEGLEKALAN
+1188 
-1199 AKPASPT
+1199 
-1206 PTPTPTPTP
+1206 PTP
-1215 SPTPNPTPTKHTA
+1215 SPTPTPTKHTA
-1228 PNKVPPTPPTQNLPT
+1228 PNTPPNKVPPPTQNLPT

-1270 SGQSGQSANTLSTYT
+1270 SGQSGQNGNTLSTYT

-1315 LIWIGHGGFGYIIGT
+1315 LIWIGHGGFGYITGT

-1380 KMIQTGASQHSYA
+1380 KMIQTGVSQHSYA
-1393 TFDATNNISVTNSS
+1393 AFDATNNISVTNSS

-1417 FNAKNISFSNAS
+1417 FNAKIISFSNAS

-1517 LQNNANITLGNKS
+1517 LQNNTNITLGNKS
-1530 QTAFKNSLTLDNN
+1530 QATFKNSLTLDNN

-1554 NASGASAFNNQASLN
+1554 NANGASVFNNQASLN

-1579 SLFFNGATLSLNA
+1579 SLFFNGGIISLNA

-1610 LDDSVLSVSNAS
+1610 LDDSVLSASNTS

-1634 QATFGGNTTIDAA
+1634 QANFGGNTTIDTA

-1673 APSLSKA
+1673 APSLTKA

-1739 KIQNATYSD
+1739 KIQNATYSG

-1834 PKGSQTPQTPGTYSP
+1834 PKGSQTPQIPGTYSP

-1888 TNQLDNITSINE
+1888 SNQLDNITSINE
-1900 VLQLLDRIK
+1900 VLQLLDKIK

-1939 IGATQDHV
+1939 IGATQDNV

-2008 LGSGNAFESGGS
+2008 LGSANAFESGGS
-2020 ADITF
+2020 ADVTF

-2064 ANVLSQMAMEKI
+2064 ANVLSQVAMEKI

-2089 LIPLSKELPS
+2089 LSPLSKELPA

-2122 GVMNAIQNI
+2122 GVMNEIQNI

-2164 GLLNFIGGYMDA
+2164 GLLNFIGGYIDA

-2202 VVANDLLDEFLGQDV
+2202 VVANDLLNEFLGQDV

-2222 SQGLVSNII
+2222 GQGLVSNII

-2241 GIYNQG
+2241 GVYNQG
-2247 LGSVLPPSLQNAL
+2247 LGSVLPPSLQNTL

-2323 FSKYQGALIF
+2323 FSKYQGALVF

-2403 FLGVIAS
+2403 FLGTIAS

-2442 IANAFNNASN
+2442 ITNAFNNASS

-2458 GDFTLN
+2458 GNFTLN

-2492 SHSVSHAIINAQGI
+2492 SHSASHAIINAQGV
-2506 ATIMTNYNNPLIQFN
+2506 ATIMANNNSPLIQFN
-2521 TSSKETGAYTLID
+2521 TSSKETGTYTLID
-2534 SAKAIYYGY
+2534 STKAIYYGY
-2543 NDQITGGSSLD
+2543 NDQIIGGNSLD

-2563 NINGKHMVM
+2563 DINGKRMVM

-2609 NKVKIAVSNAPI
+2609 NKVKIAVSNDPI

-2636 QGIQGVD
+2636 QGTQGVD

-2692 LEVIANPNFKND
+2692 LEVIANPDFKND

-2730 ASADFHERLEAL
+2730 VSADFHERLEAL

-2786 GTLYGINVGYDRFIK
+2786 GTLYGINIGYDRFIK

-2868 NQSYRYNTWTT
+2868 NQSYKYNTWTT

-2902 GLAYYYIGMSGLRGI
+2902 GLAYYYIGLSGLRGI
-2917 MDDPIY
+2917 MDNPIY

>member
-1 MAFKKA
+1 MAFEKVR
-7 GLISKFISKGSFKL
+7 LISKFISKGSFKL

-32 PILKREKPLKRHK
+32 QILKCEKPLKRHK

-62 ASVLLIGAL
+62 ASILLIGAL
-71 GGLPHLRAS
+71 GGLSHLRAN
-80 ECRYWSWW
+80 ECRYWSWSSW
-88 SGYHDKIESGSNSP
+88 GYHDNIESGPNSP
-102 THNSYCLFSST
+102 THNSYCLFSSA

-125 TYSAG
+125 TYSTG
-130 GASFTQKFNNGTLN
+130 GASFTQKFNGGTLN
-144 VGGNIRFGGTGVNG
+144 VGGNIRFGGTGING
-158 VNVGYITG
+158 GDVGYITG
-166 TYDAQTINFNSSR
+166 TYDAQTINFNSSHL
-179 ITTGNSLSDGGGAT
+179 TTGNSYSDGGGAT
-193 LNFNAT
+193 LNFNAA
-199 NRITINQASFDNS
+199 NNITINQASFDNS
-212 DAGAQHSYMNFKG
+212 DAGTQKSYMNFKG
-225 SNINVSGSS
+225 SNIKVSGSS
-234 FTDDTNGGFSFS
+234 FKDDTDGGFNFS
-246 GNNNNSAISFNK
+246 GNNNNSAISFNQ
-258 TKFNQGTYNFT
+258 TNFNQGTYNFSNST
-269 NSANLSFNNSNFNQ
+269 SSSFDNSSFNQGSYHFNSAQSVFNNSA
-283 STYNFNSL
+283 
-291 QSTFNNSTF
+291 F

-306 FTDNTSFNND
+306 FNDNTSFDND
-316 TFNQGTY
+316 TFNQGSY
-323 NFNTS
+323 SFNTS

-366 ANQTYDILTTNGTIQ
+366 NNQTYDILTTNGAIQ

-424 QETFSNK
+424 QETFNNQ
-431 SITTQFLGD
+431 SIITQFLGD
-440 DLQAKAKATYQQD
+440 DLQAKAQKTYQQD
-453 LNNSQSALSNATNDN
+453 LSNSQSALNNAASDN
-468 KIASADTGYTNNQNT
+468 KIANSDTDYTKSSNP
-483 TIKQDAQN
+483 TINKDAQG
-491 LEHTSQQIAKDEQAL
+491 LESTNQKIAQDEQAL
-506 QGDLNK
+506 EQDLDK
-512 LKQLANSSFNEQ
+512 LKQLANSTTGFNEQ
-524 AFNQAQSKE
+524 AFNQAQKQE
-533 QQDEQTLQNEENT
+533 QQDEQTLQNDENAFNT
-546 FSSEQEGLEKALAN
+546 EQDSLNKAIQQAQ
-560 AKEQQEQQQAQA
+560 AQEQKQEQQQAQQ
-572 TYQQDL
+572 TYQEDLTNSQTAL
-578 NNSQSALSNATND
+578 NNAASD
-591 NKIASADTDYTKNQN
+591 NKIANSDTDYTKNKN
-606 TAIKQDAQNLEN
+606 TAIAKDAQNLEN
-618 TSQQIT
+618 TNQKIQQDE
-624 QDQKDLEQDLDK
+624 QALEKDLAQIK
-636 LQQLANSKTGFNE
+636 QLANSTTGFNE

-669 EETFSSEQEGLEKAL
+669 EKTFNAEQERLKQAI
-684 ANAKHTSPTPTKH
+684 ANAKPTSPTPSPTPTPTKH
-697 TAQNN
+697 TASNT

-715 TTNVWNGVYNFQ
+715 TTNVWNGVYN
-727 NQTYSKKGIYYID
+727 
-740 PNLSGQS
+740 
-747 GQSGNTL
+747 
-754 STYGYLDWFTLK
+754 
-766 NKFSVN
+766 
-772 ANNGTLIIGNNT
+772 
-784 ESANTKGLIWIGD
+784 
-797 DKGLVY
+797 
-803 YNTGTFNAANIYLTS
+803 
-818 NLKTGNGFSGEGA
+818 
-831 TLNFNAT
+831 
-838 NRITINQASFDNS
+838 
-851 DAGAQ
+851 
-856 HSYMNFKGSNI
+856 
-867 NVSGSSFTDDTNGGF
+867 
-882 SFSGNNNNSAISFN
+882 
-896 KTKFNQGTYNF
+896 
-907 TNSANLS
+907 
-914 FNNSNFNQST
+914 
-924 YNFNSLQSTFNNST
+924 
-938 FNQGT
+938 
-943 YNFTDNTSFNNDTF
+943 
-957 NQGTYNF
+957 
-964 NTSKV
+964 
-969 SFSGANTLNS
+969 
-979 SSPFASLKGS
+979 
-989 VSFGSGAVFNLNQ
+989 
-1002 TLNANQT
+1002 
-1009 YDILTT
+1009 
-1015 NGTIQ
+1015 
-1020 YGVYQ
+1020 
-1025 SYLWDLINYKGD
+1025 
-1037 KAISHVEVGNNTYD
+1037 
-1051 VTFDINGQDETL
+1051 
-1063 QETFSNKS
+1063 
-1071 ITTQFLGDDLQAKAK
+1071 
-1086 ATYQQDLN
+1086 
-1094 NSQSALSNATNDNKI
+1094 
-1109 ASADTGYT
+1109 
-1117 NNQNTTIKQDAQ
+1117 
-1129 NLEHTSQQIAKDEQ
+1129 
-1143 ALQGDLNK
+1143 
-1151 LKQLANSSFNEQAFN
+1151 
-1166 QAQSKE
+1166 
-1172 QQDEQTL
+1172 
-1179 QNEEETFSS
+1179 
-1188 EQEGLEKALAN
+1188 
-1199 AKPASPT
+1199 
-1206 PTPTPTPTP
+1206 
-1215 SPTPNPTPTKHTA
+1215 
-1228 PNKVPPTPPTQNLPT
+1228 
-1243 TNVWNGVYW
+1243 

-1285 ANLLGRSFG
+1285 ANLFGRSFG

-1315 LIWIGHGGFGYIIGT
+1315 LIWIGHGGFGYITGT

-1393 TFDATNNISVTNSS
+1393 AFDAMNNISVTNSS

-1417 FNAKNISFSNAS
+1417 FSAKNISFSNAS

-1443 ANAANSLSFNNS
+1443 ANATNSLSFINS
-1455 RLNGGAVYNLWA
+1455 RLNGGSVYNLQA

-1500 SFTLSS
+1500 NFTLSS

-1530 QTAFKNSLTLDNN
+1530 QAAFKNSLTLDNN

-1554 NASGASAFNNQASLN
+1554 NANGTSAFNNQASLN

-1579 SLFFNGATLSLNA
+1579 SLFFNGGTLSLNA
-1592 NSKLNAS
+1592 SSKLNAS
-1599 SASFSNNTTIN
+1599 NASFSNTTIN
-1610 LDDSVLSVSNAS
+1610 LDDSVLSANNAS
-1622 SLNANINFQGAS
+1622 SLNANINFQGTS
-1634 QATFGGNTTIDAA
+1634 QADFGGNTTIDTA
-1647 SFNFDSASSLSFN
+1647 SFNFDSASSLNFN

-1673 APSLSKA
+1673 APSLAKA

-1696 NLSDINIFDNITKSV
+1696 NLSDINIFDNIAKSV

-1888 TNQLDNITSINE
+1888 SNQLDNITNINE
-1900 VLQLLDRIK
+1900 VLQLLDKIK
-1909 ITPAQKQALLET
+1909 ITQAQKQALLET

-1930 QTFSNGNLV
+1930 QTFNNGNLV
-1939 IGATQDHV
+1939 IGATQNNV

-2008 LGSGNAFESGGS
+2008 IGSANAFESGGS
-2020 ADITF
+2020 ADVTF

-2049 LGQEGIDKIFNQGNL
+2049 LGQEGIEKIFNQGNL
-2064 ANVLSQMAMEKI
+2064 ANVLSQVAMEKI
-2076 KQAGGLGNFVENA
+2076 KQAGGLGNFIENA
-2089 LIPLSKELPS
+2089 LSPLSKELPA
-2099 SLQNETLGQLI
+2099 SLQDETLGQLI
-2110 GQNNLDNLLNNS
+2110 GQNNLDDLLNNS
-2122 GVMNAIQNI
+2122 GVMNEIQNI

-2152 AKQSLKSMLDDK
+2152 AKQSLKSMLNDK
-2164 GLLNFIGGYMDA
+2164 GLLNFIGGYIDA
-2176 SELSSILSVI
+2176 SELSSILSVV

-2202 VVANDLLDEFLGQDV
+2202 VVANDLLNEFLGQDV

-2241 GIYNQG
+2241 GVYNQG

-2323 FSKYQGALIF
+2323 FSKYQGTLIF
-2333 ASNGV
+2333 ASNDV

-2366 EICINLANCP
+2366 EICVNLANCP
-2376 TTKNSSSTNSSVTP
+2376 TTKNNSSTNSSVTP

-2403 FLGVIAS
+2403 FLGAITS
-2410 NGAIDLSQVK
+2410 NGAIDLSQVT

-2442 IANAFNNASN
+2442 ITNAFNNTSN

-2458 GDFTLN
+2458 GNFTLN

-2478 MGNFNSYGDLVFNL
+2478 MGNFNSYGDLVFNI
-2492 SHSVSHAIINAQGI
+2492 SHSVSHAIINAQGN
-2506 ATIMTNYNNPLIQFN
+2506 ATIMANDNNPLIQFN
-2521 TSSKETGAYTLID
+2521 TSSKETGVYTLID

-2563 NINGKHMVM
+2563 DINGKHMVM
-2572 TDNGLTYNGQAV
+2572 AGNGLTYNGQAV
-2584 SIKDGGLIVGFKDS
+2584 NIKDGGLVVGFKDS

-2609 NKVKIAVSNAPI
+2609 NKVKIAVSNDPI

-2636 QGIQGVD
+2636 QGTQGVD
-2643 SIEQAGGTQAINWL
+2643 SIDQAGGNQAINWL

-2672 YLESHS
+2672 YLENHS

-2692 LEVIANPNFKND
+2692 LEVIANPDFKND

-2730 ASADFHERLEAL
+2730 ASADFHEHLEAL

-2868 NQSYRYNTWTT
+2868 NQSYKYDTWTT

-2902 GLAYYYIGMSGLRGI
+2902 GLAYYYIGLSGLRGI